1 MEKPSNNDKKVAL
14 NSLFNAI
21 DRTVQ
26 EDSRKKVGGHK
37 TVKDLEKTL
46 GIKANSTSTYNDQ
59 MSEVKRLVGADAFV
73 DTGVDYTQNL
83 AANQSDSEA
92 FTRGLGMLGK
102 GFISG
107 FLQNLASWDF
117 SSIRDM
123 ATGDTSKEFGNALT
137 ESALAKWA
145 KDTTGL
151 EIYQNGD
158 DFGSSKYWARFIGQ
172 QGFTLGIMAEMAL
185 EQGILA
191 ATTGGAGNVAG
202 AASKSRLLYN
212 LLTGVNGLYGGIRE
226 AWMNGLETQENTY
239 NKYIQLGFDQET
251 AKKRASEAAAIGF
264 RMEVGPTM
272 LLNGIQSMATF
283 GRFASK
289 GLNKALEESMDFG
302 VSSAVGKLG
311 NIFEKSSNKF
321 VRNAG
326 MLFTDS
332 VSEGIEEGYQTW
344 AGNYAQ
350 DELQKRHLGFGTDEP
365 FWNEEMRDS
374 ILMGALS
381 GGMMAGF
388 GKAVQKFGDW
398 YSGRSKAINEATEA
412 FMKDVTSN
420 SVTAIKEL
428 NDASLAYQK
437 AFETYNK
444 DKTKDNRN
452 AMNEAK
458 KNLIIA
464 QEKQGT
470 AQVLEA
476 MELDHL
482 KGNENNEV
490 FNAHIEQIDNAIKA
504 LQSNDTDKLKGLGFI
519 DENGQSVTGLT
530 NAEMIKM
537 LQSDK
542 DKALKTKKR
551 FEEHYQ
557 HTTTDLGT
565 IKELVTIEAKID
577 IFEEMKKEVEG
588 KIGKYR
594 AGNQVYS
601 QLSEDGKE
609 LYDLYLRKNALEG
622 LKERGGISKNQ
633 EVELDTINHKLQSI
647 ADANGKKNVNDLYSV
662 QDANMLRRDM
672 IGMQAQQENYIEHY
686 AYETEI
692 DKLYESLEH
701 NSKQDVIKQNIKER
715 RKAQREAAKAV
726 RDLNRLERE
735 QEKERQR
742 LEKEKAKAKSK
753 EEKDKAQKEID
764 ELAKEQKETQEKKD
778 KAQKIE
784 AIENETG
791 NIASDEEKSRF
802 LYADENDGGH
812 FAFSFDEEPVVVTPI
827 VQEEPIKPATETT
840 KEIVNEALELKKLIE
855 EGKIRL
861 NVPMPADVSPF
872 DDDGGAYFDES
883 GGDFDVSPI
892 NESEPV
898 MHTGTLD
905 TIDFDANANLEGD
918 FENKREFAKEMVA
931 KVLEELGLEAPDF
944 EDYIK
949 YFIDRIGKK
958 ATDEAFPGLVKFWE
972 LAGYSLDNVDAVYNK
987 FFNTAVT
994 IANAALELMNSG
1006 TLVSKFNGSSEATAI
1021 ASQAPVIATKGSQVI
1036 RDNRGAGEELI
1047 EDTATE
1053 NPNPKAAHLG
1063 VKYETVTLPNGVKA
1077 KRYSEVELNEDPFI
1091 DNHLVLDKDF
1101 LSPGRVLEV
1110 RVAEDA
1116 LVTAWDRDAN
1126 GNKVKKTVRFK
1137 DLGLQ
1142 PGTPEYNAKVPIVAY
1157 YGDKPVFFLHD
1168 HEWYNRTNISNRHGM
1183 QDQIIR
1189 DGSKM
1194 INDVRRQILEGG
1206 KTHIKI
1212 TENVFGNMLNLS
1224 NAVKEKDQQPITL
1237 NEASKGSQIVIAKT
1251 TNTIAVGGKL
1261 VSTADLVNDFEKNP
1275 LIPGAAY
1282 EIREI
1287 GNGKKILLSV
1297 ASNRTGELDSMPDIG
1312 YNTVKFGI
1320 LAAFYLLN
1328 KNDSRF
1334 NSTIQGVT
1342 KNRTVPS
1349 TIFVKRADG
1358 TVEEKVV
1365 TVKQKLESMGMT
1377 EEKAKKISDVIHVTY
1392 GIDITKDAHL
1402 LFELFTTTATG
1413 KTSKQQFFEN
1423 ATNPNNKQKVTL
1435 LPKKSSEGE
1444 ILVNYHVKGYSTGA
1458 VKFDGE
1464 NLSAVEMKLNVKPDD
1479 QEGFISFF
1487 NFMNALFRP
1496 SKEDAGK
1503 GITKGPF
1510 SYNNFMPNDKQLVSK
1525 KPLVNVTNNGEITEY
1540 KSTNGNSTYVD
1551 FAKDTLKTNIK
1562 SFEIEG
1568 ADGKKK
1574 SILDI
1579 QPMVYYEVV
1588 DGEVT
1593 VPNATSTPNVTP
1605 ITPTVTPTEEQ
1616 VNVGQV
1622 VAAAK
1627 AEEQQ
1632 SDFAK
1637 RKAQALKD
1645 VEEMKSL
1652 INTEVGGIMFTQE
1665 MYERA
1670 LASVQAEFN
1679 EDHNASVSITM
1690 NQYHLI
1696 QSTKNNRIDGIS
1708 ILEENELLN
1717 TLFYSTLEGVNLN
1730 KHEVTLSSIQKS
1742 LYNSLQLIEKT
1753 IQENEVMA
1761 KISPSLAPIMN
1772 AKIEKLK
1779 AVLNQK
1785 EKLIGKDGSLMIMLN
1800 RFFGEEIEFNEETLE
1815 DSDESIISIQDG
1827 DGTEKNYSESS
1838 LEKNVKITFSS
1849 SLKILLARVKA
1860 KNNQGT
1866 NKLNSLQ
1873 LPMFEDIDNVVM
1885 TLQEV
1890 LVKGNSDFNFV
1901 LQELDNRGRSTRPNA
1916 QIYAELHRLFADAPK
1931 QIQNEILYKMTSDV
1945 LSMYMIL
1952 MQDGAFSDHTKL
1964 ALQNANSSASDIRLV
1979 REWKN
1984 NFLNSELF
1992 FEKDGDKYYNMERV
2006 ELLNKEISSLMNSS
2020 EKLLANNPEHVQK
2033 LSNILKKFGI
2043 NLSENTV
2050 KEIIATQGNNIF
2062 KGGSLGHL
2070 QGVLNKA
2077 QAFYNVERK
2086 DPNTGKKV
2094 HINPKYTDEGL
2105 SLYDVEATNIRNNY
2119 ANLEIDLN
2127 GSIIE
2132 KSYRVAGKTIQGTVQ
2147 KMMAYDAVFELK
2159 DSSNPKAE
2167 QLLQV
2172 PYSSRNYMLRMMV
2185 PEDSKNA
2192 DDVRMAEEM
2201 RNRFDLGFVSLEAI
2215 KERYKKT
2222 FGSRKITDIPE
2233 TDNVLAQLGFFQN
2246 TVKKLAHKLPGYE
2259 SLSFRLAKVMN
2270 PTLSDKNQ
2278 MLLYDMAVV
2287 DVTNSVLSNTF
2298 ADKGNQYNIGEDL
2311 LNFLTDQIF
2320 EAELDRIISSF
2331 KEKTNIKK
2339 YDKAAQF
2346 FLAFPGFN
2354 TLELTMEDGTKMS
2367 LIEFLHINKGLE
2379 KGEENIAIKR
2389 PSIREAAKQYLAA
2402 LVKEKVTDKVNFDNN
2417 TGEWFDNNFISVDE
2431 KGNFENNFL
2440 DDSYLASKV
2449 KGFPKESV
2457 EVAAYDFVIN
2467 NMLAQNNVYQMIA
2480 GDTALYSENPSKFA
2494 DKNEPSNISKI
2505 DFVGLAKKTA
2515 ENIDKRMAMLIA
2527 PGNKLANSLHEK
2539 YLQIMV
2545 NDPVTITS
2553 TSRQL
2558 IKQYYGEL
2566 TKENEQAIAAIEEFE
2581 EKAENTKGVYL
2592 DELRNEYNNK
2602 YVKIND
2608 KFVSVDG
2615 DGEIHYSDS
2624 IEAAKSL
2631 GKVLKGVDGYQTFLK
2646 ENNKEIGDY
2655 FDIEG
2660 TDAQE
2665 LTTWQEHLDILLR
2678 QGRLTEEERNN
2689 IEAIYNKLSKGETL
2703 DAKELKVVMQPIKPV
2718 YAGSTIVRNDKNE
2731 PIVNRVTYIKS
2742 SSFPLL
2748 PQLTAGLKMDAVRK
2762 HMEKLQEHHNG
2773 NRKVR
2778 LSFQTANKVGSIDST
2793 LSVHDLYNKT
2803 FDELF
2808 NKSTLLND
2816 NTLELERKHFKIQ
2829 QDTPYKTEKNM
2840 AKGKDDSIIMGS
2852 QMWKIILGNGINKID
2867 EAIFPNTFDAA
2878 IINEYNSQVS
2888 EKDRIIINRDKT
2900 NLTGR
2905 DLDKI
2910 KNYVEN
2916 KYIRNEKEKLYR
2928 QLGLDPKTNK
2938 PKDEAKFMKTLQELL
2953 ISEAKSRNYTDGLL
2967 DGLEIFED
2975 LEKIDFNIPLWL
2987 SSGSNKF
2994 EALLQAIISNR
3005 LIVLKLPGNS
3015 HYTSSSEGFRFR
3027 KEEIVSLDSINEN
3040 KKSGI
3045 VWLDPNHSGELKAT
3059 RTENGKLK
3067 EAEVLIQSKFRI
3079 TKKDGTTELIDL
3091 TKAPYSTVDE
3101 KTGKKVLN
3109 LNMIDSNLLSMFS
3122 FRIPTSSHQSGAILK
3137 VVGFLP
3143 EASGDLI
3150 VVPKE
3155 HTKQIGEDYDIDKRN
3170 IYKSN
3175 YIVKEDGRIEKLTLA
3190 NSEEVVKSK
3199 TKNLQAQIDALYD
3212 AVGREYGNNNK
3223 VNEDLSY
3230 LSTDEL
3236 REMVYDVF
3244 GIDLDEEGVT
3254 DDKEVKKIAKENIL
3268 KKNAEKIKAL
3278 HESKHKLQWNK
3289 EFVEKIARENLEKKL
3304 LENAMIDVYKSV
3316 YLTTNDEVQ
3325 KKINKILSFEV
3336 AGETAKLIDKKLNS
3350 RESTKYFTIY
3360 DDSYQRKLMRL
3371 GSTGKLGISVHSNTV
3386 TFLSQ
3391 IQRLEKPIIVK
3402 KTVYDEEGKATYVN
3416 SEMELDGLYSDGTLG
3431 GVNNEFKT
3439 LDGMRLISDVVGE
3452 NQNSATDNVKAQI
3465 MGKRNENAYT
3475 INVLTMLNLRGYDM
3489 TKNPITLDN
3498 GKRQY
3503 LQLTSLFLSQ
3513 PILRRYVELQEKYKS
3528 LTSGYVKDKE
3538 NEIIR
3543 QLINEFDAINPQAT
3557 LKTFNEKGKIYTDE
3571 ELRVHEKQ
3579 ITGQSLYNGLID
3591 NKMTQNT
3598 VMQLA
3603 VLQTF
3608 LNLKE
3613 ESAEISEYQR
3623 LISMNSTKLG
3633 ISYFHTLDRVGV
3645 LKKMAT
3651 EEKFEGIKDLV
3662 GKFELVYEDTSA
3674 ERIKELEEDGYVF
3687 FGNEFFGI
3695 MVKPTTPEGTMLVS
3709 SLKTSESVFDQL
3721 YPYRSEPIDIILT
3734 VLTQMTGKDNLQGEA
3749 LNDLRYTIMQEFK
3762 EFIYSS
3768 KNSGLFE
3775 DTTVKEERE
3784 RLFFDRAGNESLAS
3798 FINRLQRID
3807 NNFLKNNE
3815 FIRSLQADI
3824 SLTGGVSTIKNLF
3837 EEMDKFSQS
3846 NRYNDFLKMLQDNKT
3861 IIGEWNGYK
3870 VTPFQLA
3877 QELATYAYF
3886 ADQEGGAT
3894 GFRNNIN
3901 ANYLNVIG
3909 FSKYLRDINKKI
3921 FDGSFDRETIDK
3933 FIEQFIQHNPDQAKT
3948 LNQDNIKKLVGAEN
3962 AFEGILINE
3971 SSKEAYNLWK
3981 KNPNKKT
3988 YNDFI
3993 SKLTRFESPINIENG
4008 STALSNSYVSIRFNR
4023 PNGKAYKLF
4032 KLVKTVDTKDGHRSF
4047 AYEEIAVLGDNGYN
4061 EYDMEATYNSGSLN
4075 PINEYENTEPVVS
4088 AKPLDLSEVQETT
4101 VEELLGAVF
4110 QEESKLKDLMNDLLP
4125 FIDKNIKVIFSDN
4138 YNGKN
4143 VSIATYMSQ
4152 ENVIVINPMMKN
4164 DNFVKRQQQL
4174 AKSENYI
4181 QEVVLEE
4188 IIHSITVG
4196 ELSKWGIRQIP
4207 EGGNPKEFNYVVR
4220 DDAPLYIKKLNDLYE
4235 LAKTKIP
4242 YDPTNHA
4249 TYPMMNIAEFVAGVF
4264 SNGNFRELLDS
4275 TKDGGETLLDKFRK
4289 LFKNL
4294 ITYLTGKKYSDEVMT
4309 TVMDLLKAKGRST
4322 EFVTTDRSTKEFKDS
4337 EAADK
4342 VKNILRQLKATDV
4355 NFTDELSPYSPK
4367 QLSQFAYRKSFSEN
4381 IINDLKAG
4389 KAIFVNEKDERN
4401 EVEKRYV
4408 QDAID
4413 LVLTI
4418 PGMNDNNKYSAFEYK
4433 KVRNDLYMLKIK
4445 DTFAEKLAQLDSVSP
4460 ENMDYSGF
4468 NLQQAI
4474 NHIMKENPS
4483 FTTEELKDKLKE
4495 IGLIKQDC

>member
-1 MEKPSNNDKKVAL
+1 MEINSANLLKEMSNAANKSSQTFADK
-14 NSLFNAI
+14 
-21 DRTVQ
+21 
-26 EDSRKKVGGHK
+26 ERKQLGGATLSDFRK
-37 TVKDLEKTL
+37 QLGIKGNESGTNYNEQTSEMIRLLGAVDIQDGVNYNGNLTAYQSDLEKW
-46 GIKANSTSTYNDQ
+46 S
-59 MSEVKRLVGADAFV
+59 RGAK
-73 DTGVDYTQNL
+73 
-83 AANQSDSEA
+83 
-92 FTRGLGMLGK
+92 MLGK
-102 GFISG
+102 GFVSG
-107 FLQNLASWDF
+107 VLQNLASWDF
-117 SSIRDM
+117 GSIRDM

-137 ESALAKWA
+137 ESSLAKWA

-158 DFGSSKYWARFIGQ
+158 DFGSTAYWARFIGQ
-172 QGFTLGIMAEMAL
+172 QGFTLGIMAEMAV

-191 ATTGGAGNVAG
+191 FATGGAGNVAG

-212 LLTGVNGLYGGIRE
+212 LLTGVNGLYGGVRE
-226 AWMNGLETQENTY
+226 AWMNGLETQENVY
-239 NKYIQLGFDQET
+239 NKMIQMGFSQEE
-251 AKKRASEAAAIGF
+251 AKKKASQAAAIGF
-264 RMEVGPTM
+264 RAELGPTM
-272 LLNGIQSMATF
+272 LLNGIQSVATF
-283 GRFASK
+283 GKFASK

-302 VSSAVGKLG
+302 VSSAVGKIG
-311 NIFEKSSNKF
+311 NIFERTNNKF
-321 VRNAG
+321 LKNAG
-326 MLFTDS
+326 VLLTDS
-332 VSEGIEEGYQTW
+332 ISEGVEEGFQT
-344 AGNYAQ
+344 AIGTYATKQ
-350 DELQKRHLGFGTDEP
+350 MYEKNGLRDSSQTY
-365 FWNEEMRDS
+365 WNEEMRDS

-388 GKAVQKFGDW
+388 GKAVRGIGNWGKD
-398 YSGRSKAINEATEA
+398 KAIGEATEA

-428 NDASLAYQK
+428 NEASMAYQK

-452 AMNEAK
+452 AVNEAK

-530 NAEMIKM
+530 NTEMIKM
-537 LQSDK
+537 LQTDK
-542 DKALKTKKR
+542 DKALRTKKR
-551 FEEHYQ
+551 FEDHYQ
-557 HTTTDLGT
+557 HTTTDIGT
-565 IKELVTIEAKID
+565 IKNLVTIETKID
-577 IFEEMKKEVEG
+577 AFEEMKKEVEG
-588 KIGKYR
+588 KIGNYR
-594 AGNQVYS
+594 NGNQVYS

-633 EVELDTINHKLQSI
+633 EVELDSINHKLQSI

-662 QDANMLRRDM
+662 QDANILRRDM
-672 IGMQAQQENYIEHY
+672 IGIQAQQENYIEHY

-692 DKLYESLEH
+692 DRLYESLEH

-726 RDLNRLERE
+726 RDFNKLERE
-735 QEKERQR
+735 QEKERKR
-742 LEKEKAKAKSK
+742 LEKEKAKAKNK

-764 ELAKEQKETQEKKD
+764 DLAKEQKETREKKD
-778 KAQKIE
+778 KAQKVE
-784 AIENETG
+784 SIENETG
-791 NIASDEEKSRF
+791 NKASDTEKEELISKDQF
-802 LYADENDGGH
+802 
-812 FAFSFDEEPVVVTPI
+812 FDEEPVVVASQ
-827 VQEEPIKPATETT
+827 VQEEPTKESTETT
-840 KEIVNEALELKKLIE
+840 EEIANEALELKRLIE

-872 DDDGGAYFDES
+872 DDNENIDIDVNDE
-883 GGDFDVSPI
+883 DFTFTPLDD
-892 NESEPV
+892 SEPV
-898 MHTGTLD
+898 INNEPLE

-944 EDYIK
+944 EEYIK
-949 YFIDRIGKK
+949 YFIDRKGKK
-958 ATDEAFPGLVKFWE
+958 ITDDLFPGLVKFWE
-972 LAGYSLDNVDAVYNK
+972 LAGYSLDNVDTVYNK
-987 FFNTAVT
+987 FFSTVNI
-994 IANAALELMNSG
+994 IADAALELINSG
-1006 TLVSKFNGSSEATAI
+1006 TLVNKFNEGSEATAI
-1021 ASQAPVIATKGSQVI
+1021 SSQAPVIATKGNKVI
-1036 RDNRGAGEELI
+1036 RDDRGTLGAGLEII

-1101 LSPGRVLEV
+1101 LTPGRVLEV

-1116 LVTAWDRDAN
+1116 LVTVWDKDSN
-1126 GNKVKKTVRFK
+1126 GNKTKKTVKFK

-1157 YGDKPVFFLHD
+1157 YGDRPVFFLHD

-1189 DGSKM
+1189 EGSKM
-1194 INDVRRQILEGG
+1194 INEVRRQILEGG

-1212 TENVFGNMLNLS
+1212 TDNLFGNMLNLS

-1251 TNTIAVGGKL
+1251 TNTIESGGNK
-1261 VSTADLVNDFEKNP
+1261 VSTADLVNNFEKNP

-1334 NSTIQGVT
+1334 NGTIQGIT

-1349 TIFVKRADG
+1349 TILVKNADG

-1377 EEKAKKISDVIHVTY
+1377 EDKAKEIAKAIHTAY
-1392 GIDITKDAHL
+1392 GIDILEDAHL

-1413 KTSKQQFFEN
+1413 QTSKQQFFQN

-1435 LPKKSSEGE
+1435 LPKKSSEGK
-1444 ILVNYHVKGYSTGA
+1444 ISVNYHVKGYSKAPVT
-1458 VKFDGE
+1458 FDGT
-1464 NLSAVEMKLNVKPDD
+1464 NLSAIEMKLNIKPDD

-1496 SKEDAGK
+1496 SKEDAEK
-1503 GITKGPF
+1503 GVTKGAF
-1510 SYNNFMPNDKQLVSK
+1510 SYNNFMPNDKQLGRK
-1525 KPLVNVTNNGEITEY
+1525 TPLVNISNNGEIIPTPY
-1540 KSTNGNSTYVD
+1540 QSTNGESTYVD
-1551 FAKDTLKTNIK
+1551 FAKDTLRTNIK

-1568 ADGKKK
+1568 ADGNKK
-1574 SILDI
+1574 SVLDI
-1579 QPMVYYEVV
+1579 QPMIYYEVV

-1593 VPNATSTPNVTP
+1593 APNATSTPNTTP
-1605 ITPTVTPTEEQ
+1605 ITPTVTPTEEE

-1627 AEEQQ
+1627 QEGEQ

-1652 INTEVGGIMFTQE
+1652 IDTEVGSIIFTQE

-1679 EDHNASVSITM
+1679 EDHDASVSITM

-1717 TLFYSTLEGVNLN
+1717 TLFYSTLEGVDLN

-1785 EKLIGKDGSLMIMLN
+1785 EKLIGKEGSLMIMLN
-1800 RFFGEEIEFNEETLE
+1800 RFFGEEIEFNEEALE

-1860 KNNQGT
+1860 KNNQGS

-1890 LVKGNSDFNFV
+1890 LVKGNSDFDFV
-1901 LQELDNRGRSTRPNA
+1901 LQELKNRGKSTRPNA
-1916 QIYAELHRLFADAPK
+1916 QVYAELHRLFADAPK
-1931 QIQNEILYKMTSDV
+1931 HIQNEILYKMTSDV

-1952 MQDGAFSDHTKL
+1952 MQEGAYNNYTKL

-1992 FEKDGDKYYNMERV
+1992 FEKDGEKYYNMERV
-2006 ELLNKEISSLMNSS
+2006 NLLNKDINSLRNDYKELS
-2020 EKLLANNPEHVQK
+2020 ANNPEHIQK
-2033 LSNILKKFGI
+2033 LNSVLRKLGI
-2043 NLSENTV
+2043 NLSENTL
-2050 KEIIATQGNNIF
+2050 KELLSTEGNNLLSNV
-2062 KGGSLGHL
+2062 GSLSHI

-2077 QAFYNVERK
+2077 NTYFQTPRK
-2086 DPNTGKKV
+2086 DPNTGKEIYV
-2094 HINPKYTDEGL
+2094 NPKYTDEGL

-2192 DDVRMAEEM
+2192 DTVSRAESM
-2201 RNRFDLGFVSLEAI
+2201 RNMFDIGFVSLEAI
-2215 KERYKKT
+2215 KERHKKT

-2246 TVKKLAHKLPGYE
+2246 TVKKLTHKVHGYE

-2298 ADKGNQYNIGEDL
+2298 ADNGNKYNIGEDL

-2367 LIEFLHINKGLE
+2367 LIEFLHINKGLA

-2389 PSIREAAKQYLAA
+2389 PAIREVAKQYLAA

-2417 TGEWFDNNFISVDE
+2417 TGEWFDNNFVSVDE
-2431 KGNFENNFL
+2431 KGVNFENNFL

-2449 KGFPKESV
+2449 KGSPEKSV

-2494 DKNEPSNISKI
+2494 DKNEPKNISKI

-2581 EKAENTKGVYL
+2581 EKAENARGVYL
-2592 DELRNEYNNK
+2592 DELRNDYSK
-2602 YVKIND
+2602 RYVKIND
-2608 KFVSVDG
+2608 KFVSVDS
-2615 DGEIHYSDS
+2615 DGEIYYSDS
-2624 IEAAKSL
+2624 IEAAESL

-2689 IEAIYNKLSKGETL
+2689 IKAIYDKLSKGEVL
-2703 DAKELKVVMQPIKPV
+2703 DSKELKVVMQPIKPV

-2762 HMEKLQEHHNG
+2762 HMEKLQEHHKG

-2793 LSVHDLYNKT
+2793 LSIHDLYNKT

-2829 QDTPYKTEKNM
+2829 QDTPYKTDKNM

-2852 QMWKIILGNGINKID
+2852 QMWKIILGNGINKIE
-2867 EAIFPNTFDAA
+2867 EAIFPNTFDVA
-2878 IINEYNSQVS
+2878 IINEYNSQVA
-2888 EKDRIIINRDKT
+2888 EKDRIVINSTKS

-2910 KNYVEN
+2910 KSYVEN
-2916 KYIRNEKEKLYR
+2916 KYIRNEKDKLYR
-2928 QLGLDPKTNK
+2928 QLGLDPETNK
-2938 PKDEAKFMKTLQELL
+2938 PKDETKFMKTLQELL
-2953 ISEAKSRNYTDGLL
+2953 ISEAKSRNYTNGLL
-2967 DGLEIFED
+2967 DGLEVFED

-3015 HYTSSSEGFRFR
+3015 HYTASSEGFRFR
-3027 KEEIVSLDSINEN
+3027 KEEIISLDSINEN
-3040 KKSGI
+3040 KKSDI
-3045 VWLDPNHSGELKAT
+3045 VWLDPNHTGELKAT
-3059 RTENGKLK
+3059 TNENGTLK

-3079 TKKDGTTELIDL
+3079 TKEDGTTELIDL
-3091 TKAPYSTVDE
+3091 TKAPYSEED
-3101 KTGKKVLN
+3101 KATGKKVLN
-3109 LNMIDSNLLSMFS
+3109 KEMIDQALLSMFS

-3175 YIVKEDGRIEKLTLA
+3175 YVVKEDGKIEKLTYA
-3190 NSEEVVKSK
+3190 NSGLEKQKELKAQIPILKQKIKEATLRNIELYENIQKLDEIDDSNENILADILRGDNSYTSEEQKELSRLLKLSK
-3199 TKNLQAQIDALYD
+3199 EEKTALQA
-3212 AVGREYGNNNK
+3212 
-3223 VNEDLSY
+3223 DLGGIIK
-3230 LSTDEL
+3230 EL
-3236 REMVYDVF
+3236 RETLISY
-3244 GIDLDEEGVT
+3244 
-3254 DDKEVKKIAKENIL
+3254 KQENNI
-3268 KKNAEKIKAL
+3268 
-3278 HESKHKLQWNK
+3278 
-3289 EFVEKIARENLEKKL
+3289 EKKL

-3316 YLTTNDEVQ
+3316 YLTTNDKVQ

-3336 AGETAKLIDKKLNS
+3336 AGETAKIIDKKLNS
-3350 RESTKYFTIY
+3350 MESTKYFTIY

-3391 IQRLEKPIIVK
+3391 IQRLDKPIIVK
-3402 KTVYDEEGKATYVN
+3402 RTVYDEKGKGRLVN
-3416 SEMELDGLYSDGTLG
+3416 STMELDGLPSDGTLG
-3431 GVNNEFKT
+3431 GFNNEFKT
-3439 LDGMRLISDVVGE
+3439 IDGMRLISDVVGE

-3489 TKNPITLDN
+3489 TKHPVTLDN
-3498 GKRQY
+3498 GKKQH

-3543 QLINEFDAINPQAT
+3543 QLINEFDVINPNKT
-3557 LKTFNEKGKIYTDE
+3557 LNDFNSSGEIYSNE
-3571 ELRVHEKQ
+3571 ELRVNEKQ
-3579 ITGQSLYNGLID
+3579 ITGQGLYNGLID
-3591 NKMTQNT
+3591 NKNTQNT

-3608 LNLKE
+3608 LNLKRESE
-3613 ESAEISEYQR
+3613 EIGEYQK

-3633 ISYFHTLDRVGV
+3633 ISYFNTLDRIEI
-3645 LKKMAT
+3645 LRKLNN
-3651 EEKFEGIKDLV
+3651 EQKFENIQSLV
-3662 GKFELVYEDTSA
+3662 GDFEVVDFDLPNEIIK
-3674 ERIKELEEDGYVF
+3674 ERIQKLKDDGYVLF
-3687 FGNEFFGI
+3687 NYI
-3695 MVKPTTPEGTMLVS
+3695 TPIAIKPTTPEGTMLIH
-3709 SLKTSESVFDQL
+3709 SLKTSESVFDKL
-3721 YPYRSEPIDIILT
+3721 YPYKSGTVQDIIT
-3734 VLTQMTGKDNLQGEA
+3734 KITEIAGKTDLRGEA

-3775 DTTVKEERE
+3775 DATVREERE

-3798 FINRLQRID
+3798 FINRLQKMD

-3815 FIRSLQADI
+3815 FIRSLQADV

-3846 NRYNDFLKMLQDNKT
+3846 NRYNDYLKMLQDNDT
-3861 IIGEWNGYK
+3861 VIGEWNGYK

-3909 FSKYLRDINKKI
+3909 FSKYLRDVNNEI
-3921 FDGSFDRETIDK
+3921 FGTIVTDAFSDK
-3933 FIEQFIQHNPDQAKT
+3933 FVEQFFQHNPDQAIT
-3948 LNQDNIKKLVGAEN
+3948 LSQDKLKKLIGAKDK
-3962 AFEGILINE
+3962 FESILINKGSE
-3971 SSKEAYNLWK
+3971 EAYNLWRSK
-3981 KNPNKKT
+3981 PNKST

-3993 SKLTRFESPINIENG
+3993 SKLKRFESPIDTDNNEK
-4008 STALSNSYVSIRFNR
+4008 TALSDKYVSIRYNR
-4023 PNGKAYKLF
+4023 ANGKAYKLF
-4032 KLVKTVDTKDGHRSF
+4032 KLVDTEITGSGRVLV
-4047 AYEEIAVLGDNGYN
+4047 YEEIAVLGDNGYN
-4061 EYDMEATYNSGSLN
+4061 EYDMEAVYNDGSLN
-4075 PINEYENTEPVVS
+4075 PVGDVEHTEPVIS

-4101 VEELLGAVF
+4101 VGELLGAVF
-4110 QEESKLKDLMNDLLP
+4110 QKESKLKDLMNDLLP
-4125 FIDKNIKVIFSDN
+4125 FIDKDVKVIFSDN

-4188 IIHSITVG
+4188 IIHSITVS
-4196 ELSKWGIRQIP
+4196 ELSKWGVRQTP

-4235 LAKTKIP
+4235 LAKSKIP

-4342 VKNILRQLKATDV
+4342 VKNILRQLKAENV

-4389 KAIFVNEKDERN
+4389 KTIFVNEKNERN

-4408 QDAID
+4408 QDVID
-4413 LVLTI
+4413 LILTV
-4418 PGMNDNNKYSAFEYK
+4418 PGMNEGNKNSAFEYK

-4445 DTFAEKLAQLDSVSP
+4445 DTFAEKLAKLDSVSP
-4460 ENMDYSGF
+4460 ENFDYTGF

-4483 FTTEELKDKLKE
+4483 FTTKDLKNKLKE
-4495 IGLIKQDC
+4495 IGLIKEDC

>member
-1 MEKPSNNDKKVAL
+1 MEINSANLLKEMNNAANKSSQTFADK
-14 NSLFNAI
+14 
-21 DRTVQ
+21 
-26 EDSRKKVGGHK
+26 ERKQLGGATLSDFRK
-37 TVKDLEKTL
+37 QL
-46 GIKANSTSTYNDQ
+46 GIK
-59 MSEVKRLVGADAFV
+59 G
-73 DTGVDYTQNL
+73 
-83 AANQSDSEA
+83 NQSGTNYNEQTSEMIRLLGA
-92 FTRGLGMLGK
+92 VDIQDGVNYNGNLTAYQSNLEKLSRGAKMLGK

-107 FLQNLASWDF
+107 FLQNIASWDF
-117 SSIRDM
+117 GSIRDM

-158 DFGSSKYWARFIGQ
+158 DFGSTAYWARFIGQ
-172 QGFTLGIMAEMAL
+172 QGFTLGIIVEMAL
-185 EQGILA
+185 EQGLLA
-191 ATTGGAGNVAG
+191 FATGGAGNVAG
-202 AASKSRLLYN
+202 AASKSRLIYN
-212 LLTGVNGLYGGIRE
+212 LLTGINGLYGGVRE
-226 AWMNGLETQENTY
+226 AWMNGLETQENVY
-239 NKYIQLGFDQET
+239 NKMIQMGFSQEE
-251 AKKRASEAAAIGF
+251 AKKKASQAAAIGF
-264 RMEVGPTM
+264 RAEVGPTM
-272 LLNGIQSMATF
+272 LLNGIQSVATF
-283 GRFASK
+283 GKFASK

-302 VSSAVGKLG
+302 VSSAVGKIG
-311 NIFEKSSNKF
+311 NIFERTNNKF
-321 VRNAG
+321 LKNAG
-326 MLFTDS
+326 VLLTDS
-332 VSEGIEEGYQTW
+332 ISEGVEEGFQT
-344 AGNYAQ
+344 AVGTYATKEMYEKNGLRDSSQ
-350 DELQKRHLGFGTDEP
+350 TY
-365 FWNEEMRDS
+365 WNEEMRDS
-374 ILMGALS
+374 ILIGALS
-381 GGMMAGF
+381 GGIMTGF
-388 GKAVQKFGDW
+388 GKAVRGIGNWGKD
-398 YSGRSKAINEATEA
+398 KAINEVTEA

-464 QEKQGT
+464 QERQGT

-504 LQSNDTDKLKGLGFI
+504 LQFNDSDKLKGLGFI

-530 NAEMIKM
+530 NAEMIRM
-537 LQSDK
+537 LQTDK
-542 DKALKTKKR
+542 DKALRTKKR
-551 FEEHYQ
+551 FEDHYQ
-557 HTTTDLGT
+557 HTTTDIGT
-565 IKELVTIEAKID
+565 IKNLVTIETKID
-577 IFEEMKKEVEG
+577 AFEEMKKEVEG
-588 KIGKYR
+588 KIGNYR
-594 AGNQVYS
+594 NGNQVYS

-662 QDANMLRRDM
+662 QDANILRRDM
-672 IGMQAQQENYIEHY
+672 IGIQAQQENYIEHY

-692 DKLYESLEH
+692 DRLYESLEH

-715 RKAQREAAKAV
+715 RKAQRDAAKAV
-726 RDLNRLERE
+726 RDFNKLERE
-735 QEKERQR
+735 QEKERKR
-742 LEKEKAKAKSK
+742 LEKEKAKASSK

-764 ELAKEQKETQEKKD
+764 KLAKEQKETKEKKD
-778 KAQKIE
+778 KAQKVE

-791 NIASDEEKSRF
+791 NKASNTEKEELISKNQF
-802 LYADENDGGH
+802 FNG
-812 FAFSFDEEPVVVTPI
+812 EPVVVTPQ

-840 KEIVNEALELKKLIE
+840 EEIANEALELKRLIE

-872 DDDGGAYFDES
+872 DDEGGIDE
-883 GGDFDVSPI
+883 DNFEVTPI
-892 NESEPV
+892 DESEPV
-898 MHTGTLD
+898 IHTAPLE

-931 KVLEELGLEAPDF
+931 KVLEELSLEAPDF
-944 EDYIK
+944 EEYIK
-949 YFIDRIGKK
+949 YFIDRLGKK
-958 ATDEAFPGLVKFWE
+958 ATDDLFPGLAKFWE
-972 LAGYSLDNVDAVYNK
+972 LAGYSLDNVNTVYNK
-987 FFNTAVT
+987 FFNTANI
-994 IANAALELMNSG
+994 IADAALELMNSG
-1006 TLVSKFNGSSEATAI
+1006 TLVDKFNEGSEATAI
-1021 ASQAPVIATKGSQVI
+1021 ASQAPVIATKGNKVI

-1053 NPNPKAAHLG
+1053 NPNLKAAHLG

-1091 DNHLVLDKDF
+1091 NNHLVLDKDF

-1116 LVTAWDRDAN
+1116 LVTVWDKDAN
-1126 GNKVKKTVRFK
+1126 GNRTKKTVRFK

-1157 YGDKPVFFLHD
+1157 YGNKPVFFLHD
-1168 HEWYNRTNISNRHGM
+1168 HEWYNRTNISNKHGM

-1194 INDVRRQILEGG
+1194 INEVRRQILEGG
-1206 KTHIKI
+1206 KTNIKI

-1261 VSTADLVNDFEKNP
+1261 ISTADLVNDFEKNP

-1328 KNDSRF
+1328 KNDNRF
-1334 NSTIQGVT
+1334 NGTIQGVT
-1342 KNRTVPS
+1342 KNKTVYS
-1349 TIFVKRADG
+1349 TIKVKNADG

-1377 EEKAKKISDVIHVTY
+1377 EEKAKKIQEAISIAY
-1392 GIDITKDAHL
+1392 GIDILENPHL

-1435 LPKKSSEGE
+1435 LPKKSSEGQ
-1444 ILVNYHVKGYSTGA
+1444 ISVNYHVKGYSTGA

-1464 NLSAVEMKLNVKPDD
+1464 NLSAVEMKLNVKPYD

-1503 GITKGPF
+1503 GITKGAF
-1510 SYNNFMPNDKQLVSK
+1510 CYNNFMPNDKQLGLEN
-1525 KPLVNVTNNGEITEY
+1525 PLPNITNTGEITSY
-1540 KSTNGNSTYVD
+1540 QSTNGNSTYVD
-1551 FAKDTLKTNIK
+1551 FVKDTLKTNIK

-1574 SILDI
+1574 SIVDI

-1593 VPNATSTPNVTP
+1593 APNATPTPNVTP

-1627 AEEQQ
+1627 EEGEQ

-1645 VEEMKSL
+1645 VEDMKSL
-1652 INTEVGGIMFTQE
+1652 IDTEVGGITFTKE
-1665 MYERA
+1665 MYEQA
-1670 LASVQAEFN
+1670 LASVHAEFN
-1679 EDHNASVSITM
+1679 EDHNASTSITM

-1717 TLFYSTLEGVNLN
+1717 TLFYSTLEEVDLN

-1753 IQENEVMA
+1753 IQESEVMA
-1761 KISPSLAPIMN
+1761 KIKPSLAPIMN
-1772 AKIEKLK
+1772 KRIEKLK
-1779 AVLNQK
+1779 AILNQK

-1860 KNNQGT
+1860 KNNQGS

-1873 LPMFEDIDNVVM
+1873 LPMFEDMDNVTM

-1890 LVKGNSDFNFV
+1890 LIKGNSDFDFV
-1901 LQELDNRGRSTRPNA
+1901 LQELFNRGKSTRPNA

-1931 QIQNEILYKMTSDV
+1931 HIQNEILYKMTSDV

-1952 MQDGAFSDHTKL
+1952 MQNGAFSNHTKL

-1992 FEKDGDKYYNMERV
+1992 FEKDGEKYYNMEMV

-2077 QAFYNVERK
+2077 QTLYNVERE
-2086 DPNTGKKV
+2086 DPNTGKKI

-2105 SLYDVEATNIRNNY
+2105 SIYDVEATNIRNNY

-2132 KSYRVAGKTIQGTVQ
+2132 KSYRVAGKTFQGTVQ

-2201 RNRFDLGFVSLEAI
+2201 RNRFNLGFISPEAI

-2222 FGSRKITDIPE
+2222 FGSRRITDIPD
-2233 TDNVLAQLGFFQN
+2233 TDNVLSQLGFFQN
-2246 TVKKLAHKLPGYE
+2246 TVKKLAHKLPGYKN
-2259 SLSFRLAKVMN
+2259 LSFRLVKVIN

-2287 DVTNSVLSNTF
+2287 DIDSSLLSNTF
-2298 ADKGNQYNIGEDL
+2298 ADKGNKYNIGEIL
-2311 LNFLTDQIF
+2311 LDFLTDQIF

-2339 YDKAAQF
+2339 YDKVAQF
-2346 FLAFPGFN
+2346 FLAFPDFN

-2367 LIEFLHINKGLE
+2367 LIEFLHINKGLA

-2389 PSIREAAKQYLAA
+2389 PAIREAAKQYLAA
-2402 LVKEKVTDKVNFDNN
+2402 LVKEKVTDKVNFENN
-2417 TGEWFDNNFISVDE
+2417 TGEWFDNNFVSVDE

-2440 DDSYLASKV
+2440 DDSYLASKI
-2449 KGFPKESV
+2449 KGSPEKSV

-2480 GDTALYSENPSKFA
+2480 GDTALYSENPSKFT
-2494 DKNEPSNISKI
+2494 DKNEPNNISKI
-2505 DFVGLAKKTA
+2505 DFVGLTEKTG

-2527 PGNKLANSLHEK
+2527 PGNKLANSLYEK

-2558 IKQYYGEL
+2558 VKQYYSEL

-2581 EKAENTKGVYL
+2581 EKAENAKGVYL
-2592 DELRNEYNNK
+2592 DELINEYNNK

-2624 IEAAKSL
+2624 IEAAESL
-2631 GKVLKGVDGYQTFLK
+2631 GKVLKGIDGYQTFLK

-2689 IEAIYNKLSKGETL
+2689 IKAIYDKLSKGEVL

-2762 HMEKLQEHHNG
+2762 HMEKLQEFNKG
-2773 NRKVR
+2773 QKVR

-2808 NKSTLLND
+2808 NKSTLLRD

-2852 QMWKIILGNGINKID
+2852 QMWKIILGNGINKIE
-2867 EAIFPNTFDAA
+2867 EAIFPNTFDSA
-2878 IINEYNSQVS
+2878 IINEYNSQVA
-2888 EKDRIIINRDKT
+2888 EKDRIVINSTKS
-2900 NLTGR
+2900 NLTGK
-2905 DLDKI
+2905 DIDKI
-2910 KNYVEN
+2910 KSYVEN
-2916 KYIRNEKEKLYR
+2916 KYIRNEKDKLYR
-2928 QLGLDPKTNK
+2928 QLGLDPETNR
-2938 PKDEAKFMKTLQELL
+2938 PKDEAKFMKTLQELF

-3079 TKKDGTTELIDL
+3079 TKEDGTTELIDL
-3091 TKAPYSTVDE
+3091 TKAPYSTIDE

-3175 YIVKEDGRIEKLTLA
+3175 YIVREDGRIEKLTLENSGLQRQRELRA
-3190 NSEEVVKSK
+3190 QIPALKQKIKEATQRNVELYEKIQQLDEIEDDNENILASILKGDNSYTSEEQKELSRLLKLSK
-3199 TKNLQAQIDALYD
+3199 EEKTALQA
-3212 AVGREYGNNNK
+3212 
-3223 VNEDLSY
+3223 DLGGIIK
-3230 LSTDEL
+3230 EL
-3236 REMVYDVF
+3236 REMLISY
-3244 GIDLDEEGVT
+3244 
-3254 DDKEVKKIAKENIL
+3254 KQENNI
-3268 KKNAEKIKAL
+3268 
-3278 HESKHKLQWNK
+3278 
-3289 EFVEKIARENLEKKL
+3289 EKKL

-3316 YLTTNDEVQ
+3316 YLTTNDGVQ

-3402 KTVYDEEGKATYVN
+3402 KTVYDEKGNVTYVN
-3416 SEMELDGLYSDGTLG
+3416 SEMELDGLHSDGTLG
-3431 GVNNEFKT
+3431 GFNNEFKT

-3489 TKNPITLDN
+3489 TKNPVTLDN
-3498 GKRQY
+3498 GKRQH

-3543 QLINEFDAINPQAT
+3543 QLINEFDIINPQAT
-3557 LKTFNEKGKIYTDE
+3557 LTTFNEKGKIYTDE
-3571 ELRVHEKQ
+3571 DLRVHEKQ
-3579 ITGQSLYNGLID
+3579 ITGQGLYNGLID

-3623 LISMNSTKLG
+3623 LISLNSTKLG
-3633 ISYFHTLDRVGV
+3633 VSYFSTLDRISV
-3645 LKKMAT
+3645 LKKIAT
-3651 EEKFEGIKDLV
+3651 EDKFEGIKDLV
-3662 GKFELVYEDTSA
+3662 GKFELVFKDTSI

-3798 FINRLQRID
+3798 FINRLQRMN

-3921 FDGSFDRETIDK
+3921 FDGTFDRETIDK

-3948 LNQDNIKKLVGAEN
+3948 LNQDSIKKLVGAEN

-4032 KLVKTVDTKDGHRSF
+4032 KLMETVDTKDGHRSF

-4061 EYDMEATYNSGSLN
+4061 EYDMEAVYNDGSLN
-4075 PINEYENTEPVVS
+4075 PVGDIEHTEPVVS

-4101 VEELLGAVF
+4101 VGELLGAVF

-4188 IIHSITVG
+4188 IIHSITVS
-4196 ELSKWGIRQIP
+4196 ELSKWGVRQYP
-4207 EGGNPKEFNYVVR
+4207 ENGNPQEFSYIVR

-4242 YDPTNHA
+4242 YDQTNHA

-4275 TKDGGETLLDKFRK
+4275 TKDGGETLLDKFKK

-4309 TVMDLLKAKGRST
+4309 TVMDLLKAKGRSI

-4337 EAADK
+4337 EAAGK
-4342 VKNILRQLKATDV
+4342 VKNILRQLKANDV

-4389 KAIFVNEKDERN
+4389 KTIFVNEKNERN

-4408 QDAID
+4408 QDVID
-4413 LVLTI
+4413 LILTI
-4418 PGMNDNNKYSAFEYK
+4418 PGMNEDNKNSAFEYK

-4445 DTFAEKLAQLDSVSP
+4445 DTFAEKLAKLDSVSP
-4460 ENMDYSGF
+4460 ENMNYSGF

-4483 FTTEELKDKLKE
+4483 FTTKDLKNKLKE
-4495 IGLIKQDC
+4495 IGLIKEDC

>member
-1 MEKPSNNDKKVAL
+1 MEINSANLLKEMNNAANKSSQTFADK
-14 NSLFNAI
+14 
-21 DRTVQ
+21 
-26 EDSRKKVGGHK
+26 ERKQLGGATLSDFRK
-37 TVKDLEKTL
+37 QLGIKGNQSGTNYNEQTSEMIRLLGAVDIQDGVNYNGNLTAYQSDLEKW
-46 GIKANSTSTYNDQ
+46 S
-59 MSEVKRLVGADAFV
+59 RGAK
-73 DTGVDYTQNL
+73 
-83 AANQSDSEA
+83 
-92 FTRGLGMLGK
+92 MLGK
-102 GFISG
+102 GFVSG
-107 FLQNLASWDF
+107 VLQNLASWDF
-117 SSIRDM
+117 GSIRDM

-137 ESALAKWA
+137 ESSLAKWA

-158 DFGSSKYWARFIGQ
+158 DFGSTAYWARFIGQ

-191 ATTGGAGNVAG
+191 FATGGAGNVAG

-212 LLTGVNGLYGGIRE
+212 LLTGVNGLYGGVRE
-226 AWMNGLETQENTY
+226 AWMNGLETQENVY
-239 NKYIQLGFDQET
+239 NKMIQMGFSQEE
-251 AKKRASEAAAIGF
+251 ARKKASQAAAIGF
-264 RMEVGPTM
+264 RAEVGPTM
-272 LLNGIQSMATF
+272 LLNGIQSVATF
-283 GRFASK
+283 GKFASK

-302 VSSAVGKLG
+302 VSSAVGKIG
-311 NIFEKSSNKF
+311 NIFERTNNKF
-321 VRNAG
+321 LKNAG
-326 MLFTDS
+326 VLLTDS
-332 VSEGIEEGYQTW
+332 ISEGVEEGFQT
-344 AGNYAQ
+344 AVGTYATKEMYEKNGLR
-350 DELQKRHLGFGTDEP
+350 DSSLSY
-365 FWNEEMRDS
+365 WNEEMRDS

-388 GKAVQKFGDW
+388 GKAVRGIGNW
-398 YSGRSKAINEATEA
+398 GRDKAISESTEA
-412 FMKDVTSN
+412 FMNDVTKN

-428 NDASLAYQK
+428 NDASIAYQK

-444 DKTKDNRN
+444 DKTKDNRK

-470 AQVLEA
+470 SQTLQA

-490 FNAHIEQIDNAIKA
+490 FNAHLEQIDNAIKA

-537 LQSDK
+537 LQTDK
-542 DKALKTKKR
+542 DKALRTKKR
-551 FEEHYQ
+551 FEDHYQ
-557 HTTTDLGT
+557 HTTIDIGT
-565 IKELVTIEAKID
+565 IKKLID
-577 IFEEMKKEVEG
+577 IETQIDIYEDMKKEVEG
-588 KIGKYR
+588 KIGNYR
-594 AGNQVYS
+594 NGNQVYS

-609 LYDLYLRKNALEG
+609 LYDLYMKKNALEG

-633 EVELDTINHKLQSI
+633 QVELDSINHKIQSI

-662 QDANMLRRDM
+662 QDANLLRRDM

-701 NSKQDVIKQNIKER
+701 NSKLDVIKQNIKDR

-726 RDLNRLERE
+726 RDFNKLERE
-735 QEKERQR
+735 QEKERKR
-742 LEKEKAKAKSK
+742 LEKEKAKAKNK
-753 EEKDKAQKEID
+753 EEKEKTQKEID

-784 AIENETG
+784 SIENETG
-791 NIASDEEKSRF
+791 NKASDTEKEELIGRDQF
-802 LYADENDGGH
+802 
-812 FAFSFDEEPVVVTPI
+812 FDEEPVVVAPQ
-827 VQEEPIKPATETT
+827 VQEEPTKKPTEVTESATE
-840 KEIVNEALELKKLIE
+840 EAMSLKKLIE
-855 EGKIRL
+855 EGKVNL
-861 NVPMPADVSPF
+861 NVPTPADVSPF
-872 DDDGGAYFDES
+872 DDDGVDIDANDE
-883 GGDFDVSPI
+883 DFAFTPI
-892 NESEPV
+892 DDSEPV
-898 MHTGTLD
+898 IYTEPFEI
-905 TIDFDANANLEGD
+905 IDFDANANLEGD
-918 FENKREFAKEMVA
+918 FESRRETAIKFVQEILK
-931 KVLEELGLEAPDF
+931 ELGLDDPDF

-949 YFIDRIGKK
+949 YFIDRKGKK
-958 ATDEAFPGLVKFWE
+958 ITDDVFPGLVKMWE
-972 LAGYSLDNVDAVYNK
+972 LAGYSLDNVNSVYDK
-987 FFNTAVT
+987 FFNTAT
-994 IANAALELMNSG
+994 AASDFALELMNNG
-1006 TLVSKFNGSSEATAI
+1006 TLVNKFNEGSEATAI
-1021 ASQAPVIATKGSQVI
+1021 ASQAPVIATKGNKVI
-1036 RDNRGAGEELI
+1036 RDDRGTLGAGLEVI

-1077 KRYSEVELNEDPFI
+1077 KRYSEVELNNDPFI

-1101 LSPGRVLEV
+1101 LTPGRVLDV

-1116 LVTAWDRDAN
+1116 LVTVWDKDSN
-1126 GNKVKKTVRFK
+1126 GNKIKKTVKFK

-1142 PGTPEYNAKVPIVAY
+1142 PGTPEYNAKVPIIAY
-1157 YGDKPVFFLHD
+1157 YGGKPIFFLHD

-1183 QDQIIR
+1183 QDQIIK
-1189 DGSKM
+1189 DGSRM
-1194 INDVRRQILEGG
+1194 INEVRRQILEGG
-1206 KTHIKI
+1206 KTQIKI
-1212 TENVFGNMLNLS
+1212 TDNLFGNMLNLS

-1237 NEASKGSQIVIAKT
+1237 NEASKDSKIVIAEK
-1251 TNTIAVGGKL
+1251 TNTIKAGGEL
-1261 VSTADLVNDFEKNP
+1261 VPTTDLVNDFEKNP

-1287 GNGKKILLSV
+1287 GDGKKILLSV

-1312 YNTVKFGI
+1312 YNTVKFGL

-1328 KNDSRF
+1328 KNDRRF
-1334 NSTIQGVT
+1334 ESTTAGVT
-1342 KNRTVPS
+1342 KKNNVVHP
-1349 TIFVKRADG
+1349 TIEIKNADG
-1358 TVEEKVV
+1358 TVEKRIV

-1377 EEKAKKISDVIHVTY
+1377 EDKAKKIADAIHIAY
-1392 GIDITKDAHL
+1392 GIDILEDAHL

-1413 KTSKQQFFEN
+1413 KTSKQQFFQN

-1435 LPKKSSEGE
+1435 LPKKSSEGK
-1444 ILVNYHVKGYSTGA
+1444 ISVNYHVKGYSTALVTLSG
-1458 VKFDGE
+1458 K
-1464 NLSAVEMKLNVKPDD
+1464 NLNAIEMKLNVKPDD

-1496 SKEDAGK
+1496 SKEDAEK
-1503 GITKGPF
+1503 GITKGAF
-1510 SYNNFMPNDKQLVSK
+1510 SYNNFMPNDKQLGSEK
-1525 KPLVNVTNNGEITEY
+1525 TLVNITNNGEITSY
-1540 KSTNGNSTYVD
+1540 QSTNGNSTYSD

-1568 ADGKKK
+1568 ADGNKK
-1574 SILDI
+1574 SVLDI
-1579 QPMVYYEVV
+1579 QPMIYYEVV

-1593 VPNATSTPNVTP
+1593 APQTTSAPNVTP
-1605 ITPTVTPTEEQ
+1605 ITPTITPPKQE

-1622 VAAAK
+1622 VTAAK
-1627 AEEQQ
+1627 EEGEQ
-1632 SDFAK
+1632 SDFTK
-1637 RKAQALKD
+1637 RKAEALKS
-1645 VEEMKSL
+1645 VEEMKKL
-1652 INTEVGGIMFTQE
+1652 IGTEVGGKIFTEE
-1665 MYERA
+1665 MYKNA
-1670 LASVQAEFN
+1670 LDFALSEFN
-1679 EDHNASVSITM
+1679 EDHDASVSITM

-1730 KHEVTLSSIQKS
+1730 KHEVTLSSIQRS
-1742 LYNSLQLIEKT
+1742 LYNSLKIIEESKEQFE
-1753 IQENEVMA
+1753 IMA
-1761 KISPSLAPIMN
+1761 KINPVLASRMS
-1772 AKIEKLK
+1772 ARVEKLK
-1779 AVLNQK
+1779 AILNQK

-1800 RFFGEEIEFNEETLE
+1800 RFFGEEIEFNEEALE

-1890 LVKGNSDFNFV
+1890 LVKGNSDFDFV
-1901 LQELDNRGRSTRPNA
+1901 LQELKNRGKSTRPNA
-1916 QIYAELHRLFADAPK
+1916 QVYAELHRLFADAPK
-1931 QIQNEILYKMTSDV
+1931 HIQNEILYKMTSDV

-1952 MQDGAFSDHTKL
+1952 MQDGAYNNHTKL

-1992 FEKDGDKYYNMERV
+1992 FERDGEKYYNMERV
-2006 ELLNKEISSLMNSS
+2006 YLLNKEINSLRNDY
-2020 EKLLANNPEHVQK
+2020 EKLLADNPEHVQK
-2033 LSNILKKFGI
+2033 LNSVLRKLGI
-2043 NLSENTV
+2043 NLSENTL
-2050 KEIIATQGNNIF
+2050 KELLSTEGNNLLSNV
-2062 KGGSLGHL
+2062 GSLSHI
-2070 QGVLNKA
+2070 QRVLDEVNS
-2077 QAFYNVERK
+2077 FYQTPRK
-2086 DPNTGKKV
+2086 DPNTGKEI

-2132 KSYRVAGKTIQGTVQ
+2132 KSYRVAGKTIQCTIQ

-2185 PEDSKNA
+2185 PEDSKKE
-2192 DDVRMAEEM
+2192 DSVRKAEEI
-2201 RNRFDLGFVSLEAI
+2201 RNRFDIGFVSLEAI
-2215 KERYKKT
+2215 KERHKKT
-2222 FGSRKITDIPE
+2222 FGSRKITDIPD

-2246 TVKKLAHKLPGYE
+2246 TVKKLTHKIPGYK

-2298 ADKGNQYNIGEDL
+2298 ADKGNKYNIGEDL

-2320 EAELDRIISSF
+2320 ESELDRIISSF

-2354 TLELTMEDGTKMS
+2354 TLELTMEDGTKMTI
-2367 LIEFLHINKGLE
+2367 IEFLHINKGLA

-2389 PSIREAAKQYLAA
+2389 PAIREAAKQYLAD
-2402 LVKEKVTDKVNFDNN
+2402 LVKEKVKDKVNFDNN
-2417 TGEWFDNNFISVDE
+2417 TGEWFDNNFISFDE
-2431 KGNFENNFL
+2431 KGVNFENNFL

-2449 KGFPKESV
+2449 KGSPEKSV

-2494 DKNEPSNISKI
+2494 DKKDPKNISKI

-2558 IKQYYGEL
+2558 IKQYYGEV

-2581 EKAENTKGVYL
+2581 EKAEKARGVYL

-2608 KFVSVDG
+2608 KFVSVDS
-2615 DGEIHYSDS
+2615 DGEIHYTDS
-2624 IEAAKSL
+2624 IEAAESL

-2689 IEAIYNKLSKGETL
+2689 IKAIYDKLSKGEVL
-2703 DAKELKVVMQPIKPV
+2703 DSKELKVVMQPIKPV

-2762 HMEKLQEHHNG
+2762 HMEKLQEHHKG

-2793 LSVHDLYNKT
+2793 LSIYDLYNKT

-2829 QDTPYKTEKNM
+2829 QDTPYKTDKNM

-2852 QMWKIILGNGINKID
+2852 QMWKIILGNGINKIE
-2867 EAIFPNTFDAA
+2867 EAIFPNTFDVA

-2888 EKDRIIINRDKT
+2888 DKDRVVINSTKS
-2900 NLTGR
+2900 NLTGK

-2910 KNYVEN
+2910 KSYVEN
-2916 KYIRNEKEKLYR
+2916 KYIRNEKDKLYR
-2928 QLGLDPKTNK
+2928 QLGLDPETNR

-2967 DGLEIFED
+2967 DGLEVFED

-3005 LIVLKLPGNS
+3005 LIVLKLHGNS
-3015 HYTSSSEGFRFR
+3015 HYTSSSEGFSFR
-3027 KEEIVSLDSINEN
+3027 KEDVVSLESINEN

-3045 VWLDPNHSGELKAT
+3045 VWLDPNHTGELRAT
-3059 RTENGKLK
+3059 TNENGTLK

-3079 TKKDGTTELIDL
+3079 TKEDGTTELIDL
-3091 TKAPYSTVDE
+3091 TKEPYSTID
-3101 KTGKKVLN
+3101 KATGKKVLN
-3109 LNMIDSNLLSMFS
+3109 KEMIDEALLSMFS

-3175 YIVKEDGRIEKLTLA
+3175 YVVREDGKIEKLTYA
-3190 NSEEVVKSK
+3190 NSGLEKQKELKAQIPILKQKIKEATLRNIELYENIQQLDEIEDSNENILADILRGDNSYTSEEQKELSK
-3199 TKNLQAQIDALYD
+3199 LLKLSKEEKTALQA
-3212 AVGREYGNNNK
+3212 
-3223 VNEDLSY
+3223 DLGGIIK
-3230 LSTDEL
+3230 EL
-3236 REMVYDVF
+3236 RETLISY
-3244 GIDLDEEGVT
+3244 
-3254 DDKEVKKIAKENIL
+3254 KQENNI
-3268 KKNAEKIKAL
+3268 
-3278 HESKHKLQWNK
+3278 
-3289 EFVEKIARENLEKKL
+3289 EKKL

-3316 YLTTNDEVQ
+3316 YLTTNDKVQ
-3325 KKINKILSFEV
+3325 KKINKVLSFEV

-3350 RESTKYFTIY
+3350 MESTKYFTIY

-3391 IQRLEKPIIVK
+3391 IQRLDKPIIVK
-3402 KTVYDEEGKATYVN
+3402 RTVYDEKGKSRLVN
-3416 SEMELDGLYSDGTLG
+3416 SEMELDGLFSDGTLG
-3431 GVNNEFKT
+3431 GFNNEFKT

-3489 TKNPITLDN
+3489 TKNPVTLDN
-3498 GKRQY
+3498 GKKQH

-3543 QLINEFDAINPQAT
+3543 QLIREFDIIIPDST
-3557 LKTFNEKGKIYTDE
+3557 LNKFNNEGVIFNDE
-3571 ELRVHEKQ
+3571 ELRIHEKQ
-3579 ITGQSLYNGLID
+3579 ITGQGLYNGLID
-3591 NKMTQNT
+3591 NKNTQNT
-3598 VMQLA
+3598 TMQLA

-3608 LNLKE
+3608 LNLKRESE
-3613 ESAEISEYQR
+3613 EIGEYQK

-3633 ISYFHTLDRVGV
+3633 ISYFNTLDRIDS
-3645 LKKMAT
+3645 LIKISK
-3651 EEKFEGIKDLV
+3651 EDKFENIRNLIGD
-3662 GKFELVYEDTSA
+3662 FEILDDDTSA
-3674 ERIKELEEDGYVF
+3674 YRIKELKDKGYVGF
-3687 FGNEFFGI
+3687 NYFTV
-3695 MVKPTTPEGTMLVS
+3695 MVKPTTPEGTMLVN
-3709 SLKTSESVFDQL
+3709 SLKTSESVFDLL
-3721 YPYRSEPIDIILT
+3721 YPYKKPAIKDVLEKIINIA
-3734 VLTQMTGKDNLQGEA
+3734 GKNNVKGEA
-3749 LNDLRYTIMQEFK
+3749 LNDLRYTIMQELK
-3762 EFIYSS
+3762 EFLYSS

-3775 DTTVKEERE
+3775 DATVKEERE

-3798 FINRLQRID
+3798 FINRLQKMD

-3815 FIRSLQADI
+3815 FIRSLQADV

-3846 NRYNDFLKMLQDNKT
+3846 NRYNDYLKMLQDNDT

-3909 FSKYLRDINKKI
+3909 FSKYLRDLNKEI
-3921 FDGSFDRETIDK
+3921 FNDSVFSDR
-3933 FIEQFIQHNPDQAKT
+3933 FVEQFFQHNPDQAIT
-3948 LNQDNIKKLVGAEN
+3948 ISQDKLKKLIGAKDK
-3962 AFEGILINE
+3962 FESILINKGSE
-3971 SSKEAYNLWK
+3971 EAYNLWRSK
-3981 KNPNKKT
+3981 PNKST

-3993 SKLTRFESPINIENG
+3993 SKLTRFEAPINEENG
-4008 STALSNSYVSIRFNR
+4008 NTALNDEYVSIRYIR
-4023 PNGKAYKLF
+4023 ANGKAYKLF
-4032 KLVKTVDTKDGHRSF
+4032 KLVDTVGIGEGKVNV
-4047 AYEEIAVLGDNGYN
+4047 YEEIAVLGDNGYN
-4061 EYDMEATYNSGSLN
+4061 EYDMEAVYNDGSLN
-4075 PINEYENTEPVVS
+4075 PVGDIEPTEPVIS

-4101 VEELLGAVF
+4101 VGELLGAVF

-4125 FIDKNIKVIFSDN
+4125 FIDKNVKVIFSDN

-4188 IIHSITVG
+4188 IIHSITVS
-4196 ELSKWGIRQIP
+4196 ELSKWGVRQTP

-4235 LAKTKIP
+4235 LAKSKIP

-4309 TVMDLLKAKGRST
+4309 TVMELLKAKGRST
-4322 EFVTTDRSTKEFKDS
+4322 EFVTTDRSTKEFKKA
-4337 EAADK
+4337 EATDK
-4342 VKNILRQLKATDV
+4342 VKTILRQLKAEDV

-4367 QLSQFAYRKSFSEN
+4367 QLSQYAYRKSFSDN

-4389 KAIFVNEKDERN
+4389 KAIFVNEKNSRN
-4401 EVEKRYV
+4401 DVEKKYI
-4408 QDAID
+4408 QDIID
-4413 LVLTI
+4413 LILTV
-4418 PGMNDNNKYSAFEYK
+4418 PGMNEDNKGEAMEYK

-4445 DTFAEKLAQLDSVSP
+4445 DTFAEKLAKLDSVSP
-4460 ENMDYSGF
+4460 ENFDYSGF

-4474 NHIMKENPS
+4474 NHIMKENLS
-4483 FTTEELKDKLKE
+4483 FTTRDLKNKLKE
-4495 IGLIKQDC
+4495 IGLIKEDC

>member
-1 MEKPSNNDKKVAL
+1 MEINSANLLNAMNEAANKSSQTFADKERKELGGATL
-14 NSLFNAI
+14 SDF
-21 DRTVQ
+21 
-26 EDSRKKVGGHK
+26 RKKFGIKGNASGTNYNEQTSEMIRLLGAVDIQSG
-37 TVKDLEKTL
+37 TNYNANLTAFQSDLEKW
-46 GIKANSTSTYNDQ
+46 S
-59 MSEVKRLVGADAFV
+59 RGAK
-73 DTGVDYTQNL
+73 
-83 AANQSDSEA
+83 
-92 FTRGLGMLGK
+92 MLGK
-102 GFISG
+102 GFVSG
-107 FLQNLASWDF
+107 FLENLASWDF

-158 DFGSSKYWARFIGQ
+158 DFGSTAYWARFIGQ

-191 ATTGGAGNVAG
+191 LATGGAGNVAG

-212 LLTGVNGLYGGIRE
+212 LLTGVNGLYGGVRE
-226 AWMNGLETQENTY
+226 AWMNGLETQENVY
-239 NKYIQLGFDQET
+239 NKMIQMGFSQEE
-251 AKKRASEAAAIGF
+251 AKKKASQAAAIGF
-264 RMEVGPTM
+264 RAEVGPTM
-272 LLNGIQSMATF
+272 LLNGIQSVATF
-283 GRFASK
+283 GKFASK

-302 VSSAVGKLG
+302 VSSAVGKIG
-311 NIFEKSSNKF
+311 NIFEKTNNKF
-321 VRNAG
+321 LKNAG
-326 MLFTDS
+326 VLLTDS
-332 VSEGIEEGYQTW
+332 ISEGVEEGFQT
-344 AGNYAQ
+344 AVGTYATKKMYEQ
-350 DELQKRHLGFGTDEP
+350 NGLRNSSQTY
-365 FWNEEMRDS
+365 WNEEMRDS

-388 GKAVQKFGDW
+388 GKAVRGIGNW
-398 YSGRSKAINEATEA
+398 GRDKAINESTEA

-428 NDASLAYQK
+428 NDASIAYQK

-444 DKTKDNRN
+444 DKTKDNRK

-470 AQVLEA
+470 AQTLQA

-490 FNAHIEQIDNAIKA
+490 FNAHLEQIDNAIKA

-530 NAEMIKM
+530 NADMIKM
-537 LQSDK
+537 LQTDK
-542 DKALKTKKR
+542 DKALRTKKR
-551 FEEHYQ
+551 FEDHYQ
-557 HTTTDLGT
+557 HTTTDIGT
-565 IKELVTIEAKID
+565 IKNLVTIETKID
-577 IFEEMKKEVEG
+577 AFEEMKKEVEG
-588 KIGKYR
+588 KIGNYR
-594 AGNQVYS
+594 NGNQVYS

-633 EVELDTINHKLQSI
+633 EVELDSINHKLQSI

-662 QDANMLRRDM
+662 QDANILRRDI
-672 IGMQAQQENYIEHY
+672 IGMQAQQENFIEHY

-701 NSKQDVIKQNIKER
+701 NSKLDVIKQNIKDR
-715 RKAQREAAKAV
+715 RKAQRDAAKAA
-726 RDLNRLERE
+726 RDFDKLQRE
-735 QEKERQR
+735 QEKERKK
-742 LEKEKAKAKSK
+742 LEEEKKKAKSK
-753 EEKDKAQKEID
+753 EEKDKAQKELD
-764 ELAKEQKETQEKKD
+764 DLAKEQKETQEKKD
-778 KAQKIE
+778 KAQKVE
-784 AIENETG
+784 SIENETG
-791 NIASDEEKSRF
+791 NKASDTEKEGLINKDQF
-802 LYADENDGGH
+802 
-812 FAFSFDEEPVVVTPI
+812 FDEEPVVVAPQ
-827 VQEEPIKPATETT
+827 VQEEPTKQPTEVTNSATE
-840 KEIVNEALELKKLIE
+840 EALNLKKLIE

-861 NVPMPADVSPF
+861 NVPMPADVSLF
-872 DDDGGAYFDES
+872 DDDGGIDIDANEE
-883 GGDFDVSPI
+883 DFAFTPI
-892 NESEPV
+892 DDSEPIV
-898 MHTGTLD
+898 NTEPLETV
-905 TIDFDANANLEGD
+905 DFDANSNLEGD
-918 FENKREFAKEMVA
+918 FENKRELAKEIVA
-931 KVLEELGLEAPDF
+931 KILEELGFEEPDF
-944 EDYIK
+944 EAFIK
-949 YFIDRIGKK
+949 YFIDRKGKK
-958 ATDEAFPGLVKFWE
+958 ITDEAFPGLVKLWE
-972 LAGYSLDNVDAVYNK
+972 LAGYSLDNVNSVYDK
-987 FFNTAVT
+987 FFNTASVAT
-994 IANAALELMNSG
+994 DLAFELMNNG
-1006 TLVSKFNGSSEATAI
+1006 TLVNKFNEGSEATAI
-1021 ASQAPVIATKGSQVI
+1021 SSQAPVIATKGNKVI
-1036 RDNRGAGEELI
+1036 RDDRGTLGAGLEVI

-1063 VKYETVTLPNGVKA
+1063 VKYETVTLHNGVKA
-1077 KRYSEVELNEDPFI
+1077 KRYSEVELNNDPFI

-1110 RVAEDA
+1110 KVAEDA
-1116 LVTAWDRDAN
+1116 LVTVWDKDSN
-1126 GNKVKKTVRFK
+1126 GNKTKKTVKFK

-1157 YGDKPVFFLHD
+1157 YGDRPIFFLHD

-1183 QDQIIR
+1183 QDQIIK
-1189 DGSKM
+1189 DGSRM
-1194 INDVRRQILEGG
+1194 INEVRRQILEGG
-1206 KTHIKI
+1206 KTHVKI
-1212 TENVFGNMLNLS
+1212 TDNLFGNMLNLS
-1224 NAVKEKDQQPITL
+1224 NAAREKDQQPITL
-1237 NEASKGSQIVIAKT
+1237 NEASKGSQIVIAQSP
-1251 TNTIAVGGKL
+1251 NTITSGGNL
-1261 VSTADLVNDFEKNP
+1261 VSTADLVNDFKKNP
-1275 LIPGAAY
+1275 LIKGAAY

-1287 GNGKKILLSV
+1287 GDGKKILLSV

-1312 YNTVKFGI
+1312 YNTVKFGL

-1334 NSTIQGVT
+1334 
-1342 KNRTVPS
+1342 
-1349 TIFVKRADG
+1349 DG
-1358 TVEEKVV
+1358 TITGITQNTVVNPKIVLSRDEKGKPKETKIV
-1365 TVKQKLESMGMT
+1365 TVREKLASMGMT
-1377 EEKAKKISDVIHVTY
+1377 EEKALKIKDAIKAIY
-1392 GIDITKDAHL
+1392 DIDIKKDPHL

-1413 KTSKQQFFEN
+1413 RESKQQFFQN

-1444 ILVNYHVKGYSTGA
+1444 ISVNYHVKGYSKAEVT
-1458 VKFDGE
+1458 FDGT
-1464 NLSAVEMKLNVKPDD
+1464 NLNAIEMKLNVKPDD
-1479 QEGFISFF
+1479 KEGFISFF
-1487 NFMNALFRP
+1487 NFMKALFEP
-1496 SKEDAGK
+1496 SNDEIVK
-1503 GITKGPF
+1503 GVTKGAF
-1510 SYNNFMPNDKQLVSK
+1510 SYNNFMPNDKQLGLGTT
-1525 KPLVNVTNNGEITEY
+1525 LVNITDNGEITSY
-1540 KSTNGNSTYVD
+1540 QSSNGNSTYVD
-1551 FAKDTLKTNIK
+1551 FAKDTLRTNIK

-1568 ADGKKK
+1568 ADGNKK

-1579 QPMVYYEVV
+1579 QPMIYYEVV

-1593 VPNATSTPNVTP
+1593 APQATSAPNVTP
-1605 ITPTVTPTEEQ
+1605 ITPTVTPQKQE
-1616 VNVGQV
+1616 VNVGKV
-1622 VAAAK
+1622 VTAAK
-1627 AEEQQ
+1627 EEGEQ

-1637 RKAQALKD
+1637 RKAKALKD

-1652 INTEVGGIMFTQE
+1652 INTEVSGITFTQE

-1679 EDHNASVSITM
+1679 EDHDASVSITM

-1717 TLFYSTLEGVNLN
+1717 TLFYSTLEGVDLN
-1730 KHEVTLSSIQKS
+1730 KHEVTLSSIQRS

-1761 KISPSLAPIMN
+1761 KIRPSLAPIMN

-1800 RFFGEEIEFNEETLE
+1800 RFFGEEIEFNEEALE

-1860 KNNQGT
+1860 KNNQGS

-1890 LVKGNSDFNFV
+1890 LVKGNSDFDFV
-1901 LQELDNRGRSTRPNA
+1901 LQELNNRGKSTRPNA
-1916 QIYAELHRLFADAPK
+1916 QVYVELHRLFADAPK
-1931 QIQNEILYKMTSDV
+1931 HIQNEILYKMTSDV

-1952 MQDGAFSDHTKL
+1952 MQEGAYNNYTKL

-1992 FEKDGDKYYNMERV
+1992 FEKDGEKYYNMERV
-2006 ELLNKEISSLMNSS
+2006 NLLNKEINSLRNDYK
-2020 EKLLANNPEHVQK
+2020 ELLSNNPEHVQK
-2033 LSNILKKFGI
+2033 LNSVLRKLGI
-2043 NLSENTV
+2043 NLSENTI
-2050 KEIIATQGNNIF
+2050 KELLSTEGNNLLSNV
-2062 KGGSLGHL
+2062 GSLTHI
-2070 QGVLNKA
+2070 QAVLNKA
-2077 QAFYNVERK
+2077 NTFYQTERI
-2086 DPNTGKKV
+2086 DPKTGEKV

-2192 DDVRMAEEM
+2192 DAVSRAESM
-2201 RNRFDLGFVSLEAI
+2201 RNMFDIGFVSLEAI
-2215 KERYKKT
+2215 KERHKKT
-2222 FGSRKITDIPE
+2222 FGSRKITDIPD

-2246 TVKKLAHKLPGYE
+2246 TVKKLTHKVPGYGT
-2259 SLSFRLAKVMN
+2259 LSFRLAKVMN

-2287 DVTNSVLSNTF
+2287 DVTSSTLADTN
-2298 ADKGNQYNIGEDL
+2298 ADKGNQYNVGEAL
-2311 LNFLTDQIF
+2311 LNFITDQIF
-2320 EAELDRIISSF
+2320 ESELDRIISSF

-2367 LIEFLHINKGLE
+2367 LIEFLHINKGLA
-2379 KGEENIAIKR
+2379 KGEENIAAKR
-2389 PSIREAAKQYLAA
+2389 QDIREIAKQYLAD
-2402 LVKEKVTDKVNFDNN
+2402 LVKEKVKDKVNFDNN

-2440 DDSYLASKV
+2440 DDSYLNSKV

-2494 DKNEPSNISKI
+2494 DKKEPKNISKI

-2558 IKQYYGEL
+2558 IKQYYGEV

-2581 EKAENTKGVYL
+2581 EKAEKARGVYL
-2592 DELRNEYNNK
+2592 DELRNDYSK
-2602 YVKIND
+2602 RYVKIND
-2608 KFVSVDG
+2608 KFVSVDS

-2624 IEAAKSL
+2624 IEAAESL

-2689 IEAIYNKLSKGETL
+2689 IKSIYDKLSKGETL
-2703 DAKELKVVMQPIKPV
+2703 DSKELKVVMQPIKPV

-2748 PQLTAGLKMDAVRK
+2748 PQLTAGLKIDAVRK

-2793 LSVHDLYNKT
+2793 LSIHDLYNKT

-2829 QDTPYKTEKNM
+2829 QDTPYKTDKNM

-2852 QMWKIILGNGINKID
+2852 QMWKIILGNGINKIE

-2888 EKDRIIINRDKT
+2888 EKDRIVINSTKS

-2916 KYIRNEKEKLYR
+2916 KYIRNEKDKLYR
-2928 QLGLDPKTNK
+2928 QLGLDPETNK

-2967 DGLEIFED
+2967 DGLEVFED

-3027 KEEIVSLDSINEN
+3027 KEEIISLDSINEN
-3040 KKSGI
+3040 KKSDI

-3059 RTENGKLK
+3059 TNENGKLK

-3079 TKKDGTTELIDL
+3079 TKEDGTTELIDL
-3091 TKAPYSTVDE
+3091 TKAPYSEED
-3101 KTGKKVLN
+3101 KATGKKVLN
-3109 LNMIDSNLLSMFS
+3109 KEMIDQALLSMFS

-3150 VVPKE
+3150 IVPKE

-3175 YIVKEDGRIEKLTLA
+3175 YVVKGDGKIEKLTYA
-3190 NSEEVVKSK
+3190 NSVLEKQKELKAQIPILKQKIKEATQRNVELYEKIQQLDEIEDDNENILSSILKGDNSYTSEEQKELSRLLKLSK
-3199 TKNLQAQIDALYD
+3199 EEKVALQA
-3212 AVGREYGNNNK
+3212 
-3223 VNEDLSY
+3223 DLEGIIK
-3230 LSTDEL
+3230 EL
-3236 REMVYDVF
+3236 RETLISY
-3244 GIDLDEEGVT
+3244 
-3254 DDKEVKKIAKENIL
+3254 KQENNI
-3268 KKNAEKIKAL
+3268 
-3278 HESKHKLQWNK
+3278 
-3289 EFVEKIARENLEKKL
+3289 EKKL

-3316 YLTTNDEVQ
+3316 YLTTDNNVQ
-3325 KKINKILSFEV
+3325 KKTNKILSFEV

-3350 RESTKYFTIY
+3350 MESTKYFTIY

-3402 KTVYDEEGKATYVN
+3402 KTIYDENGKGKLVN
-3416 SEMELDGLYSDGTLG
+3416 STMELDGLPSDGTLG
-3431 GVNNEFKT
+3431 GFNNEFKT

-3489 TKNPITLDN
+3489 TKNPVTLDN
-3498 GKRQY
+3498 GKKQH

-3543 QLINEFDAINPQAT
+3543 QLIREFDIIIPDST
-3557 LKTFNEKGKIYTDE
+3557 LNKFNNEGVIFNDE
-3571 ELRVHEKQ
+3571 ELRIHEKQ
-3579 ITGQSLYNGLID
+3579 ITGQGLYNGLID
-3591 NKMTQNT
+3591 NKNTQNT
-3598 VMQLA
+3598 TMQLA

-3608 LNLKE
+3608 LNLKRESE
-3613 ESAEISEYQR
+3613 EIGEYQK

-3633 ISYFHTLDRVGV
+3633 ISYFNTLDRIEI
-3645 LKKMAT
+3645 LRKLNN
-3651 EEKFEGIKDLV
+3651 EQKFENIQSLV
-3662 GKFELVYEDTSA
+3662 GDFEVLDFDLPNERIN
-3674 ERIKELEEDGYVF
+3674 ERIKELKSEGY
-3687 FGNEFFGI
+3687 I
-3695 MVKPTTPEGTMLVS
+3695 MFNNILMIKPTTPEGTMLIH
-3709 SLKTSESVFDQL
+3709 SLKTSESVFDKL
-3721 YPYRSEPIDIILT
+3721 YPYKSGTVQDIIT
-3734 VLTQMTGKDNLQGEA
+3734 KITEIAGKTDLRGEA

-3775 DTTVKEERE
+3775 DATVREERE

-3798 FINRLQRID
+3798 FINRLQKMD
-3807 NNFLKNNE
+3807 NNFLKTNE
-3815 FIRSLQADI
+3815 FIRSLQADV

-3846 NRYNDFLKMLQDNKT
+3846 NRYNDYLKMLQDNDT

-3909 FSKYLRDINKKI
+3909 FSKYLRDVNNEI
-3921 FDGSFDRETIDK
+3921 FGTIVTDAFSDK
-3933 FIEQFIQHNPDQAKT
+3933 FVEQFFQHNPDQAIT
-3948 LNQDNIKKLVGAEN
+3948 LSQDKLKKLIGAKDK
-3962 AFEGILINE
+3962 FESILINKGSE
-3971 SSKEAYNLWK
+3971 EAYNLWRSK
-3981 KNPNKKT
+3981 PNKST

-3993 SKLTRFESPINIENG
+3993 SKLKRFESPIDTNNNEK
-4008 STALSNSYVSIRFNR
+4008 TALSDKYISIRYNR
-4023 PNGKAYKLF
+4023 ANGKAYKLF
-4032 KLVKTVDTKDGHRSF
+4032 KLVDTEITGSGRVLV
-4047 AYEEIAVLGDNGYN
+4047 YEEIAVLGDNGYN
-4061 EYDMEATYNSGSLN
+4061 EYDMEAVYNDGSLN
-4075 PINEYENTEPVVS
+4075 PVGDVEHTEPVIS

-4101 VEELLGAVF
+4101 VGELLGAVF
-4110 QEESKLKDLMNDLLP
+4110 QKESKLKDLMNDLLP
-4125 FIDKNIKVIFSDN
+4125 FIDKDVKVIFSDN

-4188 IIHSITVG
+4188 IIHSITVS
-4196 ELSKWGIRQIP
+4196 ELSKWGVRQTP
-4207 EGGNPKEFNYVVR
+4207 EGRNPKEFNYVVR

-4235 LAKTKIP
+4235 LAKSKIP

-4309 TVMDLLKAKGRST
+4309 TVMELLKAKGRST
-4322 EFVTTDRSTKEFKDS
+4322 EFVTTDRSTKEFKKA

-4342 VKNILRQLKATDV
+4342 VKTILRQLKAEDV

-4367 QLSQFAYRKSFSEN
+4367 QLSQYAYRKSFSEN

-4389 KAIFVNEKDERN
+4389 KAIFVNEKKDRN

-4413 LVLTI
+4413 LILTI
-4418 PGMNDNNKYSAFEYK
+4418 PGMNEDNKNSAFEYK

-4445 DTFAEKLAQLDSVSP
+4445 DTFADKLAQLDSVST
-4460 ENMDYSGF
+4460 ENFDYTGF

-4483 FTTEELKDKLKE
+4483 FTTKDLKNKLKE
-4495 IGLIKQDC
+4495 IGLIKEDC

>member
-1 MEKPSNNDKKVAL
+1 MEINSANLLKEMNNAANKSSQTFADKERKQLGGATLSDFRKQFGIKGNESGTNYNEQTSEMIRLLGAVDIQDGINYNANLTAYQSN
-14 NSLFNAI
+14 
-21 DRTVQ
+21 
-26 EDSRKKVGGHK
+26 
-37 TVKDLEKTL
+37 LEKL
-46 GIKANSTSTYNDQ
+46 A
-59 MSEVKRLVGADAFV
+59 RGAK
-73 DTGVDYTQNL
+73 
-83 AANQSDSEA
+83 
-92 FTRGLGMLGK
+92 MLGK
-102 GFISG
+102 GVISG

-117 SSIRDM
+117 GSVRDI

-158 DFGSSKYWARFIGQ
+158 DFGSTAYWSRFIGQ

-185 EQGILA
+185 EQGLLA
-191 ATTGGAGNVAG
+191 IATGGAGNVAG

-212 LLTGVNGLYGGIRE
+212 LLTGVNGLYGGVRE
-226 AWMNGLETQENTY
+226 AWMNGLETQENVY
-239 NKYIQLGFDQET
+239 NKMIQMGFSKEE
-251 AKKRASEAAAIGF
+251 ARKKASQAAAIGF
-264 RMEVGPTM
+264 RVEVGPTM
-272 LLNGIQSMATF
+272 LLNGIQSLATF
-283 GRFASK
+283 GKFASK
-289 GLNKALEESMDFG
+289 GINKALEESMDFG
-302 VSSAVGKLG
+302 VSSAVGKVG
-311 NIFEKSSNKF
+311 NIFEKSNNKF
-321 VRNAG
+321 LKNAG
-326 MLFTDS
+326 VLLTDS
-332 VSEGIEEGYQTW
+332 ISEGVEEGFQT
-344 AGNYAQ
+344 AVGTYATKEMYEKNGLR
-350 DELQKRHLGFGTDEP
+350 DSSLSY
-365 FWNEEMRDS
+365 WNEEMRDS

-388 GKAVQKFGDW
+388 GKAVRGIGNW
-398 YSGRSKAINEATEA
+398 RNNKAINESTEA
-412 FMKDVTSN
+412 FMNDVTKN

-428 NDASLAYQK
+428 NNASIAYQK
-437 AFETYNK
+437 AFENYNK

-470 AQVLEA
+470 AQVLQA
-476 MELDHL
+476 MELDQL

-490 FNAHIEQIDNAIKA
+490 FNAHIEQIDSAIKA

-530 NAEMIKM
+530 NAEMIRM
-537 LQSDK
+537 LQSDR

-551 FEEHYQ
+551 FEDHYQ

-565 IKELVTIEAKID
+565 IKKLVTIETQID
-577 IFEEMKKEVEG
+577 IYEDMKKEVEG
-588 KIGKYR
+588 KIGNYR
-594 AGNQVYS
+594 NGNQIYS

-622 LKERGGISKNQ
+622 HKERGGISKNQ
-633 EVELDTINHKLQSI
+633 EVELDTIKHKLQSI
-647 ADANGKKNVNDLYSV
+647 ADVNGKKNVNDLYSV
-662 QDANMLRRDM
+662 QDANILRRDI
-672 IGMQAQQENYIEHY
+672 IGIQAQQENYIEHY

-701 NSKQDVIKQNIKER
+701 NSKLDVIKKNIKER

-726 RDLNRLERE
+726 RDFNKLERE
-735 QEKERQR
+735 QEKERKR

-753 EEKDKAQKEID
+753 EEKEKAQKEID
-764 ELAKEQKETQEKKD
+764 ELAKEQKETKEKKD
-778 KAQKIE
+778 KAQKVE
-784 AIENETG
+784 SIENETG
-791 NIASDEEKSRF
+791 NKASDTEKEELINKDKF
-802 LYADENDGGH
+802 
-812 FAFSFDEEPVVVTPI
+812 FDEEPVVVTSQ
-827 VQEEPIKPATETT
+827 VQEEPTKEPTEVTESATE
-840 KEIVNEALELKKLIE
+840 EAMSLKKLIE
-855 EGKIRL
+855 EGKIRIG
-861 NVPMPADVSPF
+861 VPTPADVSPF
-872 DDDGGAYFDES
+872 DENEGIDEEDFIATPIDD
-883 GGDFDVSPI
+883 
-892 NESEPV
+892 SEPV
-898 MHTGTLD
+898 INTEPLEI
-905 TIDFDANANLEGD
+905 IDFDANANLEGD
-918 FENKREFAKEMVA
+918 FESIRERAKELVA
-931 KVLEELGLEAPDF
+931 RVLEELDLDEPDF
-944 EDYIK
+944 EAFIK
-949 YFIDRIGKK
+949 YFIDRKGKK
-958 ATDEAFPGLVKFWE
+958 IVDESFPGYVKMWE
-972 LAGYSLDNVDAVYNK
+972 LAGYSLDDVDAVYDK
-987 FFNTAVT
+987 FFNTASVAT
-994 IANAALELMNSG
+994 DLAFELMNNG
-1006 TLVSKFNGSSEATAI
+1006 TLVNKFNEGSEATAI
-1021 ASQAPVIATKGSQVI
+1021 ASQAPVIATKGNKVI
-1036 RDNRGAGEELI
+1036 RDDRGAGIEVV

-1077 KRYSEVELNEDPFI
+1077 KRYSEVELNNDPFI

-1101 LSPGRVLEV
+1101 LSPGRVLNV

-1116 LVTAWDRDAN
+1116 LVTVWDKDSN
-1126 GNKVKKTVRFK
+1126 GNNIKKTVRFK

-1157 YGDKPVFFLHD
+1157 YGDKPIFFLHD

-1183 QDQIIR
+1183 QDQIIK
-1189 DGSKM
+1189 DGSRM
-1194 INDVRRQILEGG
+1194 INEVRRQILEGG
-1206 KTHIKI
+1206 KTQIKI
-1212 TENVFGNMLNLS
+1212 TDNLFGNILNLS
-1224 NAVKEKDQQPITL
+1224 NAAREKDQQPITL
-1237 NEASKGSQIVIAKT
+1237 NEASKGSQIVIAET
-1251 TNTIAVGGKL
+1251 TNTIKSGGKL
-1261 VSTADLVNDFEKNP
+1261 VSTADLVNDFKKNP

-1287 GNGKKILLSV
+1287 GDGKKILLSV

-1312 YNTVKFGI
+1312 YNTVKFGL

-1334 NSTIQGVT
+1334 EGTVTGIT
-1342 KNRTVPS
+1342 KNKIVPS
-1349 TIFVKRADG
+1349 TIIVKNADG

-1377 EEKAKKISDVIHVTY
+1377 EQKAKAIAKAIHDTY
-1392 GIDITKDAHL
+1392 NIDITEDAHL

-1413 KTSKQQFFEN
+1413 RESKQQFFQN

-1435 LPKKSSEGE
+1435 LPKKSSEGR
-1444 ILVNYHVKGYSTGA
+1444 ISVNYHVKGYSKAPVT
-1458 VKFDGE
+1458 FEGE
-1464 NLSAVEMKLNVKPDD
+1464 NLKAVEMKLNVKPDD
-1479 QEGFISFF
+1479 KEGFISFF
-1487 NFMNALFRP
+1487 NFMKALFEP
-1496 SKEDAGK
+1496 SNDERAK
-1503 GITKGPF
+1503 GVTKGAF
-1510 SYNNFMPNDKQLVSK
+1510 SYNNFMPNDKQLGRN
-1525 KPLVNVTNNGEITEY
+1525 KPLVNITNNGEITSY
-1540 KSTNGNSTYVD
+1540 QSSNGNSTYVD
-1551 FAKDTLKTNIK
+1551 FAKDTLRTNIK

-1568 ADGKKK
+1568 ADGNKK
-1574 SILDI
+1574 SVLDI
-1579 QPMVYYEVV
+1579 QPMIYYEVV

-1593 VPNATSTPNVTP
+1593 APQATSAPNVTP
-1605 ITPTVTPTEEQ
+1605 ITPTTTPQKTE

-1627 AEEQQ
+1627 EEGEQ

-1637 RKAQALKD
+1637 RKAQALKA
-1645 VEEMKSL
+1645 VEDMKSL
-1652 INTEVGGIMFTQE
+1652 IDTEIGGVMFTQE
-1665 MYERA
+1665 MYEQA
-1670 LASVQAEFN
+1670 LAAVHAEFN
-1679 EDHNASVSITM
+1679 EDHNAAVSITM

-1717 TLFYSTLEGVNLN
+1717 TLFYSTLEGVDLN
-1730 KHEVTLSSIQKS
+1730 KHEVTLSSIQRS
-1742 LYNSLQLIEKT
+1742 LYNSLKLVENT
-1753 IQENEVMA
+1753 IQQSEAMA
-1761 KISPSLAPIMN
+1761 MINPVLAPIMN
-1772 AKIEKLK
+1772 KRVEKLK

-1785 EKLIGKDGSLMIMLN
+1785 EKLIGKEGSLMIMLN
-1800 RFFGEEIEFNEETLE
+1800 RFFGEEIEFNEEALE

-1849 SLKILLARVKA
+1849 SLKILLAHVKA
-1860 KNNQGT
+1860 KNNQGS

-1890 LVKGNSDFNFV
+1890 LVKGNSDFDFV
-1901 LQELDNRGRSTRPNA
+1901 LQELKNRGKSTRPNA
-1916 QIYAELHRLFADAPK
+1916 QVYAELHRLFADAPK

-1945 LSMYMIL
+1945 LNMYMIL
-1952 MQDGAFSDHTKL
+1952 MQDGAYNNHTKL
-1964 ALQNANSSASDIRLV
+1964 AMQNANSSASDIRLV

-1992 FEKDGDKYYNMERV
+1992 FEKDGEKYYNMERV
-2006 ELLNKEISSLMNSS
+2006 NLLNKEINSLRNDYKELS
-2020 EKLLANNPEHVQK
+2020 ADNPEHVEK
-2033 LSNILKKFGI
+2033 LNSVLKKLGI
-2043 NLSENTV
+2043 NLSENTL
-2050 KEIIATQGNNIF
+2050 KELLSTEGNNLLSNV
-2062 KGGSLGHL
+2062 GSLSHI

-2077 QAFYNVERK
+2077 NTYFQTERI
-2086 DPNTGKKV
+2086 DPKTGEKV

-2127 GSIIE
+2127 GSVIE

-2147 KMMAYDAVFELK
+2147 KMMAYDVVFELK

-2185 PEDSKNA
+2185 PENNSVDAVN
-2192 DDVRMAEEM
+2192 MAESM
-2201 RNRFDLGFVSLEAI
+2201 RNMFDIGFVSLEAI

-2222 FGSRKITDIPE
+2222 FGSRKITDIPD

-2246 TVKKLAHKLPGYE
+2246 TVKKLSHKVSGYE
-2259 SLSFRLAKVMN
+2259 SLPFRLAKVMN

-2287 DVTNSVLSNTF
+2287 DVTNSILSNTF
-2298 ADKGNQYNIGEDL
+2298 SDKGNQYNIGEDL

-2320 EAELDRIISSF
+2320 ESELDRIISSF
-2331 KEKTNIKK
+2331 KEKTNVKK

-2367 LIEFLHINKGLE
+2367 LIEFLHINKGLA
-2379 KGEENIAIKR
+2379 KGEENILAKR
-2389 PSIREAAKQYLAA
+2389 QDIREIAKQYLAN
-2402 LVKEKVTDKVNFDNN
+2402 LVKEKVKDKVNFDNN
-2417 TGEWFDNNFISVDE
+2417 TGEWFDNNFISMNE
-2431 KGNFENNFL
+2431 KGGFENNFL

-2449 KGFPKESV
+2449 KGNPIKSV

-2467 NMLAQNNVYQMIA
+2467 NMLAQNNIYQMIA

-2494 DKNEPSNISKI
+2494 DKKEPKNISKI

-2558 IKQYYGEL
+2558 IKQYYGEV
-2566 TKENEQAIAAIEEFE
+2566 TKENEQAIVAIEEFE
-2581 EKAENTKGVYL
+2581 EKAEKARGVYL
-2592 DELRNEYNNK
+2592 DELRNDYSK
-2602 YVKIND
+2602 RYVKIND
-2608 KFVSVDG
+2608 KFVSVDS

-2624 IEAAKSL
+2624 IEAAESL

-2689 IEAIYNKLSKGETL
+2689 IKAIYDKLSKGEVL
-2703 DAKELKVVMQPIKPV
+2703 DSKELKVVMQPIKPV

-2731 PIVNRVTYIKS
+2731 PILNRVTYIKS

-2793 LSVHDLYNKT
+2793 LSIHDLYNKT

-2829 QDTPYKTEKNM
+2829 QDTPYKTEKNI

-2852 QMWKIILGNGINKID
+2852 QMWKIILGNGINKIE
-2867 EAIFPNTFDAA
+2867 EAIFPNTFDVA

-2888 EKDRIIINRDKT
+2888 ERDRVVINSTKS
-2900 NLTGR
+2900 NLTGK

-2910 KNYVEN
+2910 KSYVEN
-2916 KYIRNEKEKLYR
+2916 KYIKNEKDKLYK
-2928 QLGLDPKTNK
+2928 QLGLDPETNR

-2967 DGLEIFED
+2967 DGLEVFED

-3015 HYTSSSEGFRFR
+3015 HYTASSEGFSFR
-3027 KEEIVSLDSINEN
+3027 KEDVVSLDSINEN

-3045 VWLDPNHSGELKAT
+3045 VWLDPNHTGELRAT
-3059 RTENGKLK
+3059 TNENGTLK

-3091 TKAPYSTVDE
+3091 TKSPYSEED
-3101 KTGKKVLN
+3101 KATGKKVLN
-3109 LNMIDSNLLSMFS
+3109 KEMIDQALLSMFS

-3175 YIVKEDGRIEKLTLA
+3175 YVVKENGKIEKLTYA
-3190 NSEEVVKSK
+3190 NSGLEKQKELKAQIPILKQKIKEATLRNIELYENIQQLDEIDDSNENILSDILRGDNSYTSEEQKELSRLLKLSK
-3199 TKNLQAQIDALYD
+3199 EEKTALQA
-3212 AVGREYGNNNK
+3212 
-3223 VNEDLSY
+3223 DLGGIIK
-3230 LSTDEL
+3230 EL
-3236 REMVYDVF
+3236 RETLISY
-3244 GIDLDEEGVT
+3244 
-3254 DDKEVKKIAKENIL
+3254 KQENNI
-3268 KKNAEKIKAL
+3268 
-3278 HESKHKLQWNK
+3278 
-3289 EFVEKIARENLEKKL
+3289 EKKL

-3316 YLTTNDEVQ
+3316 YLTTNDKVQ

-3350 RESTKYFTIY
+3350 MESTKYFTIY

-3391 IQRLEKPIIVK
+3391 IQRLDKPIIVK
-3402 KTVYDEEGKATYVN
+3402 RTVYDEKGKPRLVN

-3489 TKNPITLDN
+3489 TKNPVTLDN
-3498 GKRQY
+3498 GKKQH

-3543 QLINEFDAINPQAT
+3543 QLINEFDIINPNKT
-3557 LKTFNEKGKIYTDE
+3557 LNDFNSSGEIYSNE
-3571 ELRVHEKQ
+3571 ELRINEKQ
-3579 ITGQSLYNGLID
+3579 ITGQGLYNGLID
-3591 NKMTQNT
+3591 NKNTQNT

-3608 LNLKE
+3608 LNLKRESE
-3613 ESAEISEYQR
+3613 EIGEYQK

-3633 ISYFHTLDRVGV
+3633 VSYFNTLDRIDS
-3645 LKKMAT
+3645 LINISK
-3651 EEKFEGIKDLV
+3651 EEKFENIRNLIGD
-3662 GKFELVYEDTSA
+3662 FEILDDDTSA
-3674 ERIKELEEDGYVF
+3674 YRIRELKDKGYVGF
-3687 FGNEFFGI
+3687 NYFTV
-3695 MVKPTTPEGTMLVS
+3695 MVKPTTPEGTMLVN

-3721 YPYRSEPIDIILT
+3721 YPYKKPAIKDVLEKIISIA
-3734 VLTQMTGKDNLQGEA
+3734 GKNNVKGEA

-3762 EFIYSS
+3762 EFLYSS
-3768 KNSGLFE
+3768 KESGLFE

-3798 FINRLQRID
+3798 FINRLQKMD

-3815 FIRSLQADI
+3815 FIRSLQADV

-3846 NRYNDFLKMLQDNKT
+3846 NRYNDYLKMLQDNDT

-3909 FSKYLRDINKKI
+3909 FSKYLRDLNKEI
-3921 FDGSFDRETIDK
+3921 FSDSVFSDR
-3933 FIEQFIQHNPDQAKT
+3933 FVEQFFQHNPDQAIT
-3948 LNQDNIKKLVGAEN
+3948 LSQDKLKKLIGAKDK
-3962 AFEGILINE
+3962 FESILINKGSE
-3971 SSKEAYNLWK
+3971 EAYNIWRSK
-3981 KNPNKKT
+3981 PNKNT

-3993 SKLTRFESPINIENG
+3993 SKLKRFESPIDTDNEK
-4008 STALSNSYVSIRFNR
+4008 TALNDEYVYVRYNR
-4023 PNGKAYKLF
+4023 ANGKAYKLF
-4032 KLVKTVDTKDGHRSF
+4032 KLVNTSETGGGKVNI
-4047 AYEEIAVLGDNGYN
+4047 YEEIAVLGDNGYN
-4061 EYDMEATYNSGSLN
+4061 EYDMEAIYNDGSLN
-4075 PINEYENTEPVVS
+4075 TVGDIEHTEPIIS

-4101 VEELLGAVF
+4101 VGELLGAVF

-4125 FIDKNIKVIFSDN
+4125 FIDKDVKVIFSDN

-4188 IIHSITVG
+4188 IIHSITVS
-4196 ELSKWGIRQIP
+4196 ELSKWGVRQTP

-4235 LAKTKIP
+4235 LAKSKIP

-4289 LFKNL
+4289 LFRNL

-4309 TVMDLLKAKGRST
+4309 TVMELLKAKGRST

-4342 VKNILRQLKATDV
+4342 VKTILRQLKAEDV
-4355 NFTDELSPYSPK
+4355 KFTDEISPYSPK
-4367 QLSQFAYRKSFSEN
+4367 QLSQYAYRKAFSDN

-4389 KAIFVNEKDERN
+4389 KTIFVNEKNSRN
-4401 EVEKRYV
+4401 EVEKKYI
-4408 QDAID
+4408 QDVID
-4413 LVLTI
+4413 LILSV
-4418 PGMNDNNKYSAFEYK
+4418 PGMNENNKGEAMEYK

-4445 DTFAEKLAQLDSVSP
+4445 DTFAEKLAKLDSVSP
-4460 ENMDYSGF
+4460 ENFDYSGF

-4483 FTTEELKDKLKE
+4483 FTTRELKDKLKE
-4495 IGLIKQDC
+4495 VGLIKEDC

>member
-1 MEKPSNNDKKVAL
+1 MEINSANLLKEMNNAANKSRQTFADK
-14 NSLFNAI
+14 
-21 DRTVQ
+21 
-26 EDSRKKVGGHK
+26 ERKQLGGATLSDFRK
-37 TVKDLEKTL
+37 QLGIKGNQSGTNYNEQTSEMIRLLGAVDIQDGVNYNGNLTAYQSDLEKW
-46 GIKANSTSTYNDQ
+46 S
-59 MSEVKRLVGADAFV
+59 RGAK
-73 DTGVDYTQNL
+73 
-83 AANQSDSEA
+83 
-92 FTRGLGMLGK
+92 MLGK

-117 SSIRDM
+117 GSIRDM

-158 DFGSSKYWARFIGQ
+158 DFGSTAYWARFIGQ
-172 QGFTLGIMAEMAL
+172 QGFTLGIMVEMAL
-185 EQGILA
+185 EQGLLA
-191 ATTGGAGNVAG
+191 FATGGAGNVAG
-202 AASKSRLLYN
+202 AASKSRLIYN
-212 LLTGVNGLYGGIRE
+212 LLTGINGLYGGVRE
-226 AWMNGLETQENTY
+226 AWMNGLETQENVY
-239 NKYIQLGFDQET
+239 NKMIQMGFSQEE
-251 AKKRASEAAAIGF
+251 AKKKASQAAAIGF
-264 RMEVGPTM
+264 RAEVGPTM
-272 LLNGIQSMATF
+272 LLNGIQSVATF
-283 GRFASK
+283 GKFASK

-302 VSSAVGKLG
+302 VSSAVGKIG
-311 NIFEKSSNKF
+311 NIFERTNNKF
-321 VRNAG
+321 LKNAG
-326 MLFTDS
+326 VLLTDS
-332 VSEGIEEGYQTW
+332 ISEGVEEGFQT
-344 AGNYAQ
+344 AVGTYATKEMYEKNGLRDSSQ
-350 DELQKRHLGFGTDEP
+350 TY
-365 FWNEEMRDS
+365 WNEEMRDS
-374 ILMGALS
+374 ILIGALS

-388 GKAVQKFGDW
+388 GKAVRGIGNWGKD
-398 YSGRSKAINEATEA
+398 KAINEVTEA

-428 NDASLAYQK
+428 NYASLAYQK

-464 QEKQGT
+464 QERQGT

-504 LQSNDTDKLKGLGFI
+504 LQFNDSDKLKGLGFI

-530 NAEMIKM
+530 NAEMIRM
-537 LQSDK
+537 LQTDK
-542 DKALKTKKR
+542 DKALRTKKR
-551 FEEHYQ
+551 FEDHYQ
-557 HTTTDLGT
+557 HTTTDIGT
-565 IKELVTIEAKID
+565 IKNLVTIETKID
-577 IFEEMKKEVEG
+577 AFEEMKKEVEG
-588 KIGKYR
+588 KIGNYR
-594 AGNQVYS
+594 NGNQVYS

-662 QDANMLRRDM
+662 QDANILRRDM
-672 IGMQAQQENYIEHY
+672 IGIQAQQENYIEHY

-692 DKLYESLEH
+692 DRLYESLEH

-726 RDLNRLERE
+726 RDFDKLERE
-735 QEKERQR
+735 QEKERKR
-742 LEKEKAKAKSK
+742 LEKEKAKAKNK
-753 EEKDKAQKEID
+753 EEKEKTQKEID
-764 ELAKEQKETQEKKD
+764 DLAKEQKETQEKKD
-778 KAQKIE
+778 KAQKVE
-784 AIENETG
+784 SIENETG
-791 NIASDEEKSRF
+791 NKASNTEKEELISKNQF
-802 LYADENDGGH
+802 L
-812 FAFSFDEEPVVVTPI
+812 DEEPVVVTPQ
-827 VQEEPIKPATETT
+827 VQEEPTKPATETT
-840 KEIVNEALELKKLIE
+840 EEIANEALELKRLIE

-872 DDDGGAYFDES
+872 DDEGGI
-883 GGDFDVSPI
+883 DVAEDNFEVTPI
-892 NESEPV
+892 DESEPII
-898 MHTGTLD
+898 HTAPLE
-905 TIDFDANANLEGD
+905 TIDFDTNANLEGD

-931 KVLEELGLEAPDF
+931 KVLEELILEAPDF
-944 EDYIK
+944 EEYIK
-949 YFIDRIGKK
+949 YFIDRLGKK
-958 ATDEAFPGLVKFWE
+958 ATDDLFPGLAKFWE
-972 LAGYSLDNVDAVYNK
+972 LAGYSLDNVNTVYNK
-987 FFNTAVT
+987 FFNTANI
-994 IANAALELMNSG
+994 IADAALELMNSG
-1006 TLVSKFNGSSEATAI
+1006 ILVNKFNEGSEATAI
-1021 ASQAPVIATKGSQVI
+1021 ASQAPVIATKGNKVI

-1077 KRYSEVELNEDPFI
+1077 KRYSEVELNNDPFI

-1101 LSPGRVLEV
+1101 LSTGRVLEV
-1110 RVAEDA
+1110 RVAEGA
-1116 LVTAWDRDAN
+1116 LVTVWDTDSN
-1126 GNKVKKTVRFK
+1126 GNKVKKTVKFK

-1142 PGTPEYNAKVPIVAY
+1142 LGTPEYNAKVPIVAY

-1189 DGSKM
+1189 EGSKM
-1194 INDVRRQILEGG
+1194 INEVRKQILEGG

-1212 TENVFGNMLNLS
+1212 TDNLFGNMLNLS

-1251 TNTIAVGGKL
+1251 SNTIESGGNK
-1261 VSTADLVNDFEKNP
+1261 VSTADLVNDFDKNP

-1312 YNTVKFGI
+1312 YNTVKFGL

-1334 NSTIQGVT
+1334 NGTIQGIT
-1342 KNRTVPS
+1342 KNKTVPS
-1349 TIFVKRADG
+1349 TILAKNADG

-1377 EEKAKKISDVIHVTY
+1377 EDKAKEIAKAIHTAY
-1392 GIDITKDAHL
+1392 GIDILEDAHL

-1413 KTSKQQFFEN
+1413 ENSKKQFFEN

-1435 LPKKSSEGE
+1435 LPKKNSEGR
-1444 ILVNYHVKGYSTGA
+1444 ISVNYHVKGYSSGA
-1458 VKFDGE
+1458 VTMQGE
-1464 NLSAVEMKLNVKPDD
+1464 NLNAVEMKLNVKPDD
-1479 QEGFISFF
+1479 QKGFVSFF
-1487 NFMNALFRP
+1487 NFMKALFEP
-1496 SKEDAGK
+1496 SNDEKAK
-1503 GITKGPF
+1503 GVTKGAF
-1510 SYNNFMPNDKQLVSK
+1510 SYNNFMPNNKQLGRK
-1525 KPLVNVTNNGEITEY
+1525 TPLVNIANNGEIIPTPY
-1540 KSTNGNSTYVD
+1540 QSTNGEGTYVD

-1568 ADGKKK
+1568 ADGNKK
-1574 SILDI
+1574 SVLDI
-1579 QPMVYYEVV
+1579 QPMIYYEVV

-1593 VPNATSTPNVTP
+1593 APQATSTPNVTP
-1605 ITPTVTPTEEQ
+1605 ITPTATPVESE

-1627 AEEQQ
+1627 EEGEQ
-1632 SDFAK
+1632 SDFTK

-1645 VEEMKSL
+1645 VEDMKSL
-1652 INTEVGGIMFTQE
+1652 IDTEVGGITFTKE
-1665 MYERA
+1665 MYEQA
-1670 LASVQAEFN
+1670 LASVHAEFN
-1679 EDHNASVSITM
+1679 EDHNASASITM

-1717 TLFYSTLEGVNLN
+1717 TLFYSTLEGVDLN
-1730 KHEVTLSSIQKS
+1730 KHEVTLSSIQRS

-1753 IQENEVMA
+1753 IQESEVMA
-1761 KISPSLAPIMN
+1761 KIKPSLAPIMN
-1772 AKIEKLK
+1772 KRIEKLK

-1785 EKLIGKDGSLMIMLN
+1785 EKLIGKDGSLMVMLN
-1800 RFFGEEIEFNEETLE
+1800 RFFGEEIEFNEEALE

-1860 KNNQGT
+1860 KNNQGS

-1890 LVKGNSDFNFV
+1890 LVKGNSDFDFV
-1901 LQELDNRGRSTRPNA
+1901 LQELKNRGESTRPNA
-1916 QIYAELHRLFADAPK
+1916 QVYAELHRLFADAPK
-1931 QIQNEILYKMTSDV
+1931 HIQNEILYKMTSDV

-1952 MQDGAFSDHTKL
+1952 MQDGAYNNHTKL
-1964 ALQNANSSASDIRLV
+1964 AMQNANSSASDIRLV

-1992 FEKDGDKYYNMERV
+1992 FEKDGEKYYNMERV
-2006 ELLNKEISSLMNSS
+2006 NLLNKEINSLRNDYKELS
-2020 EKLLANNPEHVQK
+2020 ANNPEHVQK
-2033 LSNILKKFGI
+2033 LNSVLRKLGI
-2043 NLSENTV
+2043 NLSENTL
-2050 KEIIATQGNNIF
+2050 KELLSTEGNNLLSNV
-2062 KGGSLGHL
+2062 GSLTHI
-2070 QGVLNKA
+2070 QAVLNKA
-2077 QAFYNVERK
+2077 NTFYQTERI
-2086 DPNTGKKV
+2086 DPKTGEKV

-2192 DDVRMAEEM
+2192 DAVSRAESM
-2201 RNRFDLGFVSLEAI
+2201 RNMFDIGFVSLEAI
-2215 KERYKKT
+2215 KERHKKT

-2246 TVKKLAHKLPGYE
+2246 TVKKLTHKVPGYE
-2259 SLSFRLAKVMN
+2259 NLSFRLAKVMN

-2298 ADKGNQYNIGEDL
+2298 ADNGNKYNIGEDL

-2367 LIEFLHINKGLE
+2367 LIEFLHINKGLA

-2389 PSIREAAKQYLAA
+2389 PAIREVAKQYLAA
-2402 LVKEKVTDKVNFDNN
+2402 LVKEKVTDKVNFENN
-2417 TGEWFDNNFISVDE
+2417 TGEWFDNNFVSVDE
-2431 KGNFENNFL
+2431 KGVNFENNFL

-2449 KGFPKESV
+2449 KGSPEKSV

-2494 DKNEPSNISKI
+2494 DKNEPKNISKI

-2566 TKENEQAIAAIEEFE
+2566 TKENEQAIAAIAEFE
-2581 EKAENTKGVYL
+2581 EKAENARGIYL
-2592 DELRNEYNNK
+2592 DELRNDYSK
-2602 YVKIND
+2602 RYVKIND
-2608 KFVSVDG
+2608 KFVSVDS

-2624 IEAAKSL
+2624 IEAAESL

-2689 IEAIYNKLSKGETL
+2689 IKAIYDKLSKGEVL
-2703 DAKELKVVMQPIKPV
+2703 DSKELKVVMQPIKPV
-2718 YAGSTIVRNDKNE
+2718 YAGSTIVRNDKNK

-2762 HMEKLQEHHNG
+2762 HMEKLQEFNKG
-2773 NRKVR
+2773 QKVR

-2829 QDTPYKTEKNM
+2829 QDTPYKTDKNM

-2852 QMWKIILGNGINKID
+2852 QMWKIILGNGINKIE

-2878 IINEYNSQVS
+2878 IINGYNSQVS
-2888 EKDRIIINRDKT
+2888 EKDRIIISSTKS

-2910 KNYVEN
+2910 KSYVEN
-2916 KYIRNEKEKLYR
+2916 KYIRNEKDKLYR
-2928 QLGLDPKTNK
+2928 QLGLDPETNR

-2967 DGLEIFED
+2967 DGLEVFED

-3027 KEEIVSLDSINEN
+3027 KEEVISLDSINEN

-3059 RTENGKLK
+3059 TNENGKLK

-3079 TKKDGTTELIDL
+3079 TKEDGTTELIDL
-3091 TKAPYSTVDE
+3091 TKAPYSTIDE

-3109 LNMIDSNLLSMFS
+3109 KEMIDENLLSMFS

-3175 YIVKEDGRIEKLTLA
+3175 YVIKEDGKIEKLTYA
-3190 NSEEVVKSK
+3190 NSGLEKQKELREQISILKQKIKEATQRNVELYEKIQQLDEIEDDNENILSSILKGDNSYTSEEQKELSRLLKLSK
-3199 TKNLQAQIDALYD
+3199 EEKTALQA
-3212 AVGREYGNNNK
+3212 
-3223 VNEDLSY
+3223 DLGGIIK
-3230 LSTDEL
+3230 EL
-3236 REMVYDVF
+3236 REMLISY
-3244 GIDLDEEGVT
+3244 
-3254 DDKEVKKIAKENIL
+3254 KKENNI
-3268 KKNAEKIKAL
+3268 
-3278 HESKHKLQWNK
+3278 
-3289 EFVEKIARENLEKKL
+3289 EKKL

-3316 YLTTNDEVQ
+3316 YLTTNDGVQ

-3391 IQRLEKPIIVK
+3391 IQRLDKPIIVK
-3402 KTVYDEEGKATYVN
+3402 KTVYDDKGKPTYVS
-3416 SEMELDGLYSDGTLG
+3416 SEMELDGLFSDGTLG
-3431 GVNNEFKT
+3431 GFNNEFKT

-3489 TKNPITLDN
+3489 TKYPITLDN
-3498 GKRQY
+3498 GKKQH

-3513 PILRRYVELQEKYKS
+3513 PIIRRYVELQEKYKS

-3543 QLINEFDAINPQAT
+3543 QLINEFDIINTGAT
-3557 LKTFNEKGKIYTDE
+3557 LNTFNEKGKIYVDE
-3571 ELRVHEKQ
+3571 DFRVHEKQ
-3579 ITGQSLYNGLID
+3579 ITGQGLYNGLIV
-3591 NKMTQNT
+3591 NKNTQNT

-3613 ESAEISEYQR
+3613 ESEEISEYQR

-3633 ISYFHTLDRVGV
+3633 VSYFNTMDRITSLTKIAVD
-3645 LKKMAT
+3645 
-3651 EEKFEGIKDLV
+3651 EKFENIRGLIGDFKKID
-3662 GKFELVYEDTSA
+3662 YETSK
-3674 ERIKELEEDGYVF
+3674 ERIKELEDEGYVRFGYYF
-3687 FGNEFFGI
+3687 F
-3695 MVKPTTPEGTMLVS
+3695 VRPTTPEGTMLVS
-3709 SLKTSESVFDQL
+3709 SLKTSESVFEQL
-3721 YPYRSEPIDIILT
+3721 YPYNRATINGIIAKIT
-3734 VLTQMTGKDNLQGEA
+3734 RIAGKKNVKGEA
-3749 LNDLRYTIMQEFK
+3749 LNDLRYTIMQELK
-3762 EFIYSS
+3762 EFLYSS

-3775 DTTVKEERE
+3775 DATVREERE

-3798 FINRLQRID
+3798 FINRLQKMD

-3815 FIRSLQADI
+3815 FIRSLQADV

-3846 NRYNDFLKMLQDNKT
+3846 NRYNDYLKMLQDNKT
-3861 IIGEWNGYK
+3861 VIGEWNGYK

-3901 ANYLNVIG
+3901 ANYLNVVG
-3909 FSKYLRDINKKI
+3909 FSKYLRDMNNKI
-3921 FDGSFDRETIDK
+3921 FNNVLTDEFSDK
-3933 FIEQFIQHNPDQAKT
+3933 FIEQFFQHNPDQAIT
-3948 LNQDNIKKLVGAEN
+3948 LGQDRLKKLIGAN
-3962 AFEGILINE
+3962 DKFESILINKGSE
-3971 SSKEAYNLWK
+3971 EAYNIWRSK
-3981 KNPNKKT
+3981 PNKNT
-3988 YNDFI
+3988 YNNFI
-3993 SKLTRFESPINIENG
+3993 SKLTRFEAPINEENG
-4008 STALSNSYVSIRFNR
+4008 NTALNDEYVSIRYNR
-4023 PNGKAYKLF
+4023 ANGKAYKLF
-4032 KLVKTVDTKDGHRSF
+4032 KLLYTVGIGEGKVNV
-4047 AYEEIAVLGDNGYN
+4047 YEEIAVLGDNGYN
-4061 EYDMEATYNSGSLN
+4061 EYDMEAVYNDGSLN
-4075 PINEYENTEPVVS
+4075 PVGDIESTEPVIS

-4101 VEELLGAVF
+4101 VGELLGAVF

-4188 IIHSITVG
+4188 IIHSITVS
-4196 ELSKWGIRQIP
+4196 ELSKWGVRQYP
-4207 EGGNPKEFNYVVR
+4207 ENGNPQEFSYIVR

-4242 YDPTNHA
+4242 YDQTNHA

-4275 TKDGGETLLDKFRK
+4275 TKDGGETLLDKFKK

-4309 TVMDLLKAKGRST
+4309 TVMDLLKAKGRSI
-4322 EFVTTDRSTKEFKDS
+4322 EFVTTDRSTKEFKKA

-4342 VKNILRQLKATDV
+4342 VKTILRQLKAEDV

-4367 QLSQFAYRKSFSEN
+4367 QLSQYAYRKSFSDN

-4389 KAIFVNEKDERN
+4389 KAIFVNEKNSRN
-4401 EVEKRYV
+4401 AVENKYM
-4408 QDAID
+4408 QDIID
-4413 LVLTI
+4413 LILSV
-4418 PGMNDNNKYSAFEYK
+4418 PGMNENNKGEAMEYK

-4445 DTFAEKLAQLDSVSP
+4445 DTFAEKLAKLDSVSP
-4460 ENMDYSGF
+4460 ENMNYSGF

-4483 FTTEELKDKLKE
+4483 FTTRDLKNKLKE
-4495 IGLIKQDC
+4495 IGLIKEDC

>member
-1 MEKPSNNDKKVAL
+1 MEINSANLLKEMNNAANKSSQTFADKERKQLGGATLSDFRKQFGIKGNESGTNYNEQTSEMIRLLGAVDIQDGINYNANLTAYQSN
-14 NSLFNAI
+14 
-21 DRTVQ
+21 
-26 EDSRKKVGGHK
+26 
-37 TVKDLEKTL
+37 LEKL
-46 GIKANSTSTYNDQ
+46 A
-59 MSEVKRLVGADAFV
+59 RGAK
-73 DTGVDYTQNL
+73 
-83 AANQSDSEA
+83 
-92 FTRGLGMLGK
+92 MLGK
-102 GFISG
+102 GVISG

-117 SSIRDM
+117 GSVRDM

-158 DFGSSKYWARFIGQ
+158 DFGSTAYWSRFIGQ

-185 EQGILA
+185 EQGLLA
-191 ATTGGAGNVAG
+191 ITTGGAGNVAG

-212 LLTGVNGLYGGIRE
+212 LLTGVNGLYGGVRE
-226 AWMNGLETQENTY
+226 AWMNGLETQENVY
-239 NKYIQLGFDQET
+239 NKMIQMGFSQEE
-251 AKKRASEAAAIGF
+251 AKKKASQAAAIGF
-264 RMEVGPTM
+264 RAEVGPTM
-272 LLNGIQSMATF
+272 LLNGIQSLATF

-289 GLNKALEESMDFG
+289 GINKALEESMDFG
-302 VSSAVGKLG
+302 VSSAVGKIG
-311 NIFEKSSNKF
+311 NIFEKSNNKF
-321 VRNAG
+321 LKNAG
-326 MLFTDS
+326 VLLTDS
-332 VSEGIEEGYQTW
+332 LSEGVEEGFQT
-344 AGNYAQ
+344 AVGTYATKEMY
-350 DELQKRHLGFGTDEP
+350 DKNGLRDSSMTY
-365 FWNEEMRDS
+365 WNEEMRDS

-388 GKAVQKFGDW
+388 GKAVRGIGNWGKD
-398 YSGRSKAINEATEA
+398 KAIGESTEA
-412 FMKDVTSN
+412 FMKDVTN
-420 SVTAIKEL
+420 SSVIAIKEL
-428 NDASLAYQK
+428 NEASLAYQK

-470 AQVLEA
+470 AQVLQA
-476 MELDHL
+476 MELDQL

-490 FNAHIEQIDNAIKA
+490 FNAHIEQIDSAIKA

-530 NAEMIKM
+530 NAEMIRM
-537 LQSDK
+537 LQSDR

-551 FEEHYQ
+551 FEDHYQ

-565 IKELVTIEAKID
+565 IKKLVTIETQID
-577 IFEEMKKEVEG
+577 IYEDMKKEVEG
-588 KIGKYR
+588 KIGNYR
-594 AGNQVYS
+594 NGNQIYS

-633 EVELDTINHKLQSI
+633 EVELDTIKHKLQSI

-662 QDANMLRRDM
+662 QDANILRRDI
-672 IGMQAQQENYIEHY
+672 IGIQAQQENYIEHY

-701 NSKQDVIKQNIKER
+701 NSKLDVIKKNIKER

-726 RDLNRLERE
+726 RDFNKLERE
-735 QEKERQR
+735 QEKERKR

-753 EEKDKAQKEID
+753 EEKEKAQKEID
-764 ELAKEQKETQEKKD
+764 ELAKEQKETKEKKD
-778 KAQKIE
+778 KAQKVE
-784 AIENETG
+784 SIENETG
-791 NIASDEEKSRF
+791 NKASDTEKEELINKDKF
-802 LYADENDGGH
+802 
-812 FAFSFDEEPVVVTPI
+812 FDEEPVVVTSQ
-827 VQEEPIKPATETT
+827 VQEEPTKKPTEVTESATE
-840 KEIVNEALELKKLIE
+840 EAMSLKKLIE
-855 EGKIRL
+855 EGKIRIG
-861 NVPMPADVSPF
+861 VPTPADVSPF
-872 DDDGGAYFDES
+872 DENEGIEEDFVATPIDD
-883 GGDFDVSPI
+883 
-892 NESEPV
+892 SEPV
-898 MHTGTLD
+898 INTEPLEI
-905 TIDFDANANLEGD
+905 IDFDANANLEGD
-918 FENKREFAKEMVA
+918 FDSMRERAKELVA
-931 KVLEELGLEAPDF
+931 RVLEELDLDEPDF
-944 EDYIK
+944 EAFIK
-949 YFIDRIGKK
+949 YFIDRKGKK
-958 ATDEAFPGLVKFWE
+958 IVDEGFPGYVKMWE
-972 LAGYSLDNVDAVYNK
+972 LAGYSLDDVNAVYDK
-987 FFNTAVT
+987 FFNTASVAT
-994 IANAALELMNSG
+994 DLAFELMNNG
-1006 TLVSKFNGSSEATAI
+1006 TLVNKFNESSEATAI
-1021 ASQAPVIATKGSQVI
+1021 ASQAPVIATKGNKVI
-1036 RDNRGAGEELI
+1036 RDDRGAGIEVV

-1077 KRYSEVELNEDPFI
+1077 KRYSEVELNNDPFI

-1116 LVTAWDRDAN
+1116 LVTVWDKDSN
-1126 GNKVKKTVRFK
+1126 GNNIKKTVRFK

-1142 PGTPEYNAKVPIVAY
+1142 SGTPEYNAKVPIVAY

-1168 HEWYNRTNISNRHGM
+1168 HEWYNRANISNRHGM
-1183 QDQIIR
+1183 QDQIIK
-1189 DGSKM
+1189 DGSRM
-1194 INDVRRQILEGG
+1194 INEVRRQILEDG
-1206 KTHIKI
+1206 KTQIKI
-1212 TENVFGNMLNLS
+1212 TDNLFGNILNLS
-1224 NAVKEKDQQPITL
+1224 NAVREKDQQPITL
-1237 NEASKGSQIVIAKT
+1237 NEASKGSQIVIAET
-1251 TNTIAVGGKL
+1251 TNTIKSGGKL
-1261 VSTADLVNDFEKNP
+1261 VSTADLVNDFKKNP

-1282 EIREI
+1282 DIREI
-1287 GNGKKILLSV
+1287 GDGKKILLSV

-1312 YNTVKFGI
+1312 YNTVKFGL

-1334 NSTIQGVT
+1334 EGTVTGIT
-1342 KNRTVPS
+1342 KNKTVPS
-1349 TIFVKRADG
+1349 TIIVKNSDG
-1358 TVEEKVV
+1358 TVKEKIV
-1365 TVKQKLESMGMT
+1365 TVKQKLESMGMN
-1377 EEKAKKISDVIHVTY
+1377 EQKAKAISKAIQETY
-1392 GIDITKDAHL
+1392 NIDITEDAHL

-1413 KTSKQQFFEN
+1413 RGSKQQFFQN

-1435 LPKKSSEGE
+1435 LPKKSSEGR
-1444 ILVNYHVKGYSTGA
+1444 ISVNYHVKGYSKAPVT
-1458 VKFDGE
+1458 FEGE
-1464 NLSAVEMKLNVKPDD
+1464 NLKAVEMKLNVKPDD
-1479 QEGFISFF
+1479 KEGFISFF
-1487 NFMNALFRP
+1487 NFMKALFEP
-1496 SKEDAGK
+1496 SNDERAK
-1503 GITKGPF
+1503 GVTKGAF
-1510 SYNNFMPNDKQLVSK
+1510 SYNNFMPNDKQLGRN
-1525 KPLVNVTNNGEITEY
+1525 KPLVNITNNGEITSY
-1540 KSTNGNSTYVD
+1540 QSSNGNSTYVD
-1551 FAKDTLKTNIK
+1551 FAKDTLRTNIK

-1568 ADGKKK
+1568 ADGNKK
-1574 SILDI
+1574 SVLDI
-1579 QPMVYYEVV
+1579 QPMIYYEVV

-1593 VPNATSTPNVTP
+1593 APQATSAPNVTP
-1605 ITPTVTPTEEQ
+1605 ITPTTTPQKTE

-1627 AEEQQ
+1627 EEGEQ

-1637 RKAQALKD
+1637 RKAQALKA
-1645 VEEMKSL
+1645 VEDMKSL
-1652 INTEVGGIMFTQE
+1652 IDTEIGGVMFTQE
-1665 MYERA
+1665 MYEQA
-1670 LASVQAEFN
+1670 LAAVHAEFN
-1679 EDHNASVSITM
+1679 EDHNAAVSITM

-1717 TLFYSTLEGVNLN
+1717 TLFYSTLEGVDLN
-1730 KHEVTLSSIQKS
+1730 KHEVTLSSIQRS
-1742 LYNSLQLIEKT
+1742 LYNSLKLVENT
-1753 IQENEVMA
+1753 IQQSEVMA
-1761 KISPSLAPIMN
+1761 MIKPELASIMN
-1772 AKIEKLK
+1772 KRVEKLK

-1785 EKLIGKDGSLMIMLN
+1785 EKLIGKEGSLMIMLN
-1800 RFFGEEIEFNEETLE
+1800 RFFGEEIEFNEEALE

-1860 KNNQGT
+1860 KNNQGS

-1901 LQELDNRGRSTRPNA
+1901 LQELKNRGESTRPNA
-1916 QIYAELHRLFADAPK
+1916 QVYAELYRLFADAPK

-1952 MQDGAFSDHTKL
+1952 MQEGAYSNHTKL
-1964 ALQNANSSASDIRLV
+1964 AMQNANSSSSDIRLV

-1992 FEKDGDKYYNMERV
+1992 FEKDGEKYYNMDRV
-2006 ELLNKEISSLMNSS
+2006 NLLNKEINSLRNDYKELS
-2020 EKLLANNPEHVQK
+2020 ADNPEHVQK
-2033 LSNILKKFGI
+2033 LNSILRKLGI
-2043 NLSENTV
+2043 NLSENTL
-2050 KEIIATQGNNIF
+2050 KELLSTEGNNLLSNV
-2062 KGGSLGHL
+2062 GSLSHI

-2077 QAFYNVERK
+2077 NTYFQTERV
-2086 DPNTGKKV
+2086 DPKTGEKV

-2127 GSIIE
+2127 GSVIE

-2185 PEDSKNA
+2185 PENNSVDAVN
-2192 DDVRMAEEM
+2192 MAESM
-2201 RNRFDLGFVSLEAI
+2201 RNMFDIGFVSLEAI

-2222 FGSRKITDIPE
+2222 FGSRKITDIPD

-2246 TVKKLAHKLPGYE
+2246 TVKKLAHKVPGYE
-2259 SLSFRLAKVMN
+2259 SLPFRLAKVMN

-2287 DVTNSVLSNTF
+2287 DVTNSILSNIF

-2320 EAELDRIISSF
+2320 ESELDRIISSF
-2331 KEKTNIKK
+2331 KEKTNVKK

-2367 LIEFLHINKGLE
+2367 LIEFLHINKGLA
-2379 KGEENIAIKR
+2379 KGEENILAKR
-2389 PSIREAAKQYLAA
+2389 QDIREIAKQYLAN
-2402 LVKEKVTDKVNFDNN
+2402 LVKEKVKDKVNFDNN
-2417 TGEWFDNNFISVDE
+2417 TGEWFDNNFISMNE
-2431 KGNFENNFL
+2431 KGGFENNFL

-2449 KGFPKESV
+2449 KGNPIKSV

-2467 NMLAQNNVYQMIA
+2467 NMLAQNNIYQMIA

-2494 DKNEPSNISKI
+2494 DKKEPKNISKI

-2558 IKQYYGEL
+2558 IKQYYGEV

-2581 EKAENTKGVYL
+2581 EKAEKARGVYL
-2592 DELRNEYNNK
+2592 DELRNDYSK
-2602 YVKIND
+2602 RYVKIND
-2608 KFVSVDG
+2608 KFVSVDS
-2615 DGEIHYSDS
+2615 DGEIHYSNS
-2624 IEAAKSL
+2624 IEAAESL

-2689 IEAIYNKLSKGETL
+2689 IKAIYDKLSKGETL
-2703 DAKELKVVMQPIKPV
+2703 DSKELKVVMQPIKPV

-2731 PIVNRVTYIKS
+2731 PILNRVTYIKS

-2793 LSVHDLYNKT
+2793 LSIHDLYNKT

-2829 QDTPYKTEKNM
+2829 QDTPYKTEKNI

-2852 QMWKIILGNGINKID
+2852 QMWKIILGNGINKIE
-2867 EAIFPNTFDAA
+2867 EAIFPNTFDVA

-2888 EKDRIIINRDKT
+2888 ERDRVVINSTKS
-2900 NLTGR
+2900 NLTGK

-2916 KYIRNEKEKLYR
+2916 KYIKNEKDKLYK
-2928 QLGLDPKTNK
+2928 QLGLDPETNR

-2967 DGLEIFED
+2967 DGLEVFED

-3015 HYTSSSEGFRFR
+3015 HYTASSEGFSFR
-3027 KEEIVSLDSINEN
+3027 KEDVVSLDSINEN

-3045 VWLDPNHSGELKAT
+3045 VWLDPNHTGELRAT
-3059 RTENGKLK
+3059 TNENGTLK

-3091 TKAPYSTVDE
+3091 TKSPYSEED
-3101 KTGKKVLN
+3101 KATGKKVLN
-3109 LNMIDSNLLSMFS
+3109 KEMIDQALLSMFS

-3175 YIVKEDGRIEKLTLA
+3175 YVVKENGKIEKLTYA
-3190 NSEEVVKSK
+3190 NSGLEKQKELKAQIPILKQKIKEATLRNIELYENIQQLDEIDDSNENILYDILRGDNSYTSEEQKELSRLLKLSK
-3199 TKNLQAQIDALYD
+3199 EEKTALQA
-3212 AVGREYGNNNK
+3212 
-3223 VNEDLSY
+3223 DLGGIIK
-3230 LSTDEL
+3230 EL
-3236 REMVYDVF
+3236 RETLISY
-3244 GIDLDEEGVT
+3244 
-3254 DDKEVKKIAKENIL
+3254 KQENNI
-3268 KKNAEKIKAL
+3268 
-3278 HESKHKLQWNK
+3278 
-3289 EFVEKIARENLEKKL
+3289 EKKL

-3316 YLTTNDEVQ
+3316 YLTTNDKVQ

-3350 RESTKYFTIY
+3350 MESTKYFTIY

-3391 IQRLEKPIIVK
+3391 IQRLDRPIIVK
-3402 KTVYDEEGKATYVN
+3402 MTVYDEKGKPRLVN
-3416 SEMELDGLYSDGTLG
+3416 SEMEIDGLYSDGTLG
-3431 GVNNEFKT
+3431 GFNNEFKT

-3475 INVLTMLNLRGYDM
+3475 INVLTILNLRGYDM
-3489 TKNPITLDN
+3489 TNNPVTLDN
-3498 GKRQY
+3498 GKKQH

-3543 QLINEFDAINPQAT
+3543 QLIQEFDIINPNKT
-3557 LKTFNEKGKIYTDE
+3557 LNDFNSSGEIYSNE
-3571 ELRVHEKQ
+3571 ELRINEKQ
-3579 ITGQSLYNGLID
+3579 ITGQGLYNGLID
-3591 NKMTQNT
+3591 NKNTQNT

-3608 LNLKE
+3608 LNLKRESE
-3613 ESAEISEYQR
+3613 EIGEYQK

-3633 ISYFHTLDRVGV
+3633 ISYFNTLDRIEI
-3645 LKKMAT
+3645 LRKLNN
-3651 EEKFEGIKDLV
+3651 EQKFENIQSLV
-3662 GKFELVYEDTSA
+3662 GDFEVLDFDLPNERLK
-3674 ERIKELEEDGYVF
+3674 ERIQELKDDGYVLF
-3687 FGNEFFGI
+3687 NYNTLAI
-3695 MVKPTTPEGTMLVS
+3695 KPTTPEGTMLIH
-3709 SLKTSESVFDQL
+3709 SLKTSESVFDKL
-3721 YPYRSEPIDIILT
+3721 YPYKSKTVQDIIEKIT
-3734 VLTQMTGKDNLQGEA
+3734 EIAGKTDLRGEA

-3762 EFIYSS
+3762 EFLYSS
-3768 KNSGLFE
+3768 KESGLFE

-3798 FINRLQRID
+3798 FINRLQKMD

-3815 FIRSLQADI
+3815 FIRSLQADV

-3846 NRYNDFLKMLQDNKT
+3846 NRYNDYLKMLQDNKT
-3861 IIGEWNGYK
+3861 VIGEWNGYK

-3909 FSKYLRDINKKI
+3909 FSKYLRDVNNEI
-3921 FDGSFDRETIDK
+3921 FGTIVTDAFSDK
-3933 FIEQFIQHNPDQAKT
+3933 FVEQFFQHNPDQAIT
-3948 LNQDNIKKLVGAEN
+3948 LSQDKLKKLIGAKDK
-3962 AFEGILINE
+3962 FESILINKGSE
-3971 SSKEAYNLWK
+3971 EAYNLWRSK
-3981 KNPNKKT
+3981 PNKST

-3993 SKLTRFESPINIENG
+3993 SKLKRFEAPISENNTK
-4008 STALSNSYVSIRFNR
+4008 TALNDEYVSVRYNR
-4023 PNGKAYKLF
+4023 ANGKAYKLF
-4032 KLVKTVDTKDGHRSF
+4032 KLVDTSETGGGKVNI
-4047 AYEEIAVLGDNGYN
+4047 YEEIAVLGDNGYN
-4061 EYDMEATYNSGSLN
+4061 EYDMEAIYNDGSLN
-4075 PINEYENTEPVVS
+4075 PVGDIEHTEPIIS

-4101 VEELLGAVF
+4101 VGELLGAVF

-4125 FIDKNIKVIFSDN
+4125 FIDKDVKVIFSDN

-4188 IIHSITVG
+4188 IIHSITVS
-4196 ELSKWGIRQIP
+4196 ELSKWGVRQTP

-4235 LAKTKIP
+4235 LAKSKIP

-4289 LFKNL
+4289 LFRNL

-4309 TVMDLLKAKGRST
+4309 TVMELLKAKGRST
-4322 EFVTTDRSTKEFKDS
+4322 EFITTDRSTKEFKDS

-4342 VKNILRQLKATDV
+4342 VKTILRQLKAEDV
-4355 NFTDELSPYSPK
+4355 KFTDEISPYSPK
-4367 QLSQFAYRKSFSEN
+4367 QLSQYAYRKAFSDN

-4389 KAIFVNEKDERN
+4389 KTIFVNEKNSRN
-4401 EVEKRYV
+4401 EVEKKYI
-4408 QDAID
+4408 QDVID
-4413 LVLTI
+4413 LILSV
-4418 PGMNDNNKYSAFEYK
+4418 PGMNENNKGEAMEYK

-4445 DTFAEKLAQLDSVSP
+4445 DTFAEKLAKLDSVSP
-4460 ENMDYSGF
+4460 ENFDYSGF

-4483 FTTEELKDKLKE
+4483 FTTRELKDKLKE
-4495 IGLIKQDC
+4495 VGLIKEDC

>member
-1 MEKPSNNDKKVAL
+1 MEINSANLLREMSNAANKSSQTFADK
-14 NSLFNAI
+14 
-21 DRTVQ
+21 
-26 EDSRKKVGGHK
+26 ERKQLGGATLSDFRK
-37 TVKDLEKTL
+37 QLGIKGNQSGTNYNEQTSEMIRLLGAVDIQDGVNYNGNLTAYQSDLEKW
-46 GIKANSTSTYNDQ
+46 S
-59 MSEVKRLVGADAFV
+59 RGAK
-73 DTGVDYTQNL
+73 
-83 AANQSDSEA
+83 
-92 FTRGLGMLGK
+92 MLGK

-107 FLQNLASWDF
+107 FLENLASWDF
-117 SSIRDM
+117 GSIRDM

-137 ESALAKWA
+137 ESSLAKWA

-158 DFGSSKYWARFIGQ
+158 DFGSTAYWARFIGQ
-172 QGFTLGIMAEMAL
+172 QGFTLGIMAEMAV
-185 EQGILA
+185 EQGILGVL
-191 ATTGGAGNVAG
+191 TGGAGNVAG

-212 LLTGVNGLYGGIRE
+212 LLTGVNGLYGGVRE
-226 AWMNGLETQENTY
+226 AWMNGLETQENVY
-239 NKYIQLGFDQET
+239 NKMIQMGFSQKE
-251 AKKRASEAAAIGF
+251 AKRKASQAAAIGF
-264 RMEVGPTM
+264 RAEVGPTM
-272 LLNGIQSMATF
+272 LLNGIQSLVTF
-283 GRFASK
+283 GKFASK

-302 VSSAVGKLG
+302 VSSAVGKIG
-311 NIFEKSSNKF
+311 NIFERTNNKF
-321 VRNAG
+321 LKNAG
-326 MLFTDS
+326 VLLTDS
-332 VSEGIEEGYQTW
+332 ISEGVEEGFQT
-344 AGNYAQ
+344 AVGTYATKEMYEKNGLR
-350 DELQKRHLGFGTDEP
+350 DSSLSY
-365 FWNEEMRDS
+365 WNEEMRDS

-388 GKAVQKFGDW
+388 GKAVRGIGNWGKDK
-398 YSGRSKAINEATEA
+398 SINEATEA

-428 NDASLAYQK
+428 NEASLAYQK

-452 AMNEAK
+452 AMNVAK

-537 LQSDK
+537 LQTDK
-542 DKALKTKKR
+542 DKALRTKKR
-551 FEEHYQ
+551 FEDHYQ

-565 IKELVTIEAKID
+565 IKKLVTIETKID
-577 IFEEMKKEVEG
+577 VYEDMKKEVEG
-588 KIGKYR
+588 KIGNYR
-594 AGNQVYS
+594 NGNQVYS

-622 LKERGGISKNQ
+622 LKERGGISKSQ
-633 EVELDTINHKLQSI
+633 EVDLDTINHKLQSI

-662 QDANMLRRDM
+662 QDANILRRDM
-672 IGMQAQQENYIEHY
+672 IGLQAQQENYIEHY

-692 DKLYESLEH
+692 DRLYESLEH

-726 RDLNRLERE
+726 RDFNKLERE
-735 QEKERQR
+735 QEKERKR
-742 LEKEKAKAKSK
+742 LEKEKAKAKNK

-778 KAQKIE
+778 KAQKVE
-784 AIENETG
+784 SIENETG
-791 NIASDEEKSRF
+791 NKASDTEKEELINNGNF
-802 LYADENDGGH
+802 IYAEGDN
-812 FAFSFDEEPVVVTPI
+812 AYKFDFEEGIVPEEPTK
-827 VQEEPIKPATETT
+827 EPTETT
-840 KEIVNEALELKKLIE
+840 DNAVEEAMSLKELIAKGLIKL
-855 EGKIRL
+855 G
-861 NVPMPADVSPF
+861 VPAPADVSPF
-872 DDDGGAYFDES
+872 DENEGIDIDINKE
-883 GGDFDVSPI
+883 DFSFTPI
-892 NESEPV
+892 DESEPIV
-898 MHTGTLD
+898 NTEPLE

-918 FENKREFAKEMVA
+918 FENKKELAKEIVA
-931 KVLEELGLEAPDF
+931 KILEELGLEEPDF
-944 EDYIK
+944 EAFIK
-949 YFIDRIGKK
+949 YFIDRKGKK
-958 ATDEAFPGLVKFWE
+958 ITDEAFPGLVKLWE
-972 LAGYSLDNVDAVYNK
+972 LAGYSLDNVNSVYDK
-987 FFNTAVT
+987 FFNTASVAT
-994 IANAALELMNSG
+994 DLALELMNSG
-1006 TLVSKFNGSSEATAI
+1006 TLVNKFNEGSEATAI
-1021 ASQAPVIATKGSQVI
+1021 ASQAPVIATKGNKVI

-1077 KRYSEVELNEDPFI
+1077 KKYSEVELNNDPFI

-1116 LVTAWDRDAN
+1116 LVTVWDKDSN
-1126 GNKVKKTVRFK
+1126 GNKTKKTVKFK

-1189 DGSKM
+1189 EGSKM
-1194 INDVRRQILEGG
+1194 INEVRKQILEGG

-1212 TENVFGNMLNLS
+1212 TDNLFGNMLNLS
-1224 NAVKEKDQQPITL
+1224 NAAKEKDQQPITL

-1251 TNTIAVGGKL
+1251 SNTIESGGNK
-1261 VSTADLVNDFEKNP
+1261 VSTSDLVNNFEKNP

-1312 YNTVKFGI
+1312 YNTVKFGL

-1334 NSTIQGVT
+1334 DSTVSGIT
-1342 KNRTVPS
+1342 KNKAVNPF
-1349 TIFVKRADG
+1349 IVLKRN
-1358 TVEEKVV
+1358 EKGHPTETKIV
-1365 TVKQKLESMGMT
+1365 TVREKLASMGMT
-1377 EEKAKKISDVIHVTY
+1377 EEKALKIKDAIKAIY
-1392 GIDITKDAHL
+1392 DIDIKKDPHL

-1413 KTSKQQFFEN
+1413 RESKQQFFHN

-1435 LPKKSSEGE
+1435 LPKKSSEGK
-1444 ILVNYHVKGYSTGA
+1444 ISVNYHVKGYSSGE

-1464 NLSAVEMKLNVKPDD
+1464 NLNAVEMKLNVKPDD
-1479 QEGFISFF
+1479 KEGFISFF
-1487 NFMNALFRP
+1487 NFMKALFEH
-1496 SKEDAGK
+1496 SNDEIAK
-1503 GITKGPF
+1503 GVTKGAF
-1510 SYNNFMPNDKQLVSK
+1510 SYNNFMPNNKQLGLGTQ
-1525 KPLVNVTNNGEITEY
+1525 LVNITDNGEIIPY
-1540 KSTNGNSTYVD
+1540 QSSNGNSTYVD
-1551 FAKDTLKTNIK
+1551 FAKDTLRTNIK

-1568 ADGKKK
+1568 ADGNKK
-1574 SILDI
+1574 SVLDI
-1579 QPMVYYEVV
+1579 QPMIYYEVV

-1593 VPNATSTPNVTP
+1593 APNATSAPNVTP
-1605 ITPTVTPTEEQ
+1605 TTPTATHVESE

-1627 AEEQQ
+1627 EEGEQ

-1652 INTEVGGIMFTQE
+1652 IDTEVGGITFTQE

-1679 EDHNASVSITM
+1679 EDHDASVSITM

-1717 TLFYSTLEGVNLN
+1717 TLFYSTLEGVDLN

-1761 KISPSLAPIMN
+1761 KIRPSLAPIMN

-1800 RFFGEEIEFNEETLE
+1800 RFFGKEIEFNEEALE

-1860 KNNQGT
+1860 KNNQGS

-1890 LVKGNSDFNFV
+1890 LVKGNSDFDFV
-1901 LQELDNRGRSTRPNA
+1901 LQELKNRGESTRPNA
-1916 QIYAELHRLFADAPK
+1916 QVYAELHRLFADAPK
-1931 QIQNEILYKMTSDV
+1931 HIQNEILYKMTSDV

-1952 MQDGAFSDHTKL
+1952 MQEGAYNNYTKL

-1992 FEKDGDKYYNMERV
+1992 FEKDGEKYYNMERV
-2006 ELLNKEISSLMNSS
+2006 NLLNKEINSLRNDYKELS
-2020 EKLLANNPEHVQK
+2020 ANNPEHVQK
-2033 LSNILKKFGI
+2033 LNSVLRKLGI
-2043 NLSENTV
+2043 NLSENTL
-2050 KEIIATQGNNIF
+2050 KELLSTEGNNLLSNV
-2062 KGGSLGHL
+2062 GSLTHI
-2070 QGVLNKA
+2070 QAVLNKVNT
-2077 QAFYNVERK
+2077 FYQTERI
-2086 DPNTGKKV
+2086 DPKTGEKV
-2094 HINPKYTDEGL
+2094 HINPKYIDEGL

-2192 DDVRMAEEM
+2192 DAVSRAESM
-2201 RNRFDLGFVSLEAI
+2201 RNMFDIGFVSLEAI
-2215 KERYKKT
+2215 KERHKKT
-2222 FGSRKITDIPE
+2222 FGSRKITDIPD

-2246 TVKKLAHKLPGYE
+2246 TVKKLTHKVPGYGT
-2259 SLSFRLAKVMN
+2259 LSFRLAKVMN

-2287 DVTNSVLSNTF
+2287 DVTSSTLADTN
-2298 ADKGNQYNIGEDL
+2298 ADKGNQYNVGEAL
-2311 LNFLTDQIF
+2311 LNFITDQIF

-2379 KGEENIAIKR
+2379 KGEENIAAKR
-2389 PSIREAAKQYLAA
+2389 QDIREIAKQYLAN
-2402 LVKEKVTDKVNFDNN
+2402 LIKEKVKDKVNFDNN

-2440 DDSYLASKV
+2440 DDSYLNSKV

-2494 DKNEPSNISKI
+2494 DKNEPKNISKI

-2558 IKQYYGEL
+2558 IKQYYGEV
-2566 TKENEQAIAAIEEFE
+2566 TKENEQAIASIEEFE
-2581 EKAENTKGVYL
+2581 EKAEKARGIYL
-2592 DELRNEYNNK
+2592 DELRNDYSK
-2602 YVKIND
+2602 RYVKIND
-2608 KFVSVDG
+2608 KFVSVNS

-2624 IEAAKSL
+2624 IEAAESL
-2631 GKVLKGVDGYQTFLK
+2631 GKVLKGIDGYQTFLK

-2678 QGRLTEEERNN
+2678 QGRLTEEERDN
-2689 IEAIYNKLSKGETL
+2689 IKAIYDKLSKGEVL
-2703 DAKELKVVMQPIKPV
+2703 DSKELKVVMQPIKPV

-2731 PIVNRVTYIKS
+2731 PILNRVTYIKS

-2762 HMEKLQEHHNG
+2762 HMEKLQEHHKG

-2793 LSVHDLYNKT
+2793 LSIHDLYNKT

-2816 NTLELERKHFKIQ
+2816 NTLELERKYFKIQ
-2829 QDTPYKTEKNM
+2829 QDTPYKTDKNM
-2840 AKGKDDSIIMGS
+2840 DKGKDDSIIMGS

-2867 EAIFPNTFDAA
+2867 QAIFPNTFDAA

-2888 EKDRIIINRDKT
+2888 EKDRIVINSTKS

-2916 KYIRNEKEKLYR
+2916 KYIRNEKDKLYR
-2928 QLGLDPKTNK
+2928 QLGLDPETNK

-2967 DGLEIFED
+2967 DGLEVFED

-3027 KEEIVSLDSINEN
+3027 KEEIISLDSINEN

-3059 RTENGKLK
+3059 TNENGKLK

-3079 TKKDGTTELIDL
+3079 TKEDGTTELIDL
-3091 TKAPYSTVDE
+3091 TKAPYSTIDE
-3101 KTGKKVLN
+3101 KTGKKLLN
-3109 LNMIDSNLLSMFS
+3109 KEMIDQALLSMFS

-3175 YIVKEDGRIEKLTLA
+3175 YVVKEDGRIEKLTYA
-3190 NSEEVVKSK
+3190 NSGLEKQKELREQISILKQKIKEATQRNVELYEKIQQLDEIEDDNENILASILKGDNSYTSEEQKELSRLLKLSK
-3199 TKNLQAQIDALYD
+3199 EEKTALQA
-3212 AVGREYGNNNK
+3212 
-3223 VNEDLSY
+3223 DLGGIIK
-3230 LSTDEL
+3230 EL
-3236 REMVYDVF
+3236 REMLISY
-3244 GIDLDEEGVT
+3244 
-3254 DDKEVKKIAKENIL
+3254 KKENNI
-3268 KKNAEKIKAL
+3268 
-3278 HESKHKLQWNK
+3278 
-3289 EFVEKIARENLEKKL
+3289 EKKL

-3316 YLTTNDEVQ
+3316 YLTTNDDVQ

-3391 IQRLEKPIIVK
+3391 IQRLDKPIIVK
-3402 KTVYDEEGKATYVN
+3402 KTVYDEKGKPTYVS

-3431 GVNNEFKT
+3431 GFNSEFKT

-3489 TKNPITLDN
+3489 TKNPVTLDS
-3498 GKRQY
+3498 GKKQH

-3528 LTSGYVKDKE
+3528 LTSGYVKYKE

-3543 QLINEFDAINPQAT
+3543 QLISEFDIINSGAT
-3557 LKTFNEKGKIYTDE
+3557 LNTFNEKGKIYVDE
-3571 ELRVHEKQ
+3571 DLRVHEKQ
-3579 ITGQSLYNGLID
+3579 ITGQGLYNGLID
-3591 NKMTQNT
+3591 NKNTQNT

-3613 ESAEISEYQR
+3613 ESEEISEYQR

-3633 ISYFHTLDRVGV
+3633 VSYFNTMDRITSLTKIAVD
-3645 LKKMAT
+3645 
-3651 EEKFEGIKDLV
+3651 EKFENIRGLIGDFKKID
-3662 GKFELVYEDTSA
+3662 YETSQ
-3674 ERIKELEEDGYVF
+3674 ERIKELEDEGYVRFEYYF
-3687 FGNEFFGI
+3687 F
-3695 MVKPTTPEGTMLVS
+3695 VRPTTPEGTMLVS
-3709 SLKTSESVFDQL
+3709 SLKTSESVFEQL
-3721 YPYRSEPIDIILT
+3721 YPYNRATINGIIAKIT
-3734 VLTQMTGKDNLQGEA
+3734 RIAGKKNVKGEA
-3749 LNDLRYTIMQEFK
+3749 LNDLRYTIMQELK
-3762 EFIYSS
+3762 EFLYSS

-3775 DTTVKEERE
+3775 DATVREERE

-3798 FINRLQRID
+3798 FINRLQKMD

-3815 FIRSLQADI
+3815 FIRSLQADV

-3846 NRYNDFLKMLQDNKT
+3846 NRYNDYLKMLQDNDT
-3861 IIGEWNGYK
+3861 VIGEWNGYK
-3870 VTPFQLA
+3870 VTSFQLA

-3901 ANYLNVIG
+3901 ANYLNVVG
-3909 FSKYLRDINKKI
+3909 FSKYLRDMNNKI
-3921 FDGSFDRETIDK
+3921 FNNVLTDEFSDK
-3933 FIEQFIQHNPDQAKT
+3933 FIEQFFQHNPDQAIT
-3948 LNQDNIKKLVGAEN
+3948 LNQDRLKKLIGAN
-3962 AFEGILINE
+3962 DKFESILINKGSE
-3971 SSKEAYNLWK
+3971 EAYNIWRSK
-3981 KNPNKKT
+3981 PNKNT
-3988 YNDFI
+3988 YNNFI
-3993 SKLTRFESPINIENG
+3993 SKLTRFEAPINEENG
-4008 STALSNSYVSIRFNR
+4008 NTALNDEYVSIRYNR
-4023 PNGKAYKLF
+4023 ANGKAYKLF
-4032 KLVKTVDTKDGHRSF
+4032 KLLYTVGIGEGKVNV
-4047 AYEEIAVLGDNGYN
+4047 YEEIAVLGDNGYN
-4061 EYDMEATYNSGSLN
+4061 EYDMDVVYNDGSLN
-4075 PINEYENTEPVVS
+4075 PIGDVESAEPVVS

-4101 VEELLGAVF
+4101 VGELLGAVF

-4125 FIDKNIKVIFSDN
+4125 FIDKDIKVIFSDN

-4188 IIHSITVG
+4188 IIHSITVS
-4196 ELSKWGIRQIP
+4196 ELSKWGVRQTP

-4235 LAKTKIP
+4235 LAKSKIP

-4309 TVMDLLKAKGRST
+4309 TVMDLLKSKGRST
-4322 EFVTTDRSTKEFKDS
+4322 EFVTTDRNTKEFRDS

-4342 VKNILRQLKATDV
+4342 VKTILRQLKADDV

-4367 QLSQFAYRKSFSEN
+4367 QLSQYAYRKSFSEN

-4389 KAIFVNEKDERN
+4389 KAIFVNEKNSRN
-4401 EVEKRYV
+4401 EVEKKYI
-4408 QDAID
+4408 QDVID
-4413 LVLTI
+4413 LILSV
-4418 PGMNDNNKYSAFEYK
+4418 PGMNENNKGEAMEYK

-4445 DTFAEKLAQLDSVSP
+4445 DTFAEKLAKLDSISP
-4460 ENMDYSGF
+4460 ENFDYTGF

-4483 FTTEELKDKLKE
+4483 FTTKDLKNKLKE
-4495 IGLIKQDC
+4495 IGLIKEDC

>member
-26 EDSRKKVGGHK
+26 EDSRKRVGGHK
-37 TVKDLEKTL
+37 TVRDLEKTL

-92 FTRGLGMLGK
+92 FTRGAAMLGK
-102 GFISG
+102 GFVSG
-107 FLQNLASWDF
+107 ALQSFASWDF
-117 SSIRDM
+117 GSIRDM

-137 ESALAKWA
+137 ESSLAKWA
-145 KDTTGL
+145 KDMTGL

-191 ATTGGAGNVAG
+191 YVTGGAGNVAG
-202 AASKSRLLYN
+202 AASKSRLIYN
-212 LLTGVNGLYGGIRE
+212 LLTGINGLYGGVRE

-239 NKYIQLGFDQET
+239 NKYIQLGFDKET

-311 NIFEKSSNKF
+311 SIFEKSSNKF

-332 VSEGIEEGYQTW
+332 VSEGVEEGYQTW

-420 SVTAIKEL
+420 SVIAIKEL

-437 AFETYNK
+437 AFEDYNK
-444 DKTKDNRN
+444 DKTKDNRK

-476 MELDHL
+476 MELDQL

-504 LQSNDTDKLKGLGFI
+504 LQSNDIDKLKGLGFI

-542 DKALKTKKR
+542 DKALRTKKR
-551 FEEHYQ
+551 FEDHYQ

-565 IKELVTIEAKID
+565 IKKLVTIETKID
-577 IFEEMKKEVEG
+577 AFEEMKKEVEG
-588 KIGKYR
+588 KIGNYR
-594 AGNQVYS
+594 NGNQVYS

-647 ADANGKKNVNDLYSV
+647 ADSNGNKNVNDLYSV
-662 QDANMLRRDM
+662 QDANILRRDV
-672 IGMQAQQENYIEHY
+672 IGLQAQQENYIEHY

-692 DKLYESLEH
+692 DRLYESLEH

-726 RDLNRLERE
+726 RDFNKLERE
-735 QEKERQR
+735 QEKERKR
-742 LEKEKAKAKSK
+742 LEKEKAKAKNK

-784 AIENETG
+784 SIENETG
-791 NIASDEEKSRF
+791 NKASDTEKEELINNGNFIYTEEDTTYK
-802 LYADENDGGH
+802 
-812 FAFSFDEEPVVVTPI
+812 FDFEEGIVPEEPTK
-827 VQEEPIKPATETT
+827 EPTETT
-840 KEIVNEALELKKLIE
+840 DNAVEEAMSLKELIAKGLIKL
-855 EGKIRL
+855 G
-861 NVPMPADVSPF
+861 VPAPADVSPF
-872 DDDGGAYFDES
+872 DENEGMDIDVNEEDFAFTPIDD
-883 GGDFDVSPI
+883 
-892 NESEPV
+892 SEPIV
-898 MHTGTLD
+898 NTEPLETV
-905 TIDFDANANLEGD
+905 DFDANSNLEGD
-918 FENKREFAKEMVA
+918 FESMREKAIELVA
-931 KVLEELGLEAPDF
+931 KILEELGLEEPDF
-944 EDYIK
+944 EAFIK
-949 YFIDRIGKK
+949 YFIDRKGKK
-958 ATDEAFPGLVKFWE
+958 ITDETFPGLVKLWE
-972 LAGYSLDNVDAVYNK
+972 LAGYSLDNVNSVYDK
-987 FFNTAVT
+987 FFNTASVAT
-994 IANAALELMNSG
+994 DLAFELMSNG
-1006 TLVSKFNGSSEATAI
+1006 TLVNKFNEGSEAIAI
-1021 ASQAPVIATKGSQVI
+1021 ASQAPVIATKGNKVI
-1036 RDNRGAGEELI
+1036 RDDRGAGFEVI

-1077 KRYSEVELNEDPFI
+1077 KRYSEVELNNDPFI

-1101 LSPGRVLEV
+1101 LTPGRVLEV

-1116 LVTAWDRDAN
+1116 LVTVWDKDSN
-1126 GNKVKKTVRFK
+1126 GNKIKKTVKFK

-1142 PGTPEYNAKVPIVAY
+1142 PGTPEYNSKVPIVAY

-1194 INDVRRQILEGG
+1194 INEVRRQILEGG

-1212 TENVFGNMLNLS
+1212 TDNLFGNMLNLS

-1251 TNTIAVGGKL
+1251 SNTIESGGNK
-1261 VSTADLVNDFEKNP
+1261 VSTADLVNNFEKNP

-1320 LAAFYLLN
+1320 LSAFYLLN

-1334 NSTIQGVT
+1334 NGNIQGVT

-1349 TIFVKRADG
+1349 TILIKNADG

-1377 EEKAKKISDVIHVTY
+1377 EDKAKEIAKAIHTTY
-1392 GIDITKDAHL
+1392 GIDILEDAHL

-1413 KTSKQQFFEN
+1413 ENSKKQFFEN

-1435 LPKKSSEGE
+1435 LPKKNSEGR
-1444 ILVNYHVKGYSTGA
+1444 ISVNYHVKGYSSGA
-1458 VKFDGE
+1458 VTMQGE
-1464 NLSAVEMKLNVKPDD
+1464 NLNAVEMKLNVKPDD
-1479 QEGFISFF
+1479 QKGFVSFF
-1487 NFMNALFRP
+1487 NFMKALFEP
-1496 SKEDAGK
+1496 SNDEKAK
-1503 GITKGPF
+1503 GVTKGAF
-1510 SYNNFMPNDKQLVSK
+1510 SYNNFMPNNKQLGRK
-1525 KPLVNVTNNGEITEY
+1525 TPLVNITNNGEITSY
-1540 KSTNGNSTYVD
+1540 QSSNGSSTYVD
-1551 FAKDTLKTNIK
+1551 FAKDTLRTNIK

-1568 ADGKKK
+1568 ADGNKK
-1574 SILDI
+1574 SVLDI
-1579 QPMVYYEVV
+1579 QPMIYYEVV

-1593 VPNATSTPNVTP
+1593 APQATSAPNVTP
-1605 ITPTVTPTEEQ
+1605 ITPTTTPQKQEI
-1616 VNVGQV
+1616 NVGQV

-1627 AEEQQ
+1627 EEGEQ

-1645 VEEMKSL
+1645 VEDMKSL
-1652 INTEVGGIMFTQE
+1652 IDTEVGGITFTKE
-1665 MYERA
+1665 MYEQA
-1670 LASVQAEFN
+1670 LASVHAEFN

-1717 TLFYSTLEGVNLN
+1717 TLFYSTLEGVDLN
-1730 KHEVTLSSIQKS
+1730 KHEVSLSSIQRS

-1753 IQENEVMA
+1753 IQESEVMA
-1761 KISPSLAPIMN
+1761 KIKPSLAPIMN
-1772 AKIEKLK
+1772 KRVEKLK
-1779 AVLNQK
+1779 AILNQK

-1800 RFFGEEIEFNEETLE
+1800 RFFGEEIEFNEESLE
-1815 DSDESIISIQDG
+1815 DSDESIISIVDG

-1860 KNNQGT
+1860 KNNQGS

-1890 LVKGNSDFNFV
+1890 LVKGNSDFDFV
-1901 LQELDNRGRSTRPNA
+1901 LQELKNRGKSTRPNA
-1916 QIYAELHRLFADAPK
+1916 QVYAELHRLFADAPK

-1945 LSMYMIL
+1945 LNMYMIL
-1952 MQDGAFSDHTKL
+1952 MQDGAYNNHTKL
-1964 ALQNANSSASDIRLV
+1964 AMQNANSSASDIRLV

-1992 FEKDGDKYYNMERV
+1992 FEKDGEKYYNMERV
-2006 ELLNKEISSLMNSS
+2006 YLLNKEINNLRNGY
-2020 EKLLANNPEHVQK
+2020 EKLLADNPEHVEK
-2033 LSNILKKFGI
+2033 LNSVLKKLGI
-2043 NLSENTV
+2043 NLSENTI
-2050 KEIIATQGNNIF
+2050 KELLATEGNNLLSNV
-2062 KGGSLGHL
+2062 GSLSHI
-2070 QGVLNKA
+2070 QGVLSKVDS
-2077 QAFYNVERK
+2077 FYQTKRK
-2086 DPNTGKKV
+2086 DYNTGEEIHV
-2094 HINPKYTDEGL
+2094 NPKYTDEGL

-2127 GSIIE
+2127 GSAIE

-2185 PEDSKNA
+2185 PEDSRNA
-2192 DDVRMAEEM
+2192 DAVSRAESM
-2201 RNRFDLGFVSLEAI
+2201 RNMFDIGFVSLEAI
-2215 KERYKKT
+2215 KERHKKT
-2222 FGSRKITDIPE
+2222 FGSRKITDIPD

-2246 TVKKLAHKLPGYE
+2246 TVKKLSHKVPGYE
-2259 SLSFRLAKVMN
+2259 NLSFRLAKVMN

-2298 ADKGNQYNIGEDL
+2298 ADNGNKYNIGEDL

-2320 EAELDRIISSF
+2320 ESELDRIISSF

-2367 LIEFLHINKGLE
+2367 LIEFLHINKGLA

-2389 PSIREAAKQYLAA
+2389 PAIREAAKQYLAA
-2402 LVKEKVTDKVNFDNN
+2402 LVKEKVKDKVNFDNN
-2417 TGEWFDNNFISVDE
+2417 TGEWFDNNFISFDE
-2431 KGNFENNFL
+2431 KGVNFENNFL

-2449 KGFPKESV
+2449 KGSPEKSV

-2480 GDTALYSENPSKFA
+2480 GDTALYSENPLKFA
-2494 DKNEPSNISKI
+2494 DKNEPKNISKI

-2558 IKQYYGEL
+2558 IKQYYGEV

-2581 EKAENTKGVYL
+2581 EKAEKARGVYL

-2608 KFVSVDG
+2608 KFVSVDS

-2624 IEAAKSL
+2624 IEAAESL
-2631 GKVLKGVDGYQTFLK
+2631 GKVLKGIDGYQTFLK

-2689 IEAIYNKLSKGETL
+2689 IKAVYDKLSKGETL
-2703 DAKELKVVMQPIKPV
+2703 DSKELKVVMQPIKPV

-2748 PQLTAGLKMDAVRK
+2748 PQLTAGLKIDAVRK
-2762 HMEKLQEHHNG
+2762 HMEKLQEHHKG

-2793 LSVHDLYNKT
+2793 LSIHDLYNKI

-2829 QDTPYKTEKNM
+2829 QDTPYKTDKNM

-2852 QMWKIILGNGINKID
+2852 QMWKIILGNGINKIE
-2867 EAIFPNTFDAA
+2867 EAIFPNTFDSA

-2888 EKDRIIINRDKT
+2888 EKDRIVINSTKS
-2900 NLTGR
+2900 NLTGK

-2910 KNYVEN
+2910 KSYVEN
-2916 KYIRNEKEKLYR
+2916 KYIRNEKDKLYR
-2928 QLGLDPKTNK
+2928 QLGLDPETNR

-2967 DGLEIFED
+2967 DGLEVFED

-3015 HYTSSSEGFRFR
+3015 HYTSSSEGFSFR
-3027 KEEIVSLDSINEN
+3027 KEDIVSLESINEN

-3045 VWLDPNHSGELKAT
+3045 VWLDPNHTGELRAT
-3059 RTENGKLK
+3059 TNENGTLK

-3079 TKKDGTTELIDL
+3079 TKEDGTTELIDL
-3091 TKAPYSTVDE
+3091 TKYPYSEED
-3101 KTGKKVLN
+3101 KATGKKVLN
-3109 LNMIDSNLLSMFS
+3109 KEMIDEALLSMFS

-3175 YIVKEDGRIEKLTLA
+3175 YVVREDGKVEKLTYA
-3190 NSEEVVKSK
+3190 NSGLEKQKELKAQIPILKQKIKEATLRNIELYENIQQLDEIDDSNENILADVLRGDNSYTSEEQKELSRLLKLSK
-3199 TKNLQAQIDALYD
+3199 EEKTALQA
-3212 AVGREYGNNNK
+3212 
-3223 VNEDLSY
+3223 DLGGIIK
-3230 LSTDEL
+3230 EL
-3236 REMVYDVF
+3236 RETLISYK
-3244 GIDLDEEGVT
+3244 EEG
-3254 DDKEVKKIAKENIL
+3254 NI
-3268 KKNAEKIKAL
+3268 
-3278 HESKHKLQWNK
+3278 
-3289 EFVEKIARENLEKKL
+3289 EKKL

-3316 YLTTNDEVQ
+3316 YLTTNDDVQ
-3325 KKINKILSFEV
+3325 KKINKVLSFEV
-3336 AGETAKLIDKKLNS
+3336 AGETAKLIDKKLNLM
-3350 RESTKYFTIY
+3350 ESTKYFTIY

-3391 IQRLEKPIIVK
+3391 IQRLDKPIIVK
-3402 KTVYDEEGKATYVN
+3402 RTVYDEKGKSRLVN
-3416 SEMELDGLYSDGTLG
+3416 SEMELDGLFSDGTLG
-3431 GVNNEFKT
+3431 GFNNEFKT
-3439 LDGMRLISDVVGE
+3439 LDGMRPISDVVGE

-3489 TKNPITLDN
+3489 TKNPVTLDN
-3498 GKRQY
+3498 GKKQH

-3543 QLINEFDAINPQAT
+3543 QLIREFDIIIPDST
-3557 LKTFNEKGKIYTDE
+3557 LNKFNNEGVIFNDE
-3571 ELRVHEKQ
+3571 ELRIHEKQ
-3579 ITGQSLYNGLID
+3579 ITGQGLYNGLID
-3591 NKMTQNT
+3591 NKNTQNT
-3598 VMQLA
+3598 TMQLA

-3608 LNLKE
+3608 LNLKRESE
-3613 ESAEISEYQR
+3613 EIGEYQK

-3633 ISYFHTLDRVGV
+3633 ISYFQTLDRIDS
-3645 LKKMAT
+3645 LINISK
-3651 EEKFEGIKDLV
+3651 EEKFENIRNLIGD
-3662 GKFELVYEDTSA
+3662 FEILDDDTSA
-3674 ERIKELEEDGYVF
+3674 YRIRELKDKGYVGF
-3687 FGNEFFGI
+3687 NYFTV
-3695 MVKPTTPEGTMLVS
+3695 MVKPTTPEGTMLVN
-3709 SLKTSESVFDQL
+3709 SLKTSESVFDRL
-3721 YPYRSEPIDIILT
+3721 YPYKKPAIKDVLEKIISIA
-3734 VLTQMTGKDNLQGEA
+3734 GKNNVKGEA
-3749 LNDLRYTIMQEFK
+3749 LNDLRYTIMQELK
-3762 EFIYSS
+3762 EFLYSS

-3775 DTTVKEERE
+3775 DATVREERE
-3784 RLFFDRAGNESLAS
+3784 KLFFDRAGNESLAS
-3798 FINRLQRID
+3798 FINRLQKMD

-3815 FIRSLQADI
+3815 FIRSLQADV

-3846 NRYNDFLKMLQDNKT
+3846 NRYNDYLKMLQDNDT

-3909 FSKYLRDINKKI
+3909 FSKYLRDLNKEI
-3921 FDGSFDRETIDK
+3921 FNDSVFSDR
-3933 FIEQFIQHNPDQAKT
+3933 FVEQFFQHNPDKAIT
-3948 LNQDNIKKLVGAEN
+3948 LGQDRLKKLIGAN
-3962 AFEGILINE
+3962 DNFESILINKGSE
-3971 SSKEAYNLWK
+3971 EAYNIWRSK
-3981 KNPNKKT
+3981 PNKDT
-3988 YNDFI
+3988 YSKFI
-3993 SKLTRFESPINIENG
+3993 SKLKRFESPISDDNTK
-4008 STALSNSYVSIRFNR
+4008 TALNDKYVSVRYNR
-4023 PNGKAYKLF
+4023 ANGKAYKLF
-4032 KLVKTVDTKDGHRSF
+4032 KLVDTSETSGGKVNI
-4047 AYEEIAVLGDNGYN
+4047 YEEIAVLGDNGYN
-4061 EYDMEATYNSGSLN
+4061 EYDMEAVYNDGSLN
-4075 PINEYENTEPVVS
+4075 PVGDIELTEPVIS

-4101 VEELLGAVF
+4101 VGDLLEAVF
-4110 QEESKLKDLMNDLLP
+4110 QKESKLKDLMNDLLP
-4125 FIDKNIKVIFSDN
+4125 FIDKDVKVIFSDN

-4188 IIHSITVG
+4188 IIHSITVS
-4196 ELSKWGIRQIP
+4196 ELSKWGVRQTP
-4207 EGGNPKEFNYVVR
+4207 EGGNPKEFNYIVR

-4235 LAKTKIP
+4235 LAKSKIP

-4309 TVMDLLKAKGRST
+4309 TVMELLKAKGRSA

-4342 VKNILRQLKATDV
+4342 VKTILRQLKAEDV
-4355 NFTDELSPYSPK
+4355 NFADELSPYSPK
-4367 QLSQFAYRKSFSEN
+4367 QLSQYAYRKSFSEN

-4389 KAIFVNEKDERN
+4389 KAIFVNEKKDRN

-4445 DTFAEKLAQLDSVSP
+4445 DTFAEKLAKLDSVSP
-4460 ENMDYSGF
+4460 ENFDYTGF

-4474 NHIMKENPS
+4474 NHIMKDNPS
-4483 FTTEELKDKLKE
+4483 FTTRDLKNKLKE
-4495 IGLIKQDC
+4495 VGLIKEDC

>member
-1 MEKPSNNDKKVAL
+1 MEINSANILKEMTNAANKSSQTFADK
-14 NSLFNAI
+14 
-21 DRTVQ
+21 
-26 EDSRKKVGGHK
+26 ERKELGGATLSDFRK
-37 TVKDLEKTL
+37 QL
-46 GIKANSTSTYNDQ
+46 GIKGNESGTNYNEQTSEMIRLLGAVDIQDGVNYNGNLTAYQ
-59 MSEVKRLVGADAFV
+59 SNLEKWARGAK
-73 DTGVDYTQNL
+73 
-83 AANQSDSEA
+83 
-92 FTRGLGMLGK
+92 MLGK
-102 GFISG
+102 GFVSG
-107 FLQNLASWDF
+107 VLQNLASWDF

-158 DFGSSKYWARFIGQ
+158 DFGSTAYWARFIGQ
-172 QGFTLGIMAEMAL
+172 QGFTLGIMAEMAV

-191 ATTGGAGNVAG
+191 FATGGKGNVAG

-212 LLTGVNGLYGGIRE
+212 LLTGVNGLYGGVRE
-226 AWMNGLETQENTY
+226 AWMNGLETQENVY
-239 NKYIQLGFDQET
+239 NKMIQMGFSQEE
-251 AKKRASEAAAIGF
+251 ARKKASQAAAIGF
-264 RMEVGPTM
+264 RAEVGPTM
-272 LLNGIQSMATF
+272 LLNGIQSVATF
-283 GRFASK
+283 GKFASK

-302 VSSAVGKLG
+302 VSSAVGKIG
-311 NIFEKSSNKF
+311 NIFERTNNKF
-321 VRNAG
+321 LKNAG
-326 MLFTDS
+326 VLLTDS
-332 VSEGIEEGYQTW
+332 ISEGVEEGFQT
-344 AGNYAQ
+344 AVGTYATKEMYEKNGLK
-350 DELQKRHLGFGTDEP
+350 DSSLSY
-365 FWNEEMRDS
+365 WNEEMRDS

-388 GKAVQKFGDW
+388 GKVVRGIGNW
-398 YSGRSKAINEATEA
+398 RNNKAINESTEA
-412 FMKDVTSN
+412 FMNDVTKN

-428 NDASLAYQK
+428 NDASIAYQK

-444 DKTKDNRN
+444 DKTKDNRK

-476 MELDHL
+476 MELDQL

-542 DKALKTKKR
+542 DKALRTKKR
-551 FEEHYQ
+551 FEDHYQ

-565 IKELVTIEAKID
+565 IKKLVTIETQID
-577 IFEEMKKEVEG
+577 IYEDMKKEVEG
-588 KIGKYR
+588 KIGNYR
-594 AGNQVYS
+594 NGNQVYS

-662 QDANMLRRDM
+662 QDANILRRDM
-672 IGMQAQQENYIEHY
+672 IGIQAQQENYIEHY

-726 RDLNRLERE
+726 RDFNKLERE
-735 QEKERQR
+735 QEKERKR
-742 LEKEKAKAKSK
+742 LEKEKAKAKNK
-753 EEKDKAQKEID
+753 EEKEKTQKELD

-784 AIENETG
+784 SIENETG
-791 NIASDEEKSRF
+791 NKASDTEKEELIGRDQF
-802 LYADENDGGH
+802 
-812 FAFSFDEEPVVVTPI
+812 FDEEPVVVAPQ
-827 VQEEPIKPATETT
+827 VQEEPTKKPTEVTESATE
-840 KEIVNEALELKKLIE
+840 EAMSLKKLIE
-855 EGKIRL
+855 EGKIKIG
-861 NVPMPADVSPF
+861 VPTPADVSPF
-872 DDDGGAYFDES
+872 DDDGVDIDANDE
-883 GGDFDVSPI
+883 DFAFTPI
-892 NESEPV
+892 DDSEPV
-898 MHTGTLD
+898 IYTEPFEI
-905 TIDFDANANLEGD
+905 IDFDANANLEGD
-918 FENKREFAKEMVA
+918 FESRRETAIKFVQEILK
-931 KVLEELGLEAPDF
+931 ELGLDDPDF

-949 YFIDRIGKK
+949 YFIDRKGKK
-958 ATDEAFPGLVKFWE
+958 ITDDVFPGLVKMWE
-972 LAGYSLDNVDAVYNK
+972 LAGYSLDNVNSVYDK
-987 FFNTAVT
+987 FFNTAT
-994 IANAALELMNSG
+994 AASDFALELMNNG
-1006 TLVSKFNGSSEATAI
+1006 TLVNKFNEGSEATAI
-1021 ASQAPVIATKGSQVI
+1021 ASQAPVIATKGNKVI
-1036 RDNRGAGEELI
+1036 RDDRGTLGAGLEVI

-1077 KRYSEVELNEDPFI
+1077 KRYSEVELNNDPFI

-1101 LSPGRVLEV
+1101 LTPGRVLEV

-1116 LVTAWDRDAN
+1116 LVTVWDKDSN
-1126 GNKVKKTVRFK
+1126 GNKIKKTVKFK

-1183 QDQIIR
+1183 QDQIIK

-1194 INDVRRQILEGG
+1194 INEVRRQILEGG
-1206 KTHIKI
+1206 KTQIKI
-1212 TENVFGNMLNLS
+1212 TDNLFGNMLNLS
-1224 NAVKEKDQQPITL
+1224 NAAREKDQQPITL
-1237 NEASKGSQIVIAKT
+1237 NEASKGSQIVIAET
-1251 TNTIAVGGKL
+1251 SNTIKAGGNL
-1261 VSTADLVNDFEKNP
+1261 VSTADLVNDFKKNP
-1275 LIPGAAY
+1275 LIKGATY

-1312 YNTVKFGI
+1312 YNTVKFGL

-1334 NSTIQGVT
+1334 DGTITGIT
-1342 KNRTVPS
+1342 KNKAVNPQIVLSR
-1349 TIFVKRADG
+1349 D
-1358 TVEEKVV
+1358 EKGKPKETKIV
-1365 TVKQKLESMGMT
+1365 TVREKLENMGMT
-1377 EEKAKKISDVIHVTY
+1377 EEKALKIKDAIKAIY
-1392 GIDITKDAHL
+1392 DIDIKKDPHL

-1413 KTSKQQFFEN
+1413 RESKQQFFQN

-1444 ILVNYHVKGYSTGA
+1444 ISVNYHVKGYSKAEVTLNG
-1458 VKFDGE
+1458 K
-1464 NLSAVEMKLNVKPDD
+1464 NLNAVEMKLNVKPDD
-1479 QEGFISFF
+1479 KEGFISFF
-1487 NFMNALFRP
+1487 NFMKALFEP
-1496 SKEDAGK
+1496 SNDEIAK
-1503 GITKGPF
+1503 GVTKGAF
-1510 SYNNFMPNDKQLVSK
+1510 SYNNFMPNDKQLGLGI
-1525 KPLVNVTNNGEITEY
+1525 PLVNITDNGEIIPY
-1540 KSTNGNSTYVD
+1540 KSSNGNSTYVD
-1551 FAKDTLKTNIK
+1551 FAKDILRTNIK

-1568 ADGKKK
+1568 ADGNKK

-1579 QPMVYYEVV
+1579 QPMIYYEVV

-1593 VPNATSTPNVTP
+1593 APQATSSPNVTP
-1605 ITPTVTPTEEQ
+1605 ITPTTTPPKQE

-1622 VAAAK
+1622 VTAAK
-1627 AEEQQ
+1627 EEGEQ

-1637 RKAQALKD
+1637 RKAKALKK
-1645 VEEMKSL
+1645 VENLKSL
-1652 INTEVGGIMFTQE
+1652 INTEVNGEIFTQE
-1665 MYERA
+1665 MYEEF
-1670 LASVQAEFN
+1670 LYNVQAEFN
-1679 EDHNASVSITM
+1679 EDHDASVSITM

-1717 TLFYSTLEGVNLN
+1717 TLFYNTLEGVDLN

-1753 IQENEVMA
+1753 IGRSEAVA
-1761 KISPSLAPIMN
+1761 KIEPELAPIIN
-1772 AKIEKLK
+1772 KRVEKLK

-1800 RFFGEEIEFNEETLE
+1800 RFFGEEIEFNEEALE

-1890 LVKGNSDFNFV
+1890 LVKGNSDFDFV
-1901 LQELDNRGRSTRPNA
+1901 LQELKNRGKSTRPNA
-1916 QIYAELHRLFADAPK
+1916 QVYAELHRLFADAPK
-1931 QIQNEILYKMTSDV
+1931 HIQNEILYKMTSDV

-1952 MQDGAFSDHTKL
+1952 MQEGAYNNYTKL

-1992 FEKDGDKYYNMERV
+1992 FEKDGEKYYNMERV
-2006 ELLNKEISSLMNSS
+2006 NLLNKEINSLRNDYK
-2020 EKLLANNPEHVQK
+2020 ELLVDNTEHVQK
-2033 LSNILKKFGI
+2033 LNSVLRKLGI
-2043 NLSENTV
+2043 NLSENTL
-2050 KEIIATQGNNIF
+2050 KELLSTEGNNLLSNV
-2062 KGGSLGHL
+2062 GSLTHI
-2070 QGVLNKA
+2070 QAVLNKVNT
-2077 QAFYNVERK
+2077 FYQTERI
-2086 DPNTGKKV
+2086 DPKTGEKV

-2192 DDVRMAEEM
+2192 DAVSRAESM
-2201 RNRFDLGFVSLEAI
+2201 RNMFDIGFVSLEAI
-2215 KERYKKT
+2215 KERHKKT
-2222 FGSRKITDIPE
+2222 FGSRKITDIPD

-2246 TVKKLAHKLPGYE
+2246 TVKKLTHKVSGYGT
-2259 SLSFRLAKVMN
+2259 LSFRLAKVMN

-2287 DVTNSVLSNTF
+2287 DVTSSTLADTN
-2298 ADKGNQYNIGEDL
+2298 ADKGNQYNVGEAL
-2311 LNFLTDQIF
+2311 LNFITDQIF
-2320 EAELDRIISSF
+2320 ESELDRIISSF

-2367 LIEFLHINKGLE
+2367 LIEFLHINKGLD
-2379 KGEENIAIKR
+2379 KGEENIATKR
-2389 PSIREAAKQYLAA
+2389 QDIREIAKQYLAN
-2402 LVKEKVTDKVNFDNN
+2402 LIKEKVKDKVNFDNN

-2440 DDSYLASKV
+2440 DDLYLNSKV
-2449 KGFPKESV
+2449 KGFTKESV

-2494 DKNEPSNISKI
+2494 DKNEPNNISKI

-2558 IKQYYGEL
+2558 IKQYYGEV

-2581 EKAENTKGVYL
+2581 EKAEKARGVYL

-2608 KFVSVDG
+2608 KFVSVDS

-2624 IEAAKSL
+2624 IEAAESL

-2678 QGRLTEEERNN
+2678 QGRLTEEERND
-2689 IEAIYNKLSKGETL
+2689 IKAVYDKLSKGETL
-2703 DAKELKVVMQPIKPV
+2703 DSKELKVVMQPIKPV

-2748 PQLTAGLKMDAVRK
+2748 PQLTAGLKIDAVRK
-2762 HMEKLQEHHNG
+2762 HMEKLQEHHKG

-2793 LSVHDLYNKT
+2793 LSIHDLYNKT

-2829 QDTPYKTEKNM
+2829 QDTPYKTDKNM

-2852 QMWKIILGNGINKID
+2852 QMWKIILGNGINKIE

-2888 EKDRIIINRDKT
+2888 EKDRIVINSTKS
-2900 NLTGR
+2900 NLTGK

-2910 KNYVEN
+2910 KSYVEN
-2916 KYIRNEKEKLYR
+2916 KYIRNEKDELYR
-2928 QLGLDPKTNK
+2928 QLGLDPETNR

-2967 DGLEIFED
+2967 DGLEVFED

-3015 HYTSSSEGFRFR
+3015 HYTSSSEGFSFR
-3027 KEEIVSLDSINEN
+3027 KEDVVSLESINEN

-3045 VWLDPNHSGELKAT
+3045 VWLDPNHTGELRAT
-3059 RTENGKLK
+3059 TNENGTLK

-3079 TKKDGTTELIDL
+3079 TKEDGTTELIDL
-3091 TKAPYSTVDE
+3091 TKEPYSSIDE

-3109 LNMIDSNLLSMFS
+3109 KEMIDQALLSMFS

-3175 YIVKEDGRIEKLTLA
+3175 YVVREDGKIEKLTSA
-3190 NSEEVVKSK
+3190 NIEEIVKKK
-3199 TKNLQAQIDALYD
+3199 TKNLQTQIDALYD
-3212 AVGREYGNNNK
+3212 AVGKEFANNNK

-3230 LSTDEL
+3230 LSIDEL
-3236 REMVYDVF
+3236 RDMVYDVF
-3244 GIDLDEEGVT
+3244 GIDLDAEGVI
-3254 DDKEVKKIAKENIL
+3254 DDKEIKKVAKESIL
-3268 KKNAEKIKAL
+3268 KKNAEKIKTL
-3278 HESKHKLQWNK
+3278 HDSKHKLQWNK
-3289 EFVEKIARENLEKKL
+3289 DFVEKTTRESLEKKL

-3316 YLTTNDEVQ
+3316 YLTNNDDVQ

-3350 RESTKYFTIY
+3350 MESTKYFTIY

-3391 IQRLEKPIIVK
+3391 IQRLDKPIIVK
-3402 KTVYDEEGKATYVN
+3402 RTVYDEKGKPRLVN
-3416 SEMELDGLYSDGTLG
+3416 SEMELDGLPSDGTLG
-3431 GVNNEFKT
+3431 GFNNEFKT

-3489 TKNPITLDN
+3489 TKNPVTLDN
-3498 GKRQY
+3498 GKKQH

-3543 QLINEFDAINPQAT
+3543 QLIREFDIIIPDIT
-3557 LKTFNEKGKIYTDE
+3557 LNKFNNEGVIFNDE
-3571 ELRVHEKQ
+3571 ELRIHEKQ
-3579 ITGQSLYNGLID
+3579 ITGQGLYNGLID
-3591 NKMTQNT
+3591 NKNTQNT
-3598 VMQLA
+3598 TMQLA

-3608 LNLKE
+3608 LNLKKESE
-3613 ESAEISEYQR
+3613 EIGEYQK

-3633 ISYFHTLDRVGV
+3633 ISYFNTLDRIDS
-3645 LKKMAT
+3645 LINISK
-3651 EEKFEGIKDLV
+3651 EEKFENIRNLIGD
-3662 GKFELVYEDTSA
+3662 FEILDDDTSA
-3674 ERIKELEEDGYVF
+3674 YRIRELKDKGYVGF
-3687 FGNEFFGI
+3687 NYFTV
-3695 MVKPTTPEGTMLVS
+3695 MVKPTTPEGTMLVN
-3709 SLKTSESVFDQL
+3709 SLKTSESVFDKL
-3721 YPYRSEPIDIILT
+3721 YPYKKPAIKDVLEKIISIA
-3734 VLTQMTGKDNLQGEA
+3734 GKNNVKGEA

-3762 EFIYSS
+3762 EFLYSS
-3768 KNSGLFE
+3768 KESGLFE
-3775 DTTVKEERE
+3775 DATVREERE

-3798 FINRLQRID
+3798 FINRLQKMD

-3815 FIRSLQADI
+3815 FIRSLQADV

-3846 NRYNDFLKMLQDNKT
+3846 NRYNDYLKMLQDNDT
-3861 IIGEWNGYK
+3861 VIGEWNGYK

-3909 FSKYLRDINKKI
+3909 FSKYLRDLNKEI
-3921 FDGSFDRETIDK
+3921 FSDSVFSDR
-3933 FIEQFIQHNPDQAKT
+3933 FVEQFFQHNPDQAIT
-3948 LNQDNIKKLVGAEN
+3948 LSQDKLKKLIGAKDK
-3962 AFEGILINE
+3962 FESILINKGSE
-3971 SSKEAYNLWK
+3971 EAYNIWRSK
-3981 KNPNKKT
+3981 PNKST

-3993 SKLTRFESPINIENG
+3993 SKLKRFEAPISEDNTK
-4008 STALSNSYVSIRFNR
+4008 TALNDEYVSVRYNR
-4023 PNGKAYKLF
+4023 ANGKAYKLF
-4032 KLVKTVDTKDGHRSF
+4032 KLVDTSETGGGKVNI
-4047 AYEEIAVLGDNGYN
+4047 YEEIAVLGDNGYN
-4061 EYDMEATYNSGSLN
+4061 EYDMEAVYNDGSLN
-4075 PINEYENTEPVVS
+4075 PVKDIEPTEPVIS

-4101 VEELLGAVF
+4101 VGELLKAVF

-4125 FIDKNIKVIFSDN
+4125 FIDKDVKVIFSDN

-4188 IIHSITVG
+4188 IIHSITVS
-4196 ELSKWGIRQIP
+4196 ELSKWGVRQTH
-4207 EGGNPKEFNYVVR
+4207 EGENPKEFNYVVR

-4235 LAKTKIP
+4235 LAKSKIP

-4309 TVMDLLKAKGRST
+4309 TVMELLKAKGRST
-4322 EFVTTDRSTKEFKDS
+4322 EFVTTDRSTKEFKKA

-4342 VKNILRQLKATDV
+4342 VKTILRQLKAEDV

-4367 QLSQFAYRKSFSEN
+4367 QLSQYAYRKAFSDN

-4389 KAIFVNEKDERN
+4389 KVIFVNEKKDRN

-4445 DTFAEKLAQLDSVSP
+4445 DTFAEKLAKLDSVSP
-4460 ENMDYSGF
+4460 ENFDYSGF

-4483 FTTEELKDKLKE
+4483 FTTRDLKNKLKE
-4495 IGLIKQDC
+4495 IGLIKEDC

>member
-1 MEKPSNNDKKVAL
+1 MEINSANLLKEMNNAANKSSQTFADKERKQLGGATLSDFRKQFGIKGNESGTNYNEQTSEMIRLLGAVDIQDGINYNANLTAYQSN
-14 NSLFNAI
+14 
-21 DRTVQ
+21 
-26 EDSRKKVGGHK
+26 
-37 TVKDLEKTL
+37 LEKW
-46 GIKANSTSTYNDQ
+46 A
-59 MSEVKRLVGADAFV
+59 RGAK
-73 DTGVDYTQNL
+73 
-83 AANQSDSEA
+83 
-92 FTRGLGMLGK
+92 MLGK
-102 GFISG
+102 GVISG

-117 SSIRDM
+117 GSVRDM

-137 ESALAKWA
+137 GSALAKWA

-158 DFGSSKYWARFIGQ
+158 DFGSTAYWARFIGQ

-185 EQGILA
+185 EQGLLA
-191 ATTGGAGNVAG
+191 ITTGGAGNVAG

-212 LLTGVNGLYGGIRE
+212 LLTGVNGLYGGVRE
-226 AWMNGLETQENTY
+226 AWMNGLETQENVY
-239 NKYIQLGFDQET
+239 NKMIQMGFSKEE
-251 AKKRASEAAAIGF
+251 ARKKASQAAAIGF
-264 RMEVGPTM
+264 RAEVGPTM
-272 LLNGIQSMATF
+272 LLNGIQSLVTF
-283 GRFASK
+283 GKFASK

-302 VSSAVGKLG
+302 VSSAVGKVG
-311 NIFEKSSNKF
+311 NIFEKSNNKF
-321 VRNAG
+321 LKNAG
-326 MLFTDS
+326 VLLTDS
-332 VSEGIEEGYQTW
+332 ISEGVEEGFQT
-344 AGNYAQ
+344 AVGTYATKEMYEKNGLR
-350 DELQKRHLGFGTDEP
+350 DSSLSY
-365 FWNEEMRDS
+365 WNEEMRDS

-388 GKAVQKFGDW
+388 GKAVRGIGNW
-398 YSGRSKAINEATEA
+398 RNNKAINESTEA
-412 FMKDVTSN
+412 FMKNVTNN
-420 SVTAIKEL
+420 SVVAIKEL
-428 NDASLAYQK
+428 NEASKAYQK
-437 AFETYNK
+437 AFENYNK

-452 AMNEAK
+452 AMNKAK

-470 AQVLEA
+470 AQVLQA
-476 MELDHL
+476 MELDQL
-482 KGNENNEV
+482 KVNENNEV
-490 FNAHIEQIDNAIKA
+490 FNAHIEQIDSAIKA

-530 NAEMIKM
+530 NAEMIRM
-537 LQSDK
+537 LQSDR
-542 DKALKTKKR
+542 DKALRTKKR
-551 FEEHYQ
+551 FEDHYQ

-565 IKELVTIEAKID
+565 IKKLVTIETQID
-577 IFEEMKKEVEG
+577 IYEGMKKEVEG
-588 KIGKYR
+588 KIGNYR
-594 AGNQVYS
+594 NGNQIYS

-633 EVELDTINHKLQSI
+633 EVELDTIKHKLQSI
-647 ADANGKKNVNDLYSV
+647 ADSNGKKNLNDLYSV
-662 QDANMLRRDM
+662 QDANILRRDI
-672 IGMQAQQENYIEHY
+672 IGIQAQQENYIEHY

-726 RDLNRLERE
+726 RDFNKLERE
-735 QEKERQR
+735 QEKERKR

-753 EEKDKAQKEID
+753 EEKEKAQKEID
-764 ELAKEQKETQEKKD
+764 ELAKEQKETKEKKD
-778 KAQKIE
+778 KAQKVE
-784 AIENETG
+784 SIENETG
-791 NIASDEEKSRF
+791 NKASDTEKEELINKDKF
-802 LYADENDGGH
+802 
-812 FAFSFDEEPVVVTPI
+812 FDEEPVVVTSQ
-827 VQEEPIKPATETT
+827 VQEEPTKEPTEVTESATE
-840 KEIVNEALELKKLIE
+840 EAMSLKKLIE
-855 EGKIRL
+855 EGKIRIG
-861 NVPMPADVSPF
+861 VPTPADVSPF
-872 DDDGGAYFDES
+872 DENEGIDVNEEDFIATPIDD
-883 GGDFDVSPI
+883 
-892 NESEPV
+892 SEPV
-898 MHTGTLD
+898 INTEPLEI
-905 TIDFDANANLEGD
+905 IDFDANANLEGD
-918 FENKREFAKEMVA
+918 FESMRERAKELVA
-931 KVLEELGLEAPDF
+931 RVLEELDLDEPDF
-944 EDYIK
+944 EAFIK
-949 YFIDRIGKK
+949 YFIDRKGKK
-958 ATDEAFPGLVKFWE
+958 IVDEGFPGYVKMWE
-972 LAGYSLDNVDAVYNK
+972 LAGYSLDDVDAVYDK
-987 FFNTAVT
+987 FFNTASVAT
-994 IANAALELMNSG
+994 DLAFELMNNG
-1006 TLVSKFNGSSEATAI
+1006 TLVNKFNEGSEATAI
-1021 ASQAPVIATKGSQVI
+1021 ASQAPVIATKGNKVI
-1036 RDNRGAGEELI
+1036 RDDRGAGIEVV

-1077 KRYSEVELNEDPFI
+1077 KRYSEVELNNDPFI
-1091 DNHLVLDKDF
+1091 DNHLVLDKNF

-1116 LVTAWDRDAN
+1116 LVTVWDKDSN
-1126 GNKVKKTVRFK
+1126 GNNIKKTVRFK

-1183 QDQIIR
+1183 QDQIIK
-1189 DGSKM
+1189 DGSRM
-1194 INDVRRQILEGG
+1194 INEVRRQILEGG
-1206 KTHIKI
+1206 KTQIKI
-1212 TENVFGNMLNLS
+1212 TDNLFGNILNLS
-1224 NAVKEKDQQPITL
+1224 NAAREKDQQPITL
-1237 NEASKGSQIVIAKT
+1237 NEASKGSQIVIAQSP
-1251 TNTIAVGGKL
+1251 NTITSGGKL
-1261 VSTADLVNDFEKNP
+1261 VSTADLVNDFKKNP

-1287 GNGKKILLSV
+1287 GDGKKILLSV

-1312 YNTVKFGI
+1312 YNTVKFGL

-1334 NSTIQGVT
+1334 EGTVTGIT
-1342 KNRTVPS
+1342 KNKTVPS
-1349 TIFVKRADG
+1349 TIIVKNADG

-1365 TVKQKLESMGMT
+1365 TVKQKLESMGMN
-1377 EEKAKKISDVIHVTY
+1377 EQKAKVIAKAIHDTY
-1392 GIDITKDAHL
+1392 NIDITEDANL

-1413 KTSKQQFFEN
+1413 RGSKQQFFQN

-1435 LPKKSSEGE
+1435 LPKKSSEGK
-1444 ILVNYHVKGYSTGA
+1444 ISVNYHVKGYSKAPVT
-1458 VKFDGE
+1458 FEGE
-1464 NLSAVEMKLNVKPDD
+1464 NLKAVEMKLNVKPDD
-1479 QEGFISFF
+1479 KEGFISFF
-1487 NFMNALFRP
+1487 NFMKALFEP
-1496 SKEDAGK
+1496 SNDERAK
-1503 GITKGPF
+1503 GVTKGAF
-1510 SYNNFMPNDKQLVSK
+1510 SYNNFMPNDKQLGRN
-1525 KPLVNVTNNGEITEY
+1525 KPLVNITNNGEITSY
-1540 KSTNGNSTYVD
+1540 QSSNGDSTYID
-1551 FAKDTLKTNIK
+1551 FAKDTLRTNIK

-1568 ADGKKK
+1568 ADGNKK
-1574 SILDI
+1574 SVLDI
-1579 QPMVYYEVV
+1579 QPMIYYEVV

-1593 VPNATSTPNVTP
+1593 APQATSAPNVTP
-1605 ITPTVTPTEEQ
+1605 ITPTTTPQKTE

-1627 AEEQQ
+1627 EEGEQ

-1637 RKAQALKD
+1637 RKAQALKA
-1645 VEEMKSL
+1645 VEDMKSL
-1652 INTEVGGIMFTQE
+1652 IDTEIGGVMFTQE
-1665 MYERA
+1665 MYEQA
-1670 LASVQAEFN
+1670 LAAVHAEFN
-1679 EDHNASVSITM
+1679 EDHNAAVSITM

-1717 TLFYSTLEGVNLN
+1717 TLFYSTLEGVDLN
-1730 KHEVTLSSIQKS
+1730 KHEVTLSSIQRL
-1742 LYNSLQLIEKT
+1742 LYNSLKLVENT
-1753 IQENEVMA
+1753 IQQSEAMA
-1761 KISPSLAPIMN
+1761 MINPVLAPIMN
-1772 AKIEKLK
+1772 KRVEKLK

-1785 EKLIGKDGSLMIMLN
+1785 EKLIGKEGSLMIMLN
-1800 RFFGEEIEFNEETLE
+1800 RFFGEEIEFNEEALE

-1890 LVKGNSDFNFV
+1890 LVKGNSDFDFV
-1901 LQELDNRGRSTRPNA
+1901 LQELKNRGESTRPNA
-1916 QIYAELHRLFADAPK
+1916 QVYAELHRLFADAPK

-1945 LSMYMIL
+1945 LNMYMIL
-1952 MQDGAFSDHTKL
+1952 MQDGAYNNHTKL
-1964 ALQNANSSASDIRLV
+1964 AMQNANSSASDIRLV

-1992 FEKDGDKYYNMERV
+1992 FEKDGEKYYNMERV
-2006 ELLNKEISSLMNSS
+2006 NLLNKEIDSLRNDYKELS
-2020 EKLLANNPEHVQK
+2020 ADNPEHVQK
-2033 LSNILKKFGI
+2033 LNSILRKLGI
-2043 NLSENTV
+2043 NLSENTI
-2050 KEIIATQGNNIF
+2050 KELLSTEGNNLLSNV
-2062 KGGSLGHL
+2062 GSLSHI

-2077 QAFYNVERK
+2077 NTYFQTERI
-2086 DPNTGKKV
+2086 DPKTGEKV
-2094 HINPKYTDEGL
+2094 HINPKYTNEGL

-2127 GSIIE
+2127 GSVIE

-2185 PEDSKNA
+2185 PENNSA
-2192 DDVRMAEEM
+2192 DAVNMAESM
-2201 RNRFDLGFVSLEAI
+2201 RNMFDIGFVSLEAI

-2222 FGSRKITDIPE
+2222 FGSRKITDIPD

-2246 TVKKLAHKLPGYE
+2246 TVKKLSHKVPGYE
-2259 SLSFRLAKVMN
+2259 SLPFRLAKVMN

-2287 DVTNSVLSNTF
+2287 DVTNSILSNTF

-2320 EAELDRIISSF
+2320 ESELDRIISSF
-2331 KEKTNIKK
+2331 KEKTNVKK

-2354 TLELTMEDGTKMS
+2354 TLELTMEDGTKMT
-2367 LIEFLHINKGLE
+2367 LIEFLHINKGLA
-2379 KGEENIAIKR
+2379 KGEENILAKR
-2389 PSIREAAKQYLAA
+2389 QDIREAAKQYLAN
-2402 LVKEKVTDKVNFDNN
+2402 LVKEKVKDKVNFDNN
-2417 TGEWFDNNFISVDE
+2417 TGEWFDNNFISMNE
-2431 KGNFENNFL
+2431 KGGFENNFL

-2449 KGFPKESV
+2449 KGNPIKSV

-2494 DKNEPSNISKI
+2494 DKKEPKNITKI

-2558 IKQYYGEL
+2558 IKQYYGEV

-2581 EKAENTKGVYL
+2581 EKAEKARGVYL
-2592 DELRNEYNNK
+2592 DELRNDYSK
-2602 YVKIND
+2602 RYVKIND
-2608 KFVSVDG
+2608 KFVSVDS

-2624 IEAAKSL
+2624 IEAAESL

-2689 IEAIYNKLSKGETL
+2689 IKVIYDKLSKGEVL
-2703 DAKELKVVMQPIKPV
+2703 DSKELKVVMQPIKPV

-2731 PIVNRVTYIKS
+2731 PILNRVTYIKS

-2793 LSVHDLYNKT
+2793 LSIHDLYNKT

-2829 QDTPYKTEKNM
+2829 QDTPYKTEKNI

-2852 QMWKIILGNGINKID
+2852 QMWKIILGNGINKIE
-2867 EAIFPNTFDAA
+2867 EAIFPNTFDSA
-2878 IINEYNSQVS
+2878 IINEYNSQVA
-2888 EKDRIIINRDKT
+2888 EKDRIVINSTKS
-2900 NLTGR
+2900 NLTGK

-2910 KNYVEN
+2910 KTYVEN
-2916 KYIRNEKEKLYR
+2916 KYIKNEKDKLYK
-2928 QLGLDPKTNK
+2928 QLGLDPETNR

-2967 DGLEIFED
+2967 DGLEVFED

-3015 HYTSSSEGFRFR
+3015 HYTASSEGFSFR
-3027 KEEIVSLDSINEN
+3027 KEDVVSLESINEN

-3045 VWLDPNHSGELKAT
+3045 VWLDPNHTGELRAT
-3059 RTENGKLK
+3059 TNENGTLK

-3079 TKKDGTTELIDL
+3079 TKEDGTIELIDL
-3091 TKAPYSTVDE
+3091 TKEPYSTED
-3101 KTGKKVLN
+3101 KATGKKVLN
-3109 LNMIDSNLLSMFS
+3109 KEMIDQALLSMFS

-3175 YIVKEDGRIEKLTLA
+3175 YVVKENGKIEKLTYA
-3190 NSEEVVKSK
+3190 NSGLEKQKELKAQIPILKQKIKESTLRNIELYENIQQLDEIDDSNENILSDILRGDNSYTSEEQKELSRLLKLSK
-3199 TKNLQAQIDALYD
+3199 EEKTALQA
-3212 AVGREYGNNNK
+3212 
-3223 VNEDLSY
+3223 DLGGIIK
-3230 LSTDEL
+3230 EL
-3236 REMVYDVF
+3236 RETLISY
-3244 GIDLDEEGVT
+3244 
-3254 DDKEVKKIAKENIL
+3254 KQENNI
-3268 KKNAEKIKAL
+3268 
-3278 HESKHKLQWNK
+3278 
-3289 EFVEKIARENLEKKL
+3289 EKKL
-3304 LENAMIDVYKSV
+3304 LENAMIDIYKSV
-3316 YLTTNDEVQ
+3316 YLTINDKVQ

-3350 RESTKYFTIY
+3350 MESTKYFTIY

-3391 IQRLEKPIIVK
+3391 IQRLDKPIIVK
-3402 KTVYDEEGKATYVN
+3402 RTVYDEKGKPRLVN
-3416 SEMELDGLYSDGTLG
+3416 SEIELDGLPSDGTLG

-3489 TKNPITLDN
+3489 TKNPVTLDN
-3498 GKRQY
+3498 GKKQH

-3543 QLINEFDAINPQAT
+3543 QLINEFDIINPNKT
-3557 LKTFNEKGKIYTDE
+3557 LNDFNASGEIYSDE
-3571 ELRVHEKQ
+3571 ELRINEKQ
-3579 ITGQSLYNGLID
+3579 ITGQGLYNGLVD
-3591 NKMTQNT
+3591 NKNTQNT

-3608 LNLKE
+3608 LNLKRESE
-3613 ESAEISEYQR
+3613 EIGEYQK

-3633 ISYFHTLDRVGV
+3633 ISYFNTLDRIDS
-3645 LKKMAT
+3645 LINISK
-3651 EEKFEGIKDLV
+3651 EEKFENIRNLIGD
-3662 GKFELVYEDTSA
+3662 FEILDDDTSA
-3674 ERIKELEEDGYVF
+3674 YRIKELKDKGYVGF
-3687 FGNEFFGI
+3687 NYFTV
-3695 MVKPTTPEGTMLVS
+3695 MVKPTTPEGTMLVN

-3721 YPYRSEPIDIILT
+3721 YPYKKPAIKDVLEKIISIA
-3734 VLTQMTGKDNLQGEA
+3734 GKNNVKGEA

-3762 EFIYSS
+3762 EFLYSS
-3768 KNSGLFE
+3768 KESGLFE

-3784 RLFFDRAGNESLAS
+3784 KLFFDRAGNESLAS
-3798 FINRLQRID
+3798 FINRLQKMD

-3815 FIRSLQADI
+3815 FIRSLQADV

-3846 NRYNDFLKMLQDNKT
+3846 NRYNDYLKILQDNYT
-3861 IIGEWNGYK
+3861 VIGEWDGYK

-3909 FSKYLRDINKKI
+3909 FSKYLRDLNREI
-3921 FDGSFDRETIDK
+3921 FSDSVFSDR
-3933 FIEQFIQHNPDQAKT
+3933 FVEQFFQHNPDQAIT
-3948 LNQDNIKKLVGAEN
+3948 LSQDKLKKLIGAKDK
-3962 AFEGILINE
+3962 FESILINKGSEE
-3971 SSKEAYNLWK
+3971 SYNIWRSK
-3981 KNPNKKT
+3981 PNKST

-3993 SKLTRFESPINIENG
+3993 SKLKRFEAPISEDNTK
-4008 STALSNSYVSIRFNR
+4008 TALNDEYVSVRYNR
-4023 PNGKAYKLF
+4023 ANGKAYKLF
-4032 KLVKTVDTKDGHRSF
+4032 KLVDTAETGGGKVNI
-4047 AYEEIAVLGDNGYN
+4047 YEEIAVLGDNGYN
-4061 EYDMEATYNSGSLN
+4061 EYDMEAIYNDGSLN
-4075 PINEYENTEPVVS
+4075 PVGDIEHTEPIIS

-4101 VEELLGAVF
+4101 VGELLGAVF

-4125 FIDKNIKVIFSDN
+4125 FIDKDVKVIFSDN

-4188 IIHSITVG
+4188 IIHSITVS
-4196 ELSKWGIRQIP
+4196 ELSKWGVRQTL

-4235 LAKTKIP
+4235 LAKSKIP
-4242 YDPTNHA
+4242 YDTTNHA

-4289 LFKNL
+4289 LFRNL
-4294 ITYLTGKKYSDEVMT
+4294 IIYLTGKKYSDEVMT
-4309 TVMDLLKAKGRST
+4309 TVMELLKAKGRST

-4342 VKNILRQLKATDV
+4342 VKTILRQLKAEDV
-4355 NFTDELSPYSPK
+4355 KFTDEISPYSPK
-4367 QLSQFAYRKSFSEN
+4367 QLSQYAYRKAFSDN

-4389 KAIFVNEKDERN
+4389 KTIFVNEKNSRN
-4401 EVEKRYV
+4401 EVEKKYI
-4408 QDAID
+4408 QDVID
-4413 LVLTI
+4413 LILSV
-4418 PGMNDNNKYSAFEYK
+4418 PGMNENNKGEAMEYK

-4445 DTFAEKLAQLDSVSP
+4445 DTFAEKLAKLDSVSP
-4460 ENMDYSGF
+4460 ENFDYTGF

-4483 FTTEELKDKLKE
+4483 FTTRDLKNKLKE
-4495 IGLIKQDC
+4495 IGLIKEDC

>member
-1 MEKPSNNDKKVAL
+1 MEINSANLLKEMNNAANKSSQTFADKERKQLGGATLSDFRKQFGIKGNESGTNYNEQTSEMIRLLGAVDIQDGINYNANLTAYQSN
-14 NSLFNAI
+14 
-21 DRTVQ
+21 
-26 EDSRKKVGGHK
+26 
-37 TVKDLEKTL
+37 LEKW
-46 GIKANSTSTYNDQ
+46 A
-59 MSEVKRLVGADAFV
+59 RGAK
-73 DTGVDYTQNL
+73 
-83 AANQSDSEA
+83 
-92 FTRGLGMLGK
+92 MLGK
-102 GFISG
+102 GVVSG
-107 FLQNLASWDF
+107 FLQNLASLDF
-117 SSIRDM
+117 GSIRDM

-137 ESALAKWA
+137 ESTLAKWA

-158 DFGSSKYWARFIGQ
+158 DFGSIAYWSRFIGQ

-185 EQGILA
+185 EQGLLA
-191 ATTGGAGNVAG
+191 ITTGGAGNVAG

-212 LLTGVNGLYGGIRE
+212 LLTGVNGLYGGVRE
-226 AWMNGLETQENTY
+226 AWMNGLETQENVY
-239 NKYIQLGFDQET
+239 NKMIQMGFSQEE
-251 AKKRASEAAAIGF
+251 AKKKASQAAAIGF
-264 RMEVGPTM
+264 RAEVGPTM
-272 LLNGIQSMATF
+272 LLNGIQSLVTF
-283 GRFASK
+283 GKFASK

-302 VSSAVGKLG
+302 VSSAVGKIG
-311 NIFEKSSNKF
+311 NIFEKSNNKF
-321 VRNAG
+321 LKNAG
-326 MLFTDS
+326 VLLTDS
-332 VSEGIEEGYQTW
+332 ISEGVEEGFQT
-344 AGNYAQ
+344 AV
-350 DELQKRHLGFGTDEP
+350 GTYTTKEMYEKNGLRDSSLSY
-365 FWNEEMRDS
+365 WNEEMRDS

-388 GKAVQKFGDW
+388 GKAVRGIGNWGKD
-398 YSGRSKAINEATEA
+398 KAINESTEA

-470 AQVLEA
+470 AQVLQA
-476 MELDHL
+476 MELDQL

-490 FNAHIEQIDNAIKA
+490 FNAHIEQIDSAIKA

-530 NAEMIKM
+530 NAEMIRM
-537 LQSDK
+537 LQSDR

-551 FEEHYQ
+551 FEDHYQ

-565 IKELVTIEAKID
+565 IKKLVTIETQID
-577 IFEEMKKEVEG
+577 IYEDMKKEIEG
-588 KIGKYR
+588 KIGNYR
-594 AGNQVYS
+594 NGNQVYS

-633 EVELDTINHKLQSI
+633 EVELDTIKHKLQSI

-662 QDANMLRRDM
+662 QDANILRRDM
-672 IGMQAQQENYIEHY
+672 IGIQAQQENYIEHY

-701 NSKQDVIKQNIKER
+701 NSKQDVIKKNIKER

-726 RDLNRLERE
+726 RDFNKLERE
-735 QEKERQR
+735 QEKERKR

-753 EEKDKAQKEID
+753 EEKEKAQKEID
-764 ELAKEQKETQEKKD
+764 ELAKEQKETKEKKD
-778 KAQKIE
+778 KAQKVESIE
-784 AIENETG
+784 KETG
-791 NIASDEEKSRF
+791 NKASDTEKEELINKDQF
-802 LYADENDGGH
+802 
-812 FAFSFDEEPVVVTPI
+812 FDEEPVVVTSQ
-827 VQEEPIKPATETT
+827 VQEEPTKEPTEVTESATE
-840 KEIVNEALELKKLIE
+840 EAMSLKKLIE
-855 EGKIRL
+855 EGKIRIG
-861 NVPMPADVSPF
+861 VPTPADVSPF
-872 DDDGGAYFDES
+872 D
-883 GGDFDVSPI
+883 
-892 NESEPV
+892 ESEGIEEDFVATPIDDSEPIV
-898 MHTGTLD
+898 NTEPLEI
-905 TIDFDANANLEGD
+905 IDFDANANLEGD
-918 FENKREFAKEMVA
+918 FEGMRERAKELVA
-931 KVLEELGLEAPDF
+931 RVLEELDLDEPDF
-944 EDYIK
+944 EAFIK
-949 YFIDRIGKK
+949 YFIDRKGKK
-958 ATDEAFPGLVKFWE
+958 IVDEGFPGYVKMWE
-972 LAGYSLDNVDAVYNK
+972 LAGYSLEDVDAVYDK
-987 FFNTAVT
+987 FFNTASVAT
-994 IANAALELMNSG
+994 DLAFELMNNG
-1006 TLVSKFNGSSEATAI
+1006 TLVNKFNEGSEATAI
-1021 ASQAPVIATKGSQVI
+1021 ASQAPVIATKGNKVI
-1036 RDNRGAGEELI
+1036 RDDRGVGIEVV

-1077 KRYSEVELNEDPFI
+1077 KRYSEVELNNDPFI
-1091 DNHLVLDKDF
+1091 DNHLVLDKNF
-1101 LSPGRVLEV
+1101 LSPGRILEV

-1116 LVTAWDRDAN
+1116 LVTVWDKDSN
-1126 GNKVKKTVRFK
+1126 GNNIKKTVRFK

-1157 YGDKPVFFLHD
+1157 FGDKPVFFLHD

-1183 QDQIIR
+1183 QDQIIK
-1189 DGSKM
+1189 DGSRM
-1194 INDVRRQILEGG
+1194 INEVRRQILEGG
-1206 KTHIKI
+1206 KTQIKI
-1212 TENVFGNMLNLS
+1212 TDNLFGNILNLS
-1224 NAVKEKDQQPITL
+1224 NAAREKDQQPITL
-1237 NEASKGSQIVIAKT
+1237 NEASKGSQIVIAET
-1251 TNTIAVGGKL
+1251 TNTIKSGGKL
-1261 VSTADLVNDFEKNP
+1261 VSTADLVNDFKKNP

-1287 GNGKKILLSV
+1287 GDGKKILLSV

-1312 YNTVKFGI
+1312 YNTVKFGL

-1334 NSTIQGVT
+1334 EGTVTGIT
-1342 KNRTVPS
+1342 KNKTIPS
-1349 TIFVKRADG
+1349 TIIVKNADG

-1365 TVKQKLESMGMT
+1365 TVKQKLESMGMN
-1377 EEKAKKISDVIHVTY
+1377 EQKARAISEAIHETY
-1392 GIDITKDAHL
+1392 NIDITEDAHL

-1413 KTSKQQFFEN
+1413 RGSKQQFFQN

-1435 LPKKSSEGE
+1435 LPKKNSEGR
-1444 ILVNYHVKGYSTGA
+1444 ISVNYHVKGYSKAPVT
-1458 VKFDGE
+1458 FDGE
-1464 NLSAVEMKLNVKPDD
+1464 NLKAVEMKLNVKPDD
-1479 QEGFISFF
+1479 NEGFISFF
-1487 NFMNALFRP
+1487 NFMKALFEP
-1496 SKEDAGK
+1496 SNDERAK
-1503 GITKGPF
+1503 GVTKGAF
-1510 SYNNFMPNDKQLVSK
+1510 SYNNFMPNDKQLGRN
-1525 KPLVNVTNNGEITEY
+1525 KPLVNITNNGEITSY
-1540 KSTNGNSTYVD
+1540 QSSNGNSTYVD
-1551 FAKDTLKTNIK
+1551 FAKDTLRTNIK

-1568 ADGKKK
+1568 ADGNKK
-1574 SILDI
+1574 SVLDI
-1579 QPMVYYEVV
+1579 QPMIYYEVV

-1593 VPNATSTPNVTP
+1593 APQATSAPNVTP
-1605 ITPTVTPTEEQ
+1605 ITPTTTPQKTE

-1627 AEEQQ
+1627 EEGEQ

-1637 RKAQALKD
+1637 RKAQALKA
-1645 VEEMKSL
+1645 VEDMKSL
-1652 INTEVGGIMFTQE
+1652 IDTETGGVMFTQE
-1665 MYERA
+1665 MYEQA
-1670 LASVQAEFN
+1670 LAAVHAEFN
-1679 EDHNASVSITM
+1679 EDHNAAVSITM

-1717 TLFYSTLEGVNLN
+1717 TLFYSTLEGVDLN
-1730 KHEVTLSSIQKS
+1730 KHEVTLSSIQRS
-1742 LYNSLQLIEKT
+1742 LYNSLKLVENT
-1753 IQENEVMA
+1753 IQQSEVMA
-1761 KISPSLAPIMN
+1761 MIKPELAPIMN
-1772 AKIEKLK
+1772 KRVEKLK

-1785 EKLIGKDGSLMIMLN
+1785 EKLIGKEGSLMIMLN
-1800 RFFGEEIEFNEETLE
+1800 RFFGEEIEFNEEALE

-1860 KNNQGT
+1860 KNNQGS

-1890 LVKGNSDFNFV
+1890 LVKGNSDFDFV
-1901 LQELDNRGRSTRPNA
+1901 LQELKNRGESTRPNA
-1916 QIYAELHRLFADAPK
+1916 QVYAELYRLFADAPK

-1952 MQDGAFSDHTKL
+1952 MQDGAYNNHTKL
-1964 ALQNANSSASDIRLV
+1964 AMQNANSSASDIRLV

-1992 FEKDGDKYYNMERV
+1992 FEKDGEKYYNMERV
-2006 ELLNKEISSLMNSS
+2006 NLLNKEINSLRNDYKELS
-2020 EKLLANNPEHVQK
+2020 ADNPEHVQK
-2033 LSNILKKFGI
+2033 LNNILRKLGI
-2043 NLSENTV
+2043 NLSENTL
-2050 KEIIATQGNNIF
+2050 KELLSTEGNNF
-2062 KGGSLGHL
+2062 LSNVGSLTHI
-2070 QGVLNKA
+2070 QAVLNKVNT
-2077 QAFYNVERK
+2077 FYQTERI
-2086 DPNTGKKV
+2086 DPKTGEKV

-2127 GSIIE
+2127 GSVIE

-2159 DSSNPKAE
+2159 DSSNSKAE

-2185 PEDSKNA
+2185 PENNSVDAVN
-2192 DDVRMAEEM
+2192 MAESM
-2201 RNRFDLGFVSLEAI
+2201 RNMFDIGFVSLEAI

-2222 FGSRKITDIPE
+2222 FGSRKITDISD

-2246 TVKKLAHKLPGYE
+2246 TVKKLSHKVPGYE
-2259 SLSFRLAKVMN
+2259 SLPFRLAKVMN

-2287 DVTNSVLSNTF
+2287 DVTNSILSNTF

-2320 EAELDRIISSF
+2320 ESELDRIISSF
-2331 KEKTNIKK
+2331 KEKTNVKK

-2367 LIEFLHINKGLE
+2367 LIEFLHINKGLA
-2379 KGEENIAIKR
+2379 KGEENILAKR
-2389 PSIREAAKQYLAA
+2389 QDIREIAKQYLAN
-2402 LVKEKVTDKVNFDNN
+2402 LVKEKAKDKVNFDNN
-2417 TGEWFDNNFISVDE
+2417 TGEWFDNNFISMNE
-2431 KGNFENNFL
+2431 KGGFENNFL

-2449 KGFPKESV
+2449 KGNPIKSV

-2494 DKNEPSNISKI
+2494 DKKEPKNISKI

-2553 TSRQL
+2553 TSRKL
-2558 IKQYYGEL
+2558 IKQYYGEV

-2581 EKAENTKGVYL
+2581 EKAEKARGIYL
-2592 DELRNEYNNK
+2592 DELRNDYSK
-2602 YVKIND
+2602 RYVKIND
-2608 KFVSVDG
+2608 KFVSVDS

-2624 IEAAKSL
+2624 IEAAESL

-2689 IEAIYNKLSKGETL
+2689 IKAIYDKLSKGEVL
-2703 DAKELKVVMQPIKPV
+2703 NSKELKVVMQPIKPV

-2731 PIVNRVTYIKS
+2731 PILNRVTYIKS

-2762 HMEKLQEHHNG
+2762 HMEKLQEHHKG

-2793 LSVHDLYNKT
+2793 LSIHDLYNKT

-2829 QDTPYKTEKNM
+2829 QDTPYKTEKNI
-2840 AKGKDDSIIMGS
+2840 ANGKDDSIIMGS
-2852 QMWKIILGNGINKID
+2852 QMWKIILGNGINKIE

-2888 EKDRIIINRDKT
+2888 EKDRVVINNSKK
-2900 NLTGR
+2900 NLTGK

-2910 KNYVEN
+2910 KSYVEN
-2916 KYIRNEKEKLYR
+2916 KYIRNEKNKLYR
-2928 QLGLDPKTNK
+2928 QLGLDPETNK
-2938 PKDEAKFMKTLQELL
+2938 PKDEAKFIKTLQELL

-2967 DGLEIFED
+2967 DGLEVFED

-3015 HYTSSSEGFRFR
+3015 HYTASSEGFSFR
-3027 KEEIVSLDSINEN
+3027 KEEIISLDSINEN

-3045 VWLDPNHSGELKAT
+3045 VWFDPNHTGELKAT
-3059 RTENGKLK
+3059 TNENGTLK

-3079 TKKDGTTELIDL
+3079 TKEDGTTELIDL
-3091 TKAPYSTVDE
+3091 TKAPYSEED
-3101 KTGKKVLN
+3101 KATGKKVLN
-3109 LNMIDSNLLSMFS
+3109 KEMIDQALLSMFS

-3175 YIVKEDGRIEKLTLA
+3175 YVVKEDGKIEKLTYA
-3190 NSEEVVKSK
+3190 NSGLEKQKELKSQIPILKQKIKEATLRNIELYENIQQLDEIDENNENILSDILRGDNSYTSEEQKELLRLLKLSREEK
-3199 TKNLQAQIDALYD
+3199 TALQA
-3212 AVGREYGNNNK
+3212 
-3223 VNEDLSY
+3223 DLGGIIK
-3230 LSTDEL
+3230 EL
-3236 REMVYDVF
+3236 RETLISY
-3244 GIDLDEEGVT
+3244 
-3254 DDKEVKKIAKENIL
+3254 KQENNI
-3268 KKNAEKIKAL
+3268 
-3278 HESKHKLQWNK
+3278 
-3289 EFVEKIARENLEKKL
+3289 EKKL

-3316 YLTTNDEVQ
+3316 YLTTNDKVQ

-3350 RESTKYFTIY
+3350 MESTKYFTIY

-3391 IQRLEKPIIVK
+3391 IQRLEKPIVVK
-3402 KTVYDEEGKATYVN
+3402 KTVYDEKDNKNFVN

-3431 GVNNEFKT
+3431 GFNNEFKT

-3489 TKNPITLDN
+3489 TKNPIALDN
-3498 GKRQY
+3498 GKKQH

-3543 QLINEFDAINPQAT
+3543 QLINEFDIINPNKT
-3557 LKTFNEKGKIYTDE
+3557 LNDFNASGEIYSNE
-3571 ELRVHEKQ
+3571 ELRVNEKQ
-3579 ITGQSLYNGLID
+3579 ITGQGLYNGLID
-3591 NKMTQNT
+3591 NKNTQNT

-3608 LNLKE
+3608 LNLKRESE
-3613 ESAEISEYQR
+3613 EIGEYQK

-3633 ISYFHTLDRVGV
+3633 ISYFNTLDRIDS
-3645 LKKMAT
+3645 LINISK
-3651 EEKFEGIKDLV
+3651 EEKFENIRNLIGD
-3662 GKFELVYEDTSA
+3662 FEILDDDTSA
-3674 ERIKELEEDGYVF
+3674 YRIRELKDKGYVGF
-3687 FGNEFFGI
+3687 NYFTV
-3695 MVKPTTPEGTMLVS
+3695 MVKPTTPEGTMLVN

-3721 YPYRSEPIDIILT
+3721 YPYKKPAIKDILEKIISIA
-3734 VLTQMTGKDNLQGEA
+3734 GKKNVRGEA

-3775 DTTVKEERE
+3775 DATVREERE

-3798 FINRLQRID
+3798 FINRLQKMD

-3815 FIRSLQADI
+3815 FIRSLQADV

-3846 NRYNDFLKMLQDNKT
+3846 NRYNDYLKMLQDNKT
-3861 IIGEWNGYK
+3861 VIGEWNGYK

-3909 FSKYLRDINKKI
+3909 FSKYLRDVNNEI
-3921 FDGSFDRETIDK
+3921 FGTIVTDAFSDK
-3933 FIEQFIQHNPDQAKT
+3933 FVEQFFQHNPDQAVT
-3948 LNQDNIKKLVGAEN
+3948 LSQDKLKKLIGAN
-3962 AFEGILINE
+3962 DKFESILINKG
-3971 SSKEAYNLWK
+3971 SKEAYNIWRSK
-3981 KNPNKKT
+3981 PNKNI

-3993 SKLTRFESPINIENG
+3993 SKLKRFESPISEENG
-4008 STALSNSYVSIRFNR
+4008 NTALNDEYVSIRYNKA
-4023 PNGKAYKLF
+4023 NGKAYKLF
-4032 KLVKTVDTKDGHRSF
+4032 KLVDTEITGSGKVNI
-4047 AYEEIAVLGDNGYN
+4047 YEEIAVLGDNGYN
-4061 EYDMEATYNSGSLN
+4061 EYDMEAVYNDGSLN
-4075 PINEYENTEPVVS
+4075 PVGDIEHTEPVIS

-4101 VEELLGAVF
+4101 VGELLGAVF
-4110 QEESKLKDLMNDLLP
+4110 QKESKLKDLMNDLLP
-4125 FIDKNIKVIFSDN
+4125 FIDKDVKVIFSDN

-4188 IIHSITVG
+4188 IIHSITVS
-4196 ELSKWGIRQIP
+4196 ELSKWGVRQTP

-4220 DDAPLYIKKLNDLYE
+4220 EDAPLYIKKLNDLYE

-4309 TVMDLLKAKGRST
+4309 TVMELLKAKGRST

-4342 VKNILRQLKATDV
+4342 VKTILRQLKAEDV
-4355 NFTDELSPYSPK
+4355 KFTDEISPYSPK
-4367 QLSQFAYRKSFSEN
+4367 QLSQYAYRKSFSDN
-4381 IINDLKAG
+4381 IINDLKSG
-4389 KAIFVNEKDERN
+4389 KTIFVNEKNSRN
-4401 EVEKRYV
+4401 EVEKKYI
-4408 QDAID
+4408 QDVID
-4413 LVLTI
+4413 LILSV
-4418 PGMNDNNKYSAFEYK
+4418 PGMNENNKGEAMEYK

-4445 DTFAEKLAQLDSVSP
+4445 DTFAEKLAKLDSVSP
-4460 ENMDYSGF
+4460 ENFDYSGF

-4483 FTTEELKDKLKE
+4483 FTTRELKDKLKE
-4495 IGLIKQDC
+4495 IGLIKEDC